1 MKIKKNKKI
10 ILTLLLAIILL
21 GTNIA
26 LASYTKRDDDSDDI
40 YIDKINEN
48 IVKKPAELD
57 EGEDIEKQLE
67 NPKYPNI
74 YTYRWDYK
82 IGVKENG
89 VDEDKIIFQPYI
101 ASVGE
106 NASPEERAE
115 VLKEINLPEVK
126 GYKKPNGIDSYDVT
140 YDFVKNNAKDTKKAS
155 FLFYGNHDYK
165 YEPEEK
171 DIKVKY
177 IFQNL
182 YDHEKYENPNG
193 EKEPLIREYKAKTG
207 DKFKIPELNKEDSE
221 KYAKGFEPEQN
232 NLEITVPE
240 NASETPLIYH
250 YNRKTFQLDFDTDG
264 GSYVPNMTLYY
275 GQTIPYFD
283 YKPTKYG
290 SVFKGWKSNKDLET
304 SDGKIIIKKGDLI
317 DMENYKDGLKDAM
330 PAENII
336 FTAVWE
342 EEPKAN
348 YKIQFWTQKAESD
361 GYDFIGAKVIKGA
374 DTGSRP
380 NLDSMLPEGF
390 KFPEIEKDLTKK
402 GKEKELNKY
411 YVRNTKKIKEE
422 NTENVKNDDGSSK
435 VLVKKVHSDG
445 STTYNIYYD
454 RQTYTMLFEKFC
466 IDDPDA
472 GFPAKEAKMVLPDGR
487 KYDSTKE
494 VNKPYKFT
502 AKFGERLT
510 KWPNDM
516 WLIEKGG
523 VDFDPNRSFI
533 GWQLNTENNNN
544 EDQSL
549 YLDTPPYWLTSKDF
563 IDRDFSELDPA
574 VRPATH
580 STSTGEKLP
589 ERTISLGPCS
599 SAEDQFAIYYM
610 EYLFEGFD
618 GKLHY
623 NPDMSYTKIDTSG
636 GYTYPAPGI
645 VGFKPKYDGIDPT
658 DDVLNRPANRKGRT
672 EYLSEYTF
680 DELKEKLA
688 ESESNRPADEKSF
701 FDPIGEK
708 GINGVPFKDIPKY
721 RFAFT
726 YHREKYKLYLDK
738 DPSDVNAHAEF
749 SGEEFSLSNGKDA
762 IISDVYYDLPLRKLN
777 LDEDYKLTEKDKPKN
792 LPDNYVFK
800 GWALDAQG
808 SKLIKDTIKE
818 AEKLESQIAE
828 KYKELE
834 NNSNDKEKKFKLQNE
849 IKELKSK
856 LDDAD
861 ANMPNYDVV
870 LYAKWGEPD
879 KNYKVKFDPNGV
891 DINSIEQKDIAT
903 HKDGERI
910 KISTEFGKVPYKAP
924 EKFGNEGNT
933 QVFDVANRM
942 TIKEPPKPQRDGYDF
957 LGWELVTYNENGSE
971 DTSYKDKHGV
981 PRLYSFGNE
990 IISDLHLRAIWVK
1003 NGLVDVKVYHH
1014 LLDKDFNE
1022 VKLVDGVIK
1031 NQRVKTNTTA
1041 YGVMQGEDY
1050 ILANDDEFDNK
1061 NVNEDT
1067 KNQYEK
1073 YKEETERE
1081 NSYYQNQVVQAE
1093 DDNTTYDDGNPQQ
1106 PIKLEFK
1113 NQFHFYYR
1121 PYRYRKYTVNYLLA
1135 KDGQDDFKAVG
1146 SQKDFE
1152 NVIEPEEVLN
1162 GNRHFDSVNYRKI
1175 RGFKL
1180 VSPPQTQLFFNINEK
1195 THELIDINGIKTKDV
1210 NFYYK
1215 DVRVIKTKNPK
1226 TPTPKGYHRI
1236 TFRALD
1242 NGSFGTDKD
1251 GKEIKEIYYDVID
1264 GLNFSN
1270 IPVPTDEEKNGIK
1283 ITPKNNYNIGSWSGK
1298 SEDGRKLKDL
1308 LDKNTSIK
1316 QNYEFEIDFVE
1327 DEYPEVKP
1335 IKVFE
1340 SSKDDGGN
1348 FINNFM
1354 PTNAQIEESI
1364 SDLIKLEKYKDYQV
1378 LGEDTIY
1385 DKVKEDEAYNN
1396 KPSDVKPKKDS
1407 IKVRVNFKNDTY
1419 KDFEIPLEI
1428 YKNIY
1433 RALDSKS
1440 KPNIVQNDEFLKDFV
1455 KVDVVPTNKAK
1466 DKQIKTYYVNPKAQ
1480 VRIPENDPEGE
1491 NDWKFEK
1498 WTADLDTLTDKDNF
1512 QMPNRHTFEKETVL
1526 TARYSKTPKDIVYPP
1541 SAEMITTY
1549 VGNYPTL
1556 EEYEQKI
1563 KAGKIGN
1570 SGKVA
1575 EIDSYYLIKDKKPNV
1590 DKEILDPENEIE
1602 DPEDPTKKVYTNY
1615 QRVKVTYKTGEV
1627 FLVDVPV
1634 KVLDTIKEVPD
1645 PDTIPGEDYKDYI
1658 LITVDPTDK
1667 AKDPTKKYYR
1677 VRKNVEVTI
1686 PANNPEGIE
1695 VTGENKVSH
1704 SYEFSEWREKEDTE
1718 PRKWEKGKKITGK
1731 FAKDTEIIAKY
1742 SLKAWQQEKPE
1753 KNIIPNDPDNPQK
1766 KPKGYVSVKFTSD
1779 DGLTLSG
1786 IQEYFVK
1793 KNLEITLK
1801 DIKWAQIEEKVG
1813 YTFDKWDKE
1822 EDLEIKDKDIVVN
1835 ATSIPLKDVIP
1846 KKDGEEQPKGY
1857 VKVDFK
1863 TDGNGTL
1870 EGVTTYYVNP
1880 TKEVKLKVPETK
1892 AKIGYEFKE
1901 WDKDATKPTKY
1912 EKDTTITAKF
1922 KVLDDVS
1929 ETPIKDYVKV
1939 IFQIKG
1945 EGGKIKEGEVET
1957 YYVNPE
1963 KKVIVTS
1970 PKLETEIG
1978 YKFKGWDKDTSKLTQ
1993 YTEEETI
2000 ITGTFEKIADIIPE
2014 IDEDG
2019 KPNDKPKGYVEVI
2032 FEKGK
2037 HGVLEG
2043 ITKYY
2048 VNPKAGKKLKE
2059 IKHPEIKANNG
2070 YGKYGWDKDDNTEID
2085 KKIIVTARYSKE
2097 LTPLAQE
2104 PSAEMITTYVEDY
2117 PKLKDYKAA
2126 IKAGEIGKTGKLAEI
2141 EAYEIVEGKEPD
2153 VSKEIL
2159 DADTKLPDPED
2170 PTNPKK
2176 TVYKNYQRVKVIYKT
2191 GEVFLVDVPVKVLD
2205 TIKEVPDPDTIPGED
2220 YKDYILVTVD
2230 PTDKAKD
2237 PTKKYYRVRKNVE
2250 VTIPANNPE
2259 GIEKAGLNGEKHQFD
2274 FIRWEENLDKNQRKW
2289 NKSNNIIAKFE
2300 KDTEIIAKYSLKAWQ
2315 IEETKK
2321 NIIPDPEEIPE
2332 GYVSVTFTNDNGLYL
2347 EGTQNYAV
2355 KKNVNVKLSDLKW
2368 PNVGENLGYKFEA
2381 WDKEKTLEIKDQ
2393 DIVVKASS
2401 KPIDDVIP
2409 NDGNHEKPKDY
2420 VKVDF
2425 KTDGNGSLSGQ
2436 LSYFVNPTKEVTL
2449 DVPKASPNT
2458 GFEFEA
2464 WDHDASM
2471 PSVYRVDT
2479 IITAYFNELN
2489 DVSTE
2494 PVEGYVEVSF
2504 VTQGE
2509 GGSIM
2514 DGELTKFYVNPEK
2527 EVILP
2532 PPSLNV
2538 EIGYLFNGWDFDT
2551 IQFVQYKENKVVTGT
2566 FAKLPDVI
2574 PEVDGN
2580 GNINDKPHGYVEVI
2594 FEKGDHGDLEG
2605 ITKYYVNPKAG
2616 KTLAEITHP
2625 KIVAKTDYKVK
2636 GWDTDDKTVIN
2647 NNIIVTAL
2655 YEKIEKA
2662 DPKPQE
2668 PKDPPQPSNPSS
2680 TEPSKEKPSS
2690 SNEKDKDKD
2699 KDGKLQKVS
2708 GDDKKG
2714 SNVGGTKMPKTGI
2727 ESNLGFYLST
2737 IGLSTI
2743 GLFILKKK
2751 NK

>member
-26 LASYTKRDDDSDDI
+26 LASYTKRDDDRDDI
-40 YIDKINEN
+40 YIDKINES
-48 IVKKPAELD
+48 IVKKPTELD
-57 EGEDIEKQLE
+57 ESKDIDEQLK
-67 NPKYPNI
+67 NPDYPDI

-89 VDEDKIIFQPYI
+89 LDKDKIIFQPYI

-106 NASPEERAE
+106 NASPEERAK

-126 GYKKPNGIDSYDVT
+126 GYDKPNGIESYDVT
-140 YDFVKNNAKDTKKAS
+140 YDFVKDNAQDTKKAS

-165 YEPEEK
+165 YEPK
-171 DIKVKY
+171 KSDIQVKY
-177 IFQNL
+177 LFQNL
-182 YDHEKYENPNG
+182 YDHEVYEDPKDG
-193 EKEPLIREYKAKTG
+193 EKPLIRKYTAKTG
-207 DKFKIPELNKEDSE
+207 DKFKIPELNEKDSE

-240 NASETPLIYH
+240 NASDTPLIYH
-250 YNRKTFQLDFDTDG
+250 YNRKTFQLDFDSDG

-283 YKPTKYG
+283 YKPTKRA
-290 SVFKGWKSNKDLET
+290 SEFKGWKSNIGLET
-304 SDGKIIIKKGDLI
+304 SDGKIIKKGELI
-317 DMENYKDGLKDAM
+317 DMKNYPDGLKEAM
-330 PAENII
+330 PAENIT
-336 FTAVWE
+336 FTAVWK
-342 EEPKAN
+342 EEPKAD

-361 GYDFIGAKVIKGA
+361 GYDFIGAKVIKQA

-380 NLDSMLPEGF
+380 DLDKMLPEGF

-435 VLVKKVHSDG
+435 VLVKKVQPDG

-454 RQTYTMLFEKFC
+454 RQTYTMLFEKFG
-466 IDDPDA
+466 IDDPDS
-472 GFPAKEAKMVLPDGR
+472 GYPAKEAKMVLPDGR
-487 KYDSTKE
+487 RYDSTKE

-533 GWQLNTENNNN
+533 GWQLNSENNNN

-563 IDRDFSELDPA
+563 IDRDFTELNPD
-574 VRPATH
+574 VIPATH
-580 STSTGEKLP
+580 STSTGEELP
-589 ERTISLGPCS
+589 ERTISLGPS
-599 SAEDQFAIYYM
+599 SSEEFQFAIYYM

-636 GYTYPAPGI
+636 AYNYPSPGI
-645 VGFKPKYDGIDPT
+645 VGFTPKYETINPYYDAFE
-658 DDVLNRPANRKGRT
+658 RPAKKIGYT
-672 EYLSEYTF
+672 EDLSKLTF
-680 DELKEKLA
+680 DELKNELDKYEEK
-688 ESESNRPADEKSF
+688 RPEDEKSL
-701 FDPIGEK
+701 FDPIAEN
-708 GINGVPFKDIPKY
+708 GINGVPFKDIPRY

-726 YHREKYKLYLDK
+726 YEREKYKLYLDK
-738 DPSDVNAHAEF
+738 DPSDVNAHADF
-749 SGEEFSLSNGKDA
+749 SGEKLSNGKEA
-762 IISDVYYDLPLRKLN
+762 IISDVYYDIPLRKLN
-777 LDEDYKLTEKDKPKN
+777 LDEEYKLTEADRPEN

-808 SKLIKDTIKE
+808 SRLIKDTIKE

-834 NNSNDKEKKFKLQNE
+834 KSANDKEKKFKLQNE

-910 KISTEFGKVPYKAP
+910 KISTEFAKVPYKSP
-924 EKFGNEGNT
+924 EKFDNEGNV

-942 TIKEPPKPQRDGYDF
+942 TIKEPPRPQRDGYDF
-957 LGWELVTYNENGSE
+957 LGWELVTYNEDGSE
-971 DTSYKDKHGV
+971 DTSYKDKYGV

-990 IISDLHLRAIWVK
+990 VISDLHLRAIWAK
-1003 NGLVDVKVYHH
+1003 NDLVDVKVYHH

-1022 VKLVDGVIK
+1022 VKLVEGVIK

-1041 YGVMQGEDY
+1041 YGVMQGEEY

-1067 KNQYEK
+1067 KEK
-1073 YKEETERE
+1073 YEAYKKETERK

-1093 DDNTTYDDGNPQQ
+1093 KDVTFDENQQ
-1106 PIKLEFK
+1106 PIKLDFK

-1180 VSPPQTQLFFNINEK
+1180 VSPPQTQLFFDINED
-1195 THELIDINGIKTKDV
+1195 THELTGINGIKTKDV

-1226 TPTPKGYHRI
+1226 TPIPDGYHRI
-1236 TFRALD
+1236 TFKALD
-1242 NGSFGTDKD
+1242 NGSFGTDEN

-1283 ITPKNNYNIGSWSGK
+1283 ITPDKNYNIGSWSGRREGGK
-1298 SEDGRKLKDL
+1298 ELGGL
-1308 LDKNTSIK
+1308 LDENTSIK
-1316 QNYEFEIDFVE
+1316 HNYEFEIDFIE
-1327 DEYPEVKP
+1327 DKYPEVKP

-1348 FINNFM
+1348 FINDFM

-1364 SDLIKLEKYKDYQV
+1364 SDLMKLEKYKDYQV
-1378 LGEDTIY
+1378 LEEDTIY
-1385 DKVKEDEAYNN
+1385 DKVKENEDYNN

-1419 KDFEIPLEI
+1419 KDFEIPVEI

-1433 RALDSKS
+1433 RALDSKT
-1440 KPNIVQNDEFLKDFV
+1440 KPNIVQDDEFLKDFV

-1466 DKQIKTYYVNPKAQ
+1466 DKQTKTYYVNPKAQ

-1491 NDWKFEK
+1491 NDWTFEK
-1498 WTADLDTLTDKDNF
+1498 WTADLDSLKDKDNF
-1512 QMPNRHTFEKETVL
+1512 QMTNRHTFEKETVI

-1549 VGNYPTL
+1549 VGKYPSL

-1563 KAGKIGN
+1563 KAGKIGKT
-1570 SGKVA
+1570 GEVA

-1645 PDTIPGEDYKDYI
+1645 PNTNPGEGYKDYI

-1686 PANNPEGIE
+1686 PSKNPEGKEI
-1695 VTGENKVSH
+1695 TSTNGESH
-1704 SYEFSEWREKEDTE
+1704 SYEFTKWKEKDTKPRE
-1718 PRKWEKGKKITGK
+1718 WEKDKEIIGK
-1731 FAKDTEIIAKY
+1731 FEKDTEIIAKY

-1753 KNIIPNDPDNPQK
+1753 KNIIPNDPDNPQE

-1793 KNLEITLK
+1793 KNLGITLK
-1801 DIKWAQIEEKVG
+1801 DITWAKAEEKVG
-1813 YTFDKWDKE
+1813 YKFDKWDKE
-1822 EDLEIKDKDIVVN
+1822 EDLEIKEEDIVVN

-1870 EGVTTYYVNP
+1870 EGETTYYVNP

-1892 AKIGYEFKE
+1892 AKIGYKFKE
-1901 WDKDATKPTKY
+1901 WDKDANKLTKY

-1922 KVLDDVS
+1922 KALDDVS

-1993 YTEEETI
+1993 YTEKETI

-2070 YGKYGWDKDDNTEID
+2070 YEKYGWDKDDNTEID

-2104 PSAEMITTYVEDY
+2104 PSAEMITTYVGKYPEFEDY
-2117 PKLKDYKAA
+2117 KKA
-2126 IKAGEIGKTGKLAEI
+2126 IKAGKNAEI
-2141 EAYEIVEGKEPD
+2141 TACEIVTDKKPD

-2159 DADTKLPDPED
+2159 DADTKIKDPKD
-2170 PTNPKK
+2170 PTKE
-2176 TVYKNYQRVKVIYKT
+2176 VYKNYQTVKVVYRT
-2191 GEVFLVDVPVKVLD
+2191 GEEYFVDVPVRVLD
-2205 TIKEVPDPDTIPGED
+2205 TIKEVPDPNTNPGED

-2250 VTIPANNPE
+2250 VTIPVNNPE

-2289 NKSNNIIAKFE
+2289 NKGNNIIAKFE

-2321 NIIPDPEEIPE
+2321 NIIPDPEEIPD

-2347 EGTQNYAV
+2347 DGTQNYAV
-2355 KKNVNVKLSDLKW
+2355 KKNSNIKLSDLKW
-2368 PNVGENLGYKFEA
+2368 PSVGENLGYKFEA

-2449 DVPKASPNT
+2449 DIPKASPNT

-2479 IITAYFNELN
+2479 TITAYFNELN

-2494 PVEGYVEVSF
+2494 LVEGYVEVSF

-2514 DGELTKFYVNPEK
+2514 DGQFTKFYVNPEK

-2551 IQFVQYKENKVVTGT
+2551 IQFVQYKENKIVTGT

-2574 PEVDGN
+2574 PEVDEN
-2580 GNINDKPHGYVEVI
+2580 GNMNDKPHGYVEVI

-2616 KTLAEITHP
+2616 KTLAEIAHP

-2662 DPKPQE
+2662 DPKPEE
-2668 PKDPPQPSNPSS
+2668 PKDPPQPSKPSS

-2690 SNEKDKDKD
+2690 SNEKDKTNNG
-2699 KDGKLQKVS
+2699 GKLKPVS

>member
-1 MKIKKNKKI
+1 MKSKKNKKI

-57 EGEDIEKQLE
+57 EGENIEKQLE

-89 VDEDKIIFQPYI
+89 LDKDKIIFQPYI

-106 NASPEERAE
+106 NASAEERAK
-115 VLKEINLPEVK
+115 VLKEIDLPEVK
-126 GYKKPNGIDSYDVT
+126 GYKKPNDTESYDVT

-171 DIKVKY
+171 YIKVKY

-193 EKEPLIREYKAKTG
+193 EKEPLIKEYKAKTG
-207 DKFKIPELNKEDSE
+207 DKFKIPGLNKEDSE

-232 NLEITVPE
+232 NLEVTVPE

-283 YKPTKYG
+283 YKPTKDG
-290 SVFKGWKSNKDLET
+290 SVFKGWKSNKKLET

-317 DMENYKDGLKDAM
+317 DMKNYPDGLKEAM
-330 PAENII
+330 LPENII

-342 EEPKAN
+342 EEPTAD

-361 GYDFIGAKVIKGA
+361 GYDFIGAKVIKNA
-374 DTGSRP
+374 ETGSRP
-380 NLDSMLPEGF
+380 DLDLMLPEGF
-390 KFPEIEKDLTKK
+390 KFPEIEKNLTKK

-466 IDDPDA
+466 IDDPNE

-533 GWQLNTENNNN
+533 GWQLNTENNGNL
-544 EDQSL
+544 DQSL

-563 IDRDFSELDPA
+563 IDKDFSQLDPPG
-574 VRPATH
+574 VRPTTH
-580 STSTGEKLP
+580 SISTGEKLP

-645 VGFKPKYDGIDPT
+645 VGFTPKYDGIDPI
-658 DDVLNRPANRKGRT
+658 DDALNRPANRKGRT

-879 KNYKVKFDPNGV
+879 KNYKVKFDPNLDPNDGE
-891 DINSIEQKDIAT
+891 INSIEQKDIAT

-910 KISTEFGKVPYKAP
+910 KISTEFGKVPYKSP
-924 EKFGNEGNT
+924 EKLENEGDV

-971 DTSYKDKHGV
+971 DTSYKDKYGV

-1093 DDNTTYDDGNPQQ
+1093 DDNTTYDDDGNPQQ

-1135 KDGQDDFKAVG
+1135 KDGQDKFEAVG
-1146 SQKDFE
+1146 SQGDKFE

-1226 TPTPKGYHRI
+1226 TPTPKSYHRI

-1283 ITPKNNYNIGSWSGK
+1283 ITPKKNYNIGSWSGRREGGK
-1298 SEDGRKLKDL
+1298 ELGGL
-1308 LDKNTSIK
+1308 LDENTSIK
-1316 QNYEFEIDFVE
+1316 HNYEFEINFVE

-1348 FINNFM
+1348 FINDFI

-1364 SDLIKLEKYKDYQV
+1364 SDLMKLEKYKDYQV
-1378 LGEDTIY
+1378 LEEDTIY
-1385 DKVKEDEAYNN
+1385 DKVKEDETYNN

-1407 IKVRVNFKNDTY
+1407 ITVRVNFKNDTF
-1419 KDFEIPLEI
+1419 KDFDIPVEI

-1433 RALDSKS
+1433 RALDSKT

-1466 DKQIKTYYVNPKAQ
+1466 DKQTKTYYVNPKAQ

-1491 NDWKFEK
+1491 NDWTFEK
-1498 WTADLDTLTDKDNF
+1498 WTADLDSLADKDNF
-1512 QMPNRHTFEKETVL
+1512 QMPDRHIFEKET
-1526 TARYSKTPKDIVYPP
+1526 I
-1541 SAEMITTY
+1541 
-1549 VGNYPTL
+1549 
-1556 EEYEQKI
+1556 I
-1563 KAGKIGN
+1563 K
-1570 SGKVA
+1570 
-1575 EIDSYYLIKDKKPNV
+1575 
-1590 DKEILDPENEIE
+1590 
-1602 DPEDPTKKVYTNY
+1602 
-1615 QRVKVTYKTGEV
+1615 
-1627 FLVDVPV
+1627 
-1634 KVLDTIKEVPD
+1634 
-1645 PDTIPGEDYKDYI
+1645 
-1658 LITVDPTDK
+1658 
-1667 AKDPTKKYYR
+1667 
-1677 VRKNVEVTI
+1677 
-1686 PANNPEGIE
+1686 
-1695 VTGENKVSH
+1695 
-1704 SYEFSEWREKEDTE
+1704 
-1718 PRKWEKGKKITGK
+1718 
-1731 FAKDTEIIAKY
+1731 
-1742 SLKAWQQEKPE
+1742 
-1753 KNIIPNDPDNPQK
+1753 
-1766 KPKGYVSVKFTSD
+1766 
-1779 DGLTLSG
+1779 
-1786 IQEYFVK
+1786 
-1793 KNLEITLK
+1793 
-1801 DIKWAQIEEKVG
+1801 
-1813 YTFDKWDKE
+1813 
-1822 EDLEIKDKDIVVN
+1822 
-1835 ATSIPLKDVIP
+1835 
-1846 KKDGEEQPKGY
+1846 
-1857 VKVDFK
+1857 
-1863 TDGNGTL
+1863 
-1870 EGVTTYYVNP
+1870 
-1880 TKEVKLKVPETK
+1880 
-1892 AKIGYEFKE
+1892 
-1901 WDKDATKPTKY
+1901 
-1912 EKDTTITAKF
+1912 
-1922 KVLDDVS
+1922 
-1929 ETPIKDYVKV
+1929 
-1939 IFQIKG
+1939 
-1945 EGGKIKEGEVET
+1945 
-1957 YYVNPE
+1957 
-1963 KKVIVTS
+1963 
-1970 PKLETEIG
+1970 
-1978 YKFKGWDKDTSKLTQ
+1978 
-1993 YTEEETI
+1993 
-2000 ITGTFEKIADIIPE
+2000 GTFEKIADIIPE

-2070 YGKYGWDKDDNTEID
+2070 YEKYGWDTDDNTEIT
-2085 KKIIVTARYSKE
+2085 KKIIVTAKYSKE

-2104 PSAEMITTYVEDY
+2104 PSAEMITTYVGKYPEFEDY
-2117 PKLKDYKAA
+2117 KKA
-2126 IKAGEIGKTGKLAEI
+2126 IKAGKNAEI
-2141 EAYEIVEGKEPD
+2141 TACEIVKDKKPD

-2159 DADTKLPDPED
+2159 DADTKIKDPKD
-2170 PTNPKK
+2170 PTKE
-2176 TVYKNYQRVKVIYKT
+2176 VYKNYQTVKVVYRT
-2191 GEVFLVDVPVKVLD
+2191 GEEYFVDVPVKVINKL
-2205 TIKEVPDPDTIPGED
+2205 ED
-2220 YKDYILVTVD
+2220 
-2230 PTDKAKD
+2230 
-2237 PTKKYYRVRKNVE
+2237 
-2250 VTIPANNPE
+2250 
-2259 GIEKAGLNGEKHQFD
+2259 
-2274 FIRWEENLDKNQRKW
+2274 
-2289 NKSNNIIAKFE
+2289 
-2300 KDTEIIAKYSLKAWQ
+2300 
-2315 IEETKK
+2315 
-2321 NIIPDPEEIPE
+2321 IIPDPEEIPD

-2368 PNVGENLGYKFEA
+2368 PSVGENLGYKFEA
-2381 WDKEKTLEIKDQ
+2381 WDKDETLEIKDQ

-2401 KPIDDVIP
+2401 KAIDDVIP
-2409 NDGNHEKPKDY
+2409 NDGKHEKPKDY

-2449 DVPKASPNT
+2449 DIPKASPNT
-2458 GFEFEA
+2458 GYEFGS

-2471 PSVYRVDT
+2471 PSVYSVDT
-2479 IITAYFNELN
+2479 TITAYFNGLN
-2489 DVSTE
+2489 DVSSE

-2514 DGELTKFYVNPEK
+2514 DGQITKFYVNPEK

-2538 EIGYLFNGWDFDT
+2538 EIGYAFNGWDFDT

-2580 GNINDKPHGYVEVI
+2580 GNFNDKPHGYVEVI

-2605 ITKYYVNPKAG
+2605 VTKYYVNPKAG
-2616 KTLAEITHP
+2616 KTLAEIAHP

-2668 PKDPPQPSNPSS
+2668 PTNPPQPSNPSS
-2680 TEPSKEKPSS
+2680 TEPSGEKTSS
-2690 SNEKDKDKD
+2690 SNEKDKEKD
-2699 KDGKLQKVS
+2699 VKLQKVS

>member
-1 MKIKKNKKI
+1 MKINKNKKI

-106 NASPEERAE
+106 NASPKERAK

-140 YDFVKNNAKDTKKAS
+140 YDFVKNNAQDTKKAS

-290 SVFKGWKSNKDLET
+290 SVFKGWKSNKDIET
-304 SDGKIIIKKGDLI
+304 SDGTIIIKKGELI
-317 DMENYKDGLKDAM
+317 VMDNYKNGLKDAM

-336 FTAVWE
+336 FTAAWE
-342 EEPKAN
+342 EEPTAD

-361 GYDFIGAKVIKGA
+361 GYDFIGAKVIKDA
-374 DTGSRP
+374 ATGSRP

-879 KNYKVKFDPNGV
+879 KNYNVKFDPNLDPNDGE
-891 DINSIEQKDIAT
+891 INSIEQKDIAT

-924 EKFGNEGNT
+924 EKLENEGNT
-933 QVFDVANRM
+933 QVFHVANRM

-957 LGWELVTYNENGSE
+957 LGWELVTYNEDGSE
-971 DTSYKDKHGV
+971 DTSYEKKYGV

-990 IISDLHLRAIWVK
+990 ITSDLHLRAIWVK

-1014 LLDKDFNE
+1014 LLDKDFKE
-1022 VKLVDGVIK
+1022 VKLVEGVIK

-1093 DDNTTYDDGNPQQ
+1093 DDNTTFDDGNPQQ
-1106 PIKLEFK
+1106 PIKMEFK

-1135 KDGQDDFKAVG
+1135 KDGQDKFEAVG
-1146 SQKDFE
+1146 SQGDKFE

-1180 VSPPQTQLFFNINEK
+1180 VSPPQTQLFFDINEY
-1195 THELIDINGIKTKDV
+1195 THELNGINGIKNTKDV

-1215 DVRVIKTKNPK
+1215 DVRVLKTKNPN
-1226 TPTPKGYHRI
+1226 TPIPKGYHRI
-1236 TFRALD
+1236 TFKALD

-1264 GLNFSN
+1264 GLNFKN
-1270 IPVPTDEEKNGIK
+1270 IPVPTDEEKNGVK
-1283 ITPKNNYNIGSWSGK
+1283 ITPDKNYNIGSWSGRREGGK
-1298 SEDGRKLKDL
+1298 ELGGL
-1308 LDKNTSIK
+1308 LDENTSIK
-1316 QNYEFEIDFVE
+1316 HNYEFEIDFIE
-1327 DEYPEVKP
+1327 DKYPEVKP

-1348 FINNFM
+1348 FINDFM
-1354 PTNAQIEESI
+1354 PTNVQIEESI
-1364 SDLIKLEKYKDYQV
+1364 SDLMKLEKYKDYQV
-1378 LGEDTIY
+1378 LEEDTIY
-1385 DKVKEDEAYNN
+1385 DKVKENEDYNN

-1419 KDFEIPLEI
+1419 KDFEIPVEI

-1440 KPNIVQNDEFLKDFV
+1440 KPNIVQDDEFLKDFV

-1491 NDWKFEK
+1491 NDWTFEK
-1498 WTADLDTLTDKDNF
+1498 WTANLDTLKDKDNF
-1512 QMPNRHTFEKETVL
+1512 QMPDRHIFEKETVL

-1549 VGNYPTL
+1549 VGKQPSL

-1575 EIDSYYLIKDKKPNV
+1575 EIDSYYLIDKKPDV
-1590 DKEILDPENEIE
+1590 SKEILHPEKEIE
-1602 DPEDPTKKVYTNY
+1602 DPTDPTKKVYTNY

-1634 KVLDTIKEVPD
+1634 
-1645 PDTIPGEDYKDYI
+1645 
-1658 LITVDPTDK
+1658 
-1667 AKDPTKKYYR
+1667 R
-1677 VRKNVEVTI
+1677 
-1686 PANNPEGIE
+1686 
-1695 VTGENKVSH
+1695 
-1704 SYEFSEWREKEDTE
+1704 
-1718 PRKWEKGKKITGK
+1718 
-1731 FAKDTEIIAKY
+1731 
-1742 SLKAWQQEKPE
+1742 
-1753 KNIIPNDPDNPQK
+1753 
-1766 KPKGYVSVKFTSD
+1766 
-1779 DGLTLSG
+1779 
-1786 IQEYFVK
+1786 
-1793 KNLEITLK
+1793 
-1801 DIKWAQIEEKVG
+1801 
-1813 YTFDKWDKE
+1813 
-1822 EDLEIKDKDIVVN
+1822 
-1835 ATSIPLKDVIP
+1835 
-1846 KKDGEEQPKGY
+1846 
-1857 VKVDFK
+1857 
-1863 TDGNGTL
+1863 
-1870 EGVTTYYVNP
+1870 
-1880 TKEVKLKVPETK
+1880 
-1892 AKIGYEFKE
+1892 
-1901 WDKDATKPTKY
+1901 
-1912 EKDTTITAKF
+1912 
-1922 KVLDDVS
+1922 
-1929 ETPIKDYVKV
+1929 
-1939 IFQIKG
+1939 
-1945 EGGKIKEGEVET
+1945 
-1957 YYVNPE
+1957 
-1963 KKVIVTS
+1963 
-1970 PKLETEIG
+1970 
-1978 YKFKGWDKDTSKLTQ
+1978 
-1993 YTEEETI
+1993 
-2000 ITGTFEKIADIIPE
+2000 
-2014 IDEDG
+2014 
-2019 KPNDKPKGYVEVI
+2019 
-2032 FEKGK
+2032 
-2037 HGVLEG
+2037 
-2043 ITKYY
+2043 
-2048 VNPKAGKKLKE
+2048 
-2059 IKHPEIKANNG
+2059 
-2070 YGKYGWDKDDNTEID
+2070 
-2085 KKIIVTARYSKE
+2085 
-2097 LTPLAQE
+2097 
-2104 PSAEMITTYVEDY
+2104 
-2117 PKLKDYKAA
+2117 
-2126 IKAGEIGKTGKLAEI
+2126 
-2141 EAYEIVEGKEPD
+2141 
-2153 VSKEIL
+2153 
-2159 DADTKLPDPED
+2159 
-2170 PTNPKK
+2170 
-2176 TVYKNYQRVKVIYKT
+2176 
-2191 GEVFLVDVPVKVLD
+2191 VLD

-2274 FIRWEENLDKNQRKW
+2274 FVRWEENLDKDQRKW
-2289 NKSNNIIAKFE
+2289 NKGNNIIAKFE
-2300 KDTEIIAKYSLKAWQ
+2300 KDTEIKAKYSLKAWQ

-2332 GYVSVTFTNDNGLYL
+2332 GYVSVTFTHDNGLYL

-2355 KKNVNVKLSDLKW
+2355 KKNVNVKLSDLTW
-2368 PNVGENLGYKFEA
+2368 PNIGEHLGYEFVS
-2381 WDKEKTLEIKDQ
+2381 WDQEKTLEIKDQ

-2401 KPIDDVIP
+2401 KAIDDVIP

-2425 KTDGNGSLSGQ
+2425 TTDGNGKLSGQ

-2449 DVPKASPNT
+2449 DIPKASPNT

-2464 WDHDASM
+2464 WDHDAGM

-2479 IITAYFNELN
+2479 TITAYFNELN

-2514 DGELTKFYVNPEK
+2514 DGQITKFYVNPEK

-2538 EIGYLFNGWDFDT
+2538 EIGYAFNGWDFDT
-2551 IQFVQYKENKVVTGT
+2551 IQFVQYKENKIVTGT

-2574 PEVDGN
+2574 PEVDEN
-2580 GNINDKPHGYVEVI
+2580 GNMNDKPHGYVEVI

-2616 KTLAEITHP
+2616 KTLAEIAHP

-2662 DPKPQE
+2662 DPNPPE
-2668 PKDPPQPSNPSS
+2668 PTNPPQPSKPSS

-2699 KDGKLQKVS
+2699 GKLKPAS

>member
-1 MKIKKNKKI
+1 MKSKKNKKI

-48 IVKKPAELD
+48 IVKKPTELD
-57 EGEDIEKQLE
+57 ESKDIDEQLE

-89 VDEDKIIFQPYI
+89 LDKDKIIFQPYI

-106 NASPEERAE
+106 NASPEEKKNVE
-115 VLKEINLPEVK
+115 KTINLPEIK
-126 GYKKPNGIDSYDVT
+126 GYDKPNGIDSYDVT
-140 YDFVKNNAKDTKKAS
+140 YDFVKNNAQDTKNAS
-155 FLFYGNHDYK
+155 FMFYGNHDYK
-165 YEPEEK
+165 YEPKEGK
-171 DIKVKY
+171 IQVKY
-177 IFQNL
+177 LFQNL
-182 YDHEKYENPNG
+182 YDHEKYEDPKVG
-193 EKEPLIREYKAKTG
+193 EKPLIRTYTAKTG
-207 DKFKIPELNKEDSE
+207 DKFKIPELNEKDSE

-232 NLEITVPE
+232 NLEVTVPE
-240 NASETPLIYH
+240 NASDTPLIYH
-250 YNRKTFQLDFDTDG
+250 YNRKTFQVDFDSDG

-283 YKPTKYG
+283 YKPTK
-290 SVFKGWKSNKDLET
+290 STSIFKGWKSNVKLET
-304 SDGKIIIKKGDLI
+304 SDGKIIKKGDLI
-317 DMENYKDGLKDAM
+317 DMKNYPDGLKEAM
-330 PAENII
+330 PAENIT
-336 FTAVWE
+336 FTAVWDE
-342 EEPKAN
+342 KPKAD

-361 GYDFIGAKVIKGA
+361 GYDFIGAKVIKDA
-374 DTGSRP
+374 DTNSRP
-380 NLDSMLPEGF
+380 DLDKMLPEGF

-422 NTENVKNDDGSSK
+422 NTENVKNDDGTSK
-435 VLVKKVHSDG
+435 VLVKKVHSDS

-466 IDDPDA
+466 IDEPDA

-523 VDFDPNRSFI
+523 VDFAPNHSFI
-533 GWQLNTENNNN
+533 GWQLNSENNGNL
-544 EDQSL
+544 DQNL

-563 IDRDFSELDPA
+563 IDKDFTELDPA

-599 SAEDQFAIYYM
+599 SAEFQFAIYYM

-623 NPDMSYTKIDTSG
+623 NPDMSYTKIDTNVP
-636 GYTYPAPGI
+636 YPYPSPGI
-645 VGFKPKYDGIDPT
+645 VGFTPKYESINPVEDAKK
-658 DDVLNRPANRKGRT
+658 RPAKKEGYT
-672 EYLSEYTF
+672 EDLSKLTF
-680 DELKEKLA
+680 DELKNELDKYEEK
-688 ESESNRPADEKSF
+688 RPEDEKSF
-701 FDPIGEK
+701 FDPIGK
-708 GINGVPFKDIPKY
+708 NGINGVPFKDIPRY

-726 YHREKYKLYLDK
+726 YEREKYKLYLDK
-738 DPSDVNAHAEF
+738 DPSDVNAHADF
-749 SGEEFSLSNGKDA
+749 SGKTFSNGKDA
-762 IISDVYYDLPLRKLN
+762 IISDVYYDIPLRKLN
-777 LDEDYKLTEKDKPKN
+777 LDKEYKLTEADKPEN
-792 LPDNYVFK
+792 LPDDYVFK

-808 SKLIKDTIKE
+808 SRLIKDTIKE

-834 NNSNDKEKKFKLQNE
+834 KNSTDKEKKFKLQNE

-879 KNYKVKFDPNGV
+879 KNYKVKFDPNGG
-891 DINSIEQKDIAT
+891 DINSIEQNDIAT

-910 KISTEFGKVPYKAP
+910 KISTEFGKVPYKSP
-924 EKFGNEGNT
+924 EKFENEGNV

-942 TIKEPPKPQRDGYDF
+942 TIKQPPKPQRDGYDF
-957 LGWELVTYNENGSE
+957 LGWELVTYNEDGSE
-971 DTSYKDKHGV
+971 DTSYKDKYKV

-990 IISDLHLRAIWVK
+990 IISDLHLRAIWAK
-1003 NGLVDVKVYHH
+1003 NSLVDVKVYHH
-1014 LLDKDFNE
+1014 LLDKDFKE

-1041 YGVMQGEDY
+1041 YGVMQGEEY

-1061 NVNEDT
+1061 NVDEDT
-1067 KNQYEK
+1067 KNEYEA
-1073 YKEETERE
+1073 YKKETERE
-1081 NSYYQNQVVQAE
+1081 NTYYQNQVVQAE
-1093 DDNTTYDDGNPQQ
+1093 DDNTTLDDNQQ

-1135 KDGQDDFKAVG
+1135 KDGQDKFEAVG
-1146 SQKDFE
+1146 SQGDKFE

-1180 VSPPQTQLFFNINEK
+1180 VSPPQTQLFFNINED
-1195 THELIDINGIKTKDV
+1195 THELLDINGVKTKDI

-1215 DVRVIKTKNPK
+1215 DVRVLKTKNPK
-1226 TPTPKGYHRI
+1226 TPIPKGYHRV
-1236 TFRALD
+1236 TFKALD
-1242 NGSFGTDKD
+1242 NGSFGTDEN

-1283 ITPKNNYNIGSWSGK
+1283 ITPDKNYNIGSWSGRR
-1298 SEDGRKLKDL
+1298 EDGKELNGL
-1308 LDKNTSIK
+1308 LDENTSIK
-1316 QNYEFEIDFVE
+1316 KSYEFEIDFVE

-1340 SSKDDGGN
+1340 SSKDDGGK
-1348 FINNFM
+1348 FINDFM

-1378 LGEDTIY
+1378 LEEDTIY
-1385 DKVKEDEAYNN
+1385 DKVKENEDYNN
-1396 KPSDVKPKKDS
+1396 KPSDVTPNKDS

-1419 KDFEIPLEI
+1419 KDFDIPVEI

-1491 NDWKFEK
+1491 NDWTFEK
-1498 WTADLDTLTDKDNF
+1498 WTADLDTLADKDNF
-1512 QMPNRHTFEKETVL
+1512 QMPDRHIFEKETVL

-1563 KAGKIGN
+1563 KAGKIGKT
-1570 SGKVA
+1570 GEVA
-1575 EIDSYYLIKDKKPNV
+1575 EIDSYYLIDKKPDV
-1590 DKEILDPENEIE
+1590 SKEILHPEKEIDDPT
-1602 DPEDPTKKVYTNY
+1602 DPTKKVYTNY

-1658 LITVDPTDK
+1658 LVTVDPTDK

-1686 PANNPEGIE
+1686 PANIPEGKEI
-1695 VTGENKVSH
+1695 TSTNGESH
-1704 SYEFSEWREKEDTE
+1704 SYEFTKWKEKEATK
-1718 PRKWEKGKKITGK
+1718 PREWEKGKEITGK
-1731 FAKDTEIIAKY
+1731 FEKDTEIIAKY
-1742 SLKAWQQEKPE
+1742 SLKAWEQEKPE
-1753 KNIIPNDPDNPQK
+1753 KNVIPNDPDNPQK

-1813 YTFDKWDKE
+1813 YKFDKWDKE
-1822 EDLEIKDKDIVVN
+1822 KDLEIKDQDIVVN

-1870 EGVTTYYVNP
+1870 EGETTYYVNP
-1880 TKEVKLKVPETK
+1880 TKEVKLTVPETK
-1892 AKIGYEFKE
+1892 AKIGYKFKE

-1993 YTEEETI
+1993 YTEKETI

-2070 YGKYGWDKDDNTEID
+2070 YEKYGWDKDENTEIT
-2085 KKIIVTARYSKE
+2085 KKIIVTAKYSKE

-2104 PSAEMITTYVEDY
+2104 PSAKMITTYVGDY

-2126 IKAGEIGKTGKLAEI
+2126 IKAGEIGKTGKFAEI

-2191 GEVFLVDVPVKVLD
+2191 GEVFLVDVPVRVLN
-2205 TIKEVPDPDTIPGED
+2205 K
-2220 YKDYILVTVD
+2220 
-2230 PTDKAKD
+2230 
-2237 PTKKYYRVRKNVE
+2237 
-2250 VTIPANNPE
+2250 
-2259 GIEKAGLNGEKHQFD
+2259 
-2274 FIRWEENLDKNQRKW
+2274 LD
-2289 NKSNNIIAKFE
+2289 
-2300 KDTEIIAKYSLKAWQ
+2300 D
-2315 IEETKK
+2315 
-2321 NIIPDPEEIPE
+2321 IIPDPKEIPD

-2368 PNVGENLGYKFEA
+2368 PSVGENLGYKFEA
-2381 WDKEKTLEIKDQ
+2381 WDKDETLEIKDQ
-2393 DIVVKASS
+2393 NIVVKASS
-2401 KPIDDVIP
+2401 KAIDDVIP

-2425 KTDGNGSLSGQ
+2425 KTDGHGSLSGQ

-2449 DVPKASPNT
+2449 EFPQASPNT
-2458 GFEFEA
+2458 GYEFGS
-2464 WDHDASM
+2464 WDPDNINK
-2471 PSVYRVDT
+2471 PTVYKVDT
-2479 IITAYFNELN
+2479 TITAYFNELN

-2514 DGELTKFYVNPEK
+2514 DGEFTKFYVNPEK

-2538 EIGYLFNGWDFDT
+2538 EIGYAFNGWDFDT

-2574 PEVDGN
+2574 PEVDEN
-2580 GNINDKPHGYVEVI
+2580 GNMNDKPHGYVEVI

-2616 KTLAEITHP
+2616 KTLAEIAHP

-2668 PKDPPQPSNPSS
+2668 PTNPPQPSNPSS
-2680 TEPSKEKPSS
+2680 TEPSGEKTSS
-2690 SNEKDKDKD
+2690 SNEKDKTNNG
-2699 KDGKLQKVS
+2699 GKLKPVS

-2737 IGLSTI
+2737 IAFSTI
-2743 GLFILKKK
+2743 GLFALKKK

>member
-1 MKIKKNKKI
+1 MKIRKNRKI

-40 YIDKINEN
+40 YIDKINES
-48 IVKKPAELD
+48 IVKKPTELN
-57 EGEDIEKQLE
+57 EGEDIKKQLE
-67 NPKYPNI
+67 NPKYPDI

-89 VDEDKIIFQPYI
+89 LDKDKIIYQPYI

-106 NASPEERAE
+106 NASPEEKKNVE
-115 VLKEINLPEVK
+115 KTINLPEIK
-126 GYKKPNGIDSYDVT
+126 GYDKPNGIDSYDVT
-140 YDFVKNNAKDTKKAS
+140 YDFVKNNAQDTKNAS
-155 FLFYGNHDYK
+155 FMFYGNHDYK
-165 YEPEEK
+165 YEPKEGK
-171 DIKVKY
+171 IQVKY
-177 IFQNL
+177 LFQNL
-182 YDHEKYENPNG
+182 YDHEIYENPKDE
-193 EKEPLIREYKAKTG
+193 EKPLIREYKAKTG
-207 DKFKIPELNKEDSE
+207 DKFKIPELNEKDSE

-232 NLEITVPE
+232 NLEVTVPE
-240 NASETPLIYH
+240 NASDTPLIYH
-250 YNRKTFQLDFDTDG
+250 YNRKTFQVDFDSDG

-283 YKPTKYG
+283 YKPTK
-290 SVFKGWKSNKDLET
+290 STSIFKGWKSNVKLET
-304 SDGKIIIKKGDLI
+304 SDGKIIKKGDLI
-317 DMENYKDGLKDAM
+317 DMKNYPDGLKEAM
-330 PAENII
+330 PAENIT
-336 FTAVWE
+336 FTAVWDE
-342 EEPKAN
+342 KPKAD

-361 GYDFIGAKVIKGA
+361 GYDFIGAKVIKDA
-374 DTGSRP
+374 DTNSRP
-380 NLDSMLPEGF
+380 DLDKMLPEGF

-422 NTENVKNDDGSSK
+422 NTENVKNDDGTSE
-435 VLVKKVHSDG
+435 VLVKKVHSDS

-466 IDDPDA
+466 IDEPDA

-523 VDFDPNRSFI
+523 VDFEPNRSFI
-533 GWQLNTENNNN
+533 GWQLNSENNENL
-544 EDQSL
+544 DQSL

-563 IDRDFSELDPA
+563 IDRDFTELDPA

-589 ERTISLGPCS
+589 ERTISLGPCE
-599 SAEDQFAIYYM
+599 SAEFQFAIYYM

-636 GYTYPAPGI
+636 PYLYPSPGI
-645 VGFKPKYDGIDPT
+645 VGFKPKYEGIKPV
-658 DDVLNRPANRKGRT
+658 DDALESPEKRIGYT
-672 EYLSEYTF
+672 ENLSKLTF
-680 DELKEKLA
+680 DELKNELDNYEEK
-688 ESESNRPADEKSF
+688 RPEDEKSF
-701 FDPIGEK
+701 FDPIAEN
-708 GINGVPFKDIPKY
+708 GINGVPFKDIPRY

-726 YHREKYKLYLDK
+726 YGREKYKLYLDK
-738 DPSDVNAHAEF
+738 DPSDVNAHADF
-749 SGEEFSLSNGKDA
+749 SGKTFSNGKDA
-762 IISDVYYDLPLRKLN
+762 IISDVYYDIPLRKLN
-777 LDEDYKLTEKDKPKN
+777 LDEEYKLTEADKPEN
-792 LPDNYVFK
+792 LPDDYVFK
-800 GWALDAQG
+800 GWAMDAQG
-808 SKLIKDTIKE
+808 SRLIKDTIKE
-818 AEKLESQIAE
+818 SEKIESQIAE

-834 NNSNDKEKKFKLQNE
+834 KNSNDKEKKFKIQNE

-879 KNYKVKFDPNGV
+879 KNYKVKFDPNGG
-891 DINSIEQKDIAT
+891 DINSIEQNDIAT

-910 KISTEFGKVPYKAP
+910 KISTEFGKVPYKSP
-924 EKFGNEGNT
+924 EKFENEGNV

-942 TIKEPPKPQRDGYDF
+942 TIKEPPRPQRDGYDF
-957 LGWELVTYNENGSE
+957 LGWELVTYNEDGSE
-971 DTSYKDKHGV
+971 DTSYKDKYEV

-990 IISDLHLRAIWVK
+990 ITSDLYLRAIWAK
-1003 NGLVDVKVYHH
+1003 NSLVDVKVYHH

-1041 YGVMQGEDY
+1041 YGVMQGEEY

-1061 NVNEDT
+1061 NVSEDT
-1067 KNQYEK
+1067 KNEYEA
-1073 YKEETERE
+1073 YKKETERE
-1081 NSYYQNQVVQAE
+1081 NTYYQNQVVQAE
-1093 DDNTTYDDGNPQQ
+1093 NNDKKSDDNQQ

-1135 KDGQDDFKAVG
+1135 KDGQVKFEAVG
-1146 SQKDFE
+1146 SQGDKYE

-1180 VSPPQTQLFFNINEK
+1180 VSPPQTQLFFDINED
-1195 THELIDINGIKTKDV
+1195 THELTGINGVKTKDI

-1215 DVRVIKTKNPK
+1215 DVRVLKTKNPK
-1226 TPTPKGYHRI
+1226 TPIPDGYHRI
-1236 TFRALD
+1236 TFKALD

-1283 ITPKNNYNIGSWSGK
+1283 ITPDKNYNIGSWSGRR
-1298 SEDGRKLKDL
+1298 EDGKELNDL
-1308 LDKNTSIK
+1308 LDENTPIK
-1316 QNYEFEIDFVE
+1316 QNYEFKIDFVE
-1327 DEYPEVKP
+1327 DEYPQVKP

-1340 SSKDDGGN
+1340 SSKDDGRN

-1364 SDLIKLEKYKDYQV
+1364 SELMKLEKYKDYQV
-1378 LGEDTIY
+1378 LEEEKIY
-1385 DKVKEDEAYNN
+1385 DKVKENEDYNN
-1396 KPSDVKPKKDS
+1396 KPSDVKPNKDS

-1419 KDFEIPLEI
+1419 KDFEIPVEI

-1466 DKQIKTYYVNPKAQ
+1466 DSQIKTYYVNPKAK
-1480 VRIPENDPEGE
+1480 VKIPENDPEGE
-1491 NDWKFEK
+1491 NDWTFEK
-1498 WTADLDTLTDKDNF
+1498 WTADLDTLEDKDNF
-1512 QMPNRHTFEKETVL
+1512 KMPNRHIFEKETVL

-1541 SAEMITTY
+1541 SAKMITTY
-1549 VGNYPTL
+1549 VGKDPTL

-1602 DPEDPTKKVYTNY
+1602 DPEDPTKKVYKNY
-1615 QRVKVTYKTGEV
+1615 QRVKVIYKTGEV

-1634 KVLDTIKEVPD
+1634 RVLDKIKEVPD

-1686 PANNPEGIE
+1686 PANNPEGKEI
-1695 VTGENKVSH
+1695 TSTNGESH
-1704 SYEFSEWREKEDTE
+1704 SYEFTKWKEKEDKK
-1718 PRKWEKGKKITGK
+1718 PREWEKGKEIIGK
-1731 FAKDTEIIAKY
+1731 FEKDTEIKAKY
-1742 SLKAWQQEKPE
+1742 SLKAWKPEKPE
-1753 KNIIPNDPDNPQK
+1753 KNIIPNDPDNPQE

-1779 DGLTLSG
+1779 EGLTLSG

-1813 YTFDKWDKE
+1813 YKFDKWDKE
-1822 EDLEIKDKDIVVN
+1822 EDLEIKEEDIVVN

-1870 EGVTTYYVNP
+1870 EGETTYYVNP
-1880 TKEVKLKVPETK
+1880 TKKVKLKVPEIK
-1892 AKIGYEFKE
+1892 ANIGYKFKE
-1901 WDKDATKPTKY
+1901 LDKDANKPTKY

-1922 KVLDDVS
+1922 KALDDVS

-1963 KKVIVTS
+1963 KKVIVTT

-1993 YTEEETI
+1993 YTEKETI
-2000 ITGTFEKIADIIPE
+2000 IKGTFEKIADIIPE

-2070 YGKYGWDKDDNTEID
+2070 YEKYGWDTDDNTEIT
-2085 KKIIVTARYSKE
+2085 KKIIVTAKYSKE

-2104 PSAEMITTYVEDY
+2104 PSAEMITTYVGKYPEFEDY
-2117 PKLKDYKAA
+2117 KKA
-2126 IKAGEIGKTGKLAEI
+2126 IKAGKNAEI
-2141 EAYEIVEGKEPD
+2141 TACEIVKDKKPD

-2159 DADTKLPDPED
+2159 DADTKIKDPKD
-2170 PTNPKK
+2170 PTKE
-2176 TVYKNYQRVKVIYKT
+2176 VYKNYQTVKVVYRT
-2191 GEVFLVDVPVKVLD
+2191 GEEYFVDVPVKVINKL
-2205 TIKEVPDPDTIPGED
+2205 ED
-2220 YKDYILVTVD
+2220 
-2230 PTDKAKD
+2230 
-2237 PTKKYYRVRKNVE
+2237 
-2250 VTIPANNPE
+2250 
-2259 GIEKAGLNGEKHQFD
+2259 
-2274 FIRWEENLDKNQRKW
+2274 
-2289 NKSNNIIAKFE
+2289 
-2300 KDTEIIAKYSLKAWQ
+2300 
-2315 IEETKK
+2315 
-2321 NIIPDPEEIPE
+2321 IIPDPKEIPD
-2332 GYVSVTFTNDNGLYL
+2332 GYVSVTFTHDDGLYL

-2355 KKNVNVKLSDLKW
+2355 KKNSNIKLSDLKW
-2368 PNVGENLGYKFEA
+2368 PSVGEHLGYEFVS
-2381 WDKEKTLEIKDQ
+2381 WDQEKTLEIKDQ
-2393 DIVVKASS
+2393 DIVVRASS
-2401 KPIDDVIP
+2401 KAIDDVIP

-2425 KTDGNGSLSGQ
+2425 KTDGHGSLSGQ

-2449 DVPKASPNT
+2449 EFPQASPNT
-2458 GFEFEA
+2458 GYEFGS
-2464 WDHDASM
+2464 WDPDNINK
-2471 PSVYRVDT
+2471 PTVYKVDT
-2479 IITAYFNELN
+2479 TITAYFNELN

-2514 DGELTKFYVNPEK
+2514 DGEFTKFYVNPEK

-2538 EIGYLFNGWDFDT
+2538 EIGYVFNGWDFDT

-2566 FAKLPDVI
+2566 FAKLPDII
-2574 PEVDGN
+2574 PEVDEN
-2580 GNINDKPHGYVEVI
+2580 GNMNDKPHGYVEVI

-2616 KTLAEITHP
+2616 KTLAEIAHP

-2647 NNIIVTAL
+2647 NNLIVTAL
-2655 YEKIEKA
+2655 YEKIKKA

-2668 PKDPPQPSNPSS
+2668 PKDPKDPPQPSNPSS

-2690 SNEKDKDKD
+2690 SNEKDKE

-2708 GDDKKG
+2708 GDNKKG

>member
-1 MKIKKNKKI
+1 MKIKKNKKLI
-10 ILTLLLAIILL
+10 SALLLAIILL

-26 LASYTKRDDDSDDI
+26 WAYTKRDDDRDDI
-40 YIDKINEN
+40 YIDKINES
-48 IVKKPAELD
+48 IVKKPTELD
-57 EGEDIEKQLE
+57 ESKDIEKQLE

-89 VDEDKIIFQPYI
+89 LDKDKIIYQPYI
-101 ASVGE
+101 VSVGE
-106 NASPEERAE
+106 NASQDERAK
-115 VLKEINLPEVK
+115 VLKTINLPEVEGYNKPK
-126 GYKKPNGIDSYDVT
+126 GIESYDVT

-165 YEPEEK
+165 YEPKEGK
-171 DIKVKY
+171 IQVKY
-177 IFQNL
+177 LFQNL
-182 YDHEKYENPNG
+182 YDHEIYENPDG
-193 EKEPLIREYKAKTG
+193 GKELIREYKAKTG
-207 DKFKIPELNKEDSE
+207 DKFKIPELNKEDYE

-232 NLEITVPE
+232 NLEVTVPE
-240 NASETPLIYH
+240 NASDTPLIYH
-250 YNRKTFQLDFDTDG
+250 YNRKTFQVDFDSDG

-283 YKPTKYG
+283 YKPTKRA
-290 SVFKGWKSNKDLET
+290 SDFIGWKSNKDLET
-304 SDGKIIIKKGDLI
+304 SDGKIIKKGDLI
-317 DMENYKDGLKDAM
+317 DMEKYKDGLKEAM

-342 EEPKAN
+342 EKPKAD

-374 DTGSRP
+374 DTNSRP
-380 NLDSMLPEGF
+380 DLDSMLPEGF
-390 KFPEIEKDLTKK
+390 KFPEIEKNLTEK

-422 NTENVKNDDGSSK
+422 NTENVKKEDGTSE
-435 VLVKKVHSDG
+435 VLVKKVHSDS

-466 IDDPDA
+466 IDEPDA

-516 WLIEKGG
+516 WLIGKGG
-523 VDFDPNRSFI
+523 VDFEPNRSFI
-533 GWQLNTENNNN
+533 GWQLNSEDNGNL
-544 EDQSL
+544 DQSL

-563 IDRDFSELDPA
+563 IDRDFTELDPA
-574 VRPATH
+574 VKPATH

-589 ERTISLGPCS
+589 ERTISLGPCES
-599 SAEDQFAIYYM
+599 LEFQFAIYYM

-618 GKLHY
+618 GKFHY
-623 NPDMSYTKIDTSG
+623 NPDMSYTKIDTVVD
-636 GYTYPAPGI
+636 YDYPSPGI
-645 VGFKPKYDGIDPT
+645 VGFTPKYESINPVEDAKK
-658 DDVLNRPANRKGRT
+658 RPAKKEGYT
-672 EYLSEYTF
+672 ENLSELTF
-680 DELKEKLA
+680 DELKNELDEYEK
-688 ESESNRPADEKSF
+688 ERPEDEKSF
-701 FDPIGEK
+701 FDPIGQN
-708 GINGVPFKDIPKY
+708 GINGVPFKDIHKY

-726 YHREKYKLYLDK
+726 YEREKYKLYLDK
-738 DPSDVNAHAEF
+738 DPSDVNAHADF
-749 SGEEFSLSNGKDA
+749 TGKTFSNGKDA
-762 IISDVYYDLPLRKLN
+762 IISDVYYDIPLRKLN
-777 LDEDYKLTEKDKPKN
+777 LDEEYKLTEADRPKDLPK
-792 LPDNYVFK
+792 DYVFK

-808 SKLIKDTIKE
+808 SRLIKDTIKE

-834 NNSNDKEKKFKLQNE
+834 KNSNDKEKKFKLQNE

-856 LDDAD
+856 LDEAD

-879 KNYKVKFDPNGV
+879 KNYKVKFDPNLDPNDGE
-891 DINSIEQKDIAT
+891 INSIEQKDIAT

-910 KISTEFGKVPYKAP
+910 KISTEFGKVPYKSP
-924 EKFGNEGNT
+924 EKLENDGDV

-971 DTSYKDKHGV
+971 DKSYKDKYKV

-990 IISDLHLRAIWVK
+990 ITSDLHLRAIWAK
-1003 NGLVDVKVYHH
+1003 NSLVDVKVYHH
-1014 LLDKDFNE
+1014 LLDKDFKE
-1022 VKLVDGVIK
+1022 VKVVDGVIK

-1041 YGVMQGEDY
+1041 YGVMQGEEY

-1067 KNQYEK
+1067 KKDYEA
-1073 YKEETERE
+1073 YKAETQRK

-1093 DDNTTYDDGNPQQ
+1093 NNDKKSDENPQ
-1106 PIKLEFK
+1106 PIELKFK

-1135 KDGQDDFKAVG
+1135 KDGQDKFEAVG
-1146 SQKDFE
+1146 SQGDKFE

-1180 VSPPQTQLFFNINEK
+1180 VSPPQTQLFFNINEA
-1195 THELIDINGIKTKDV
+1195 THEIIDINGIKTKDV

-1226 TPTPKGYHRI
+1226 TPIPDGYHRI
-1236 TFRALD
+1236 TFKALD
-1242 NGSFGTDKD
+1242 NGSFGTDEN

-1283 ITPKNNYNIGSWSGK
+1283 ITPDKNYNIGSWSGK
-1298 SEDGRKLKDL
+1298 REDGKELKDL
-1308 LDKNTSIK
+1308 LDENTPIK

-1327 DEYPEVKP
+1327 DKYSEVKP

-1348 FINNFM
+1348 FINDFM

-1378 LGEDTIY
+1378 LEKDTIY
-1385 DKVKEDEAYNN
+1385 DKVKENEEYNN
-1396 KPSDVKPKKDS
+1396 KPSDIEPKKVS
-1407 IKVRVNFKNDTY
+1407 ITVRVNFKNDTY
-1419 KDFEIPLEI
+1419 KDFDIPVEI

-1440 KPNIVQNDEFLKDFV
+1440 KPNIVQKDEFLKDFV

-1466 DKQIKTYYVNPKAQ
+1466 DSQTKTYYVNPKAQ

-1491 NDWKFEK
+1491 NDWTFEK
-1498 WTADLDTLTDKDNF
+1498 WTADLDSLADKDNF
-1512 QMPNRHTFEKETVL
+1512 QMPDRHIFEKETVL

-1549 VGNYPTL
+1549 VGKYPTL

-1590 DKEILDPENEIE
+1590 NQKILDPYKEIE
-1602 DPEDPTKKVYTNY
+1602 DPKDPTKKVY
-1615 QRVKVTYKTGEV
+1615 
-1627 FLVDVPV
+1627 
-1634 KVLDTIKEVPD
+1634 
-1645 PDTIPGEDYKDYI
+1645 
-1658 LITVDPTDK
+1658 
-1667 AKDPTKKYYR
+1667 
-1677 VRKNVEVTI
+1677 
-1686 PANNPEGIE
+1686 
-1695 VTGENKVSH
+1695 
-1704 SYEFSEWREKEDTE
+1704 
-1718 PRKWEKGKKITGK
+1718 
-1731 FAKDTEIIAKY
+1731 
-1742 SLKAWQQEKPE
+1742 
-1753 KNIIPNDPDNPQK
+1753 
-1766 KPKGYVSVKFTSD
+1766 
-1779 DGLTLSG
+1779 
-1786 IQEYFVK
+1786 
-1793 KNLEITLK
+1793 
-1801 DIKWAQIEEKVG
+1801 
-1813 YTFDKWDKE
+1813 
-1822 EDLEIKDKDIVVN
+1822 
-1835 ATSIPLKDVIP
+1835 
-1846 KKDGEEQPKGY
+1846 
-1857 VKVDFK
+1857 
-1863 TDGNGTL
+1863 
-1870 EGVTTYYVNP
+1870 
-1880 TKEVKLKVPETK
+1880 
-1892 AKIGYEFKE
+1892 
-1901 WDKDATKPTKY
+1901 
-1912 EKDTTITAKF
+1912 
-1922 KVLDDVS
+1922 
-1929 ETPIKDYVKV
+1929 
-1939 IFQIKG
+1939 
-1945 EGGKIKEGEVET
+1945 
-1957 YYVNPE
+1957 
-1963 KKVIVTS
+1963 
-1970 PKLETEIG
+1970 
-1978 YKFKGWDKDTSKLTQ
+1978 
-1993 YTEEETI
+1993 
-2000 ITGTFEKIADIIPE
+2000 
-2014 IDEDG
+2014 
-2019 KPNDKPKGYVEVI
+2019 
-2032 FEKGK
+2032 
-2037 HGVLEG
+2037 
-2043 ITKYY
+2043 
-2048 VNPKAGKKLKE
+2048 
-2059 IKHPEIKANNG
+2059 
-2070 YGKYGWDKDDNTEID
+2070 
-2085 KKIIVTARYSKE
+2085 
-2097 LTPLAQE
+2097 
-2104 PSAEMITTYVEDY
+2104 
-2117 PKLKDYKAA
+2117 
-2126 IKAGEIGKTGKLAEI
+2126 
-2141 EAYEIVEGKEPD
+2141 
-2153 VSKEIL
+2153 
-2159 DADTKLPDPED
+2159 
-2170 PTNPKK
+2170 
-2176 TVYKNYQRVKVIYKT
+2176 KNYQTVKVIYKT
-2191 GEVFLVDVPVKVLD
+2191 GEVFLVDVPVKVIDKL
-2205 TIKEVPDPDTIPGED
+2205 ED
-2220 YKDYILVTVD
+2220 
-2230 PTDKAKD
+2230 
-2237 PTKKYYRVRKNVE
+2237 
-2250 VTIPANNPE
+2250 
-2259 GIEKAGLNGEKHQFD
+2259 
-2274 FIRWEENLDKNQRKW
+2274 
-2289 NKSNNIIAKFE
+2289 
-2300 KDTEIIAKYSLKAWQ
+2300 
-2315 IEETKK
+2315 
-2321 NIIPDPEEIPE
+2321 IIPDPKEIPDD
-2332 GYVSVTFTNDNGLYL
+2332 YVSVTFTHDNGLYL

-2355 KKNVNVKLSDLKW
+2355 KKNANIKLSDLEW
-2368 PNVGENLGYKFEA
+2368 PSVGENLGYEFKTWNKDE
-2381 WDKEKTLEIKDQ
+2381 TLEIKDQ
-2393 DIVVKASS
+2393 EIVVMASS
-2401 KPIDDVIP
+2401 KAIDDVIP

-2425 KTDGNGSLSGQ
+2425 KTDGHGSLSGQ

-2449 DVPKASPNT
+2449 DVPQASPNT
-2458 GFEFEA
+2458 GYEFGA

-2479 IITAYFNELN
+2479 TITAYFNELN

-2514 DGELTKFYVNPEK
+2514 DGQFTKFYVNPEK

-2574 PEVDGN
+2574 PEVDEN

-2616 KTLAEITHP
+2616 KTLAEIAHP

-2636 GWDTDDKTVIN
+2636 EWDTDDKTVIN
-2647 NNIIVTAL
+2647 NNLIVTAL
-2655 YEKIEKA
+2655 YEKIDKA
-2662 DPKPQE
+2662 DPE
-2668 PKDPPQPSNPSS
+2668 PEEPINPPQTSNPSS
-2680 TEPSKEKPSS
+2680 TEPSKENPSS
-2690 SNEKDKDKD
+2690 SNEKYKEKDV
-2699 KDGKLQKVS
+2699 KLQKVS

>member
-40 YIDKINEN
+40 YIDKINES
-48 IVKKPAELD
+48 IVKKPTELD
-57 EGEDIEKQLE
+57 ESKDIDEQLK
-67 NPKYPNI
+67 NPDYPDI
-74 YTYRWDYK
+74 HTYRWDYK

-89 VDEDKIIFQPYI
+89 LDKDKIIFQPYI

-106 NASPEERAE
+106 NASPEERAK
-115 VLKEINLPEVK
+115 VLKKINLPEVE
-126 GYKKPNGIDSYDVT
+126 GYNKPNGIESYDVT
-140 YDFVKNNAKDTKKAS
+140 YDFVKDNAEDTKKAS

-165 YEPEEK
+165 YEPK
-171 DIKVKY
+171 KSDIQIKY
-177 IFQNL
+177 LFQNL
-182 YDHEKYENPNG
+182 YDHEVYEDPKDG
-193 EKEPLIREYKAKTG
+193 EKPLIRKYTAKTG
-207 DKFKIPELNKEDSE
+207 EKFKIPKLNKEDSE

-232 NLEITVPE
+232 NLEVTVPE
-240 NASETPLIYH
+240 NASKTPLIYH
-250 YNRKTFQLDFDTDG
+250 YNRKTFQLDFDSDG

-283 YKPTKYG
+283 YKPEKRA
-290 SVFKGWKSNKDLET
+290 SKFIGWKSNKDIET
-304 SDGKIIIKKGDLI
+304 SDGKIIEKGELI
-317 DMENYKDGLKDAM
+317 DMEKYPNGLKEAM

-336 FTAVWE
+336 FTAVWDE
-342 EEPKAN
+342 NQKAD

-361 GYDFIGAKVIKGA
+361 GYDFIGAKVIKQA

-380 NLDSMLPEGF
+380 DLDSMLPEGF
-390 KFPEIEKDLTKK
+390 KFPEIEKNLTEK

-435 VLVKKVHSDG
+435 VLVKKVQPDG

-466 IDDPDA
+466 IDNPES
-472 GFPAKEAKMVLPDGR
+472 GYPAKEAKMVLPDGR

-494 VNKPYKFT
+494 VNNPYKFT

-516 WLIEKGG
+516 WLIGEGG

-533 GWQLNTENNNN
+533 GWQLNSENNYN

-563 IDRDFSELDPA
+563 IDRDFNELDPD

-580 STSTGEKLP
+580 STSTGEELP
-589 ERTISLGPCS
+589 ERTISLGPAS
-599 SAEDQFAIYYM
+599 SEEFQFAIYYM

-618 GKLHY
+618 GQYHY
-623 NPDMSYTKIDTSG
+623 NPDMSYTKIDTDSE
-636 GYTYPAPGI
+636 YTYPSPGI
-645 VGFKPKYDGIDPT
+645 VGFTPKYEGIDPI
-658 DDVLNRPANRKGRT
+658 DDVRQLPSKRIGYTEDLSKITFDKLKNELDKSEANR
-672 EYLSEYTF
+672 SE
-680 DELKEKLA
+680 
-688 ESESNRPADEKSF
+688 DEKSF
-701 FDPIGEK
+701 FDPIAEN

-726 YHREKYKLYLDK
+726 YDREKYKLYLDT
-738 DPSDVNAHAEF
+738 DPSDVNAHADF
-749 SGEEFSLSNGKDA
+749 SGEKLSNGKEA
-762 IISDVYYDLPLRKLN
+762 IISDVYYDIPLRKLN
-777 LDEDYKLTEKDKPKN
+777 LDEEYKLTEADKPKN

-808 SKLIKDTIKE
+808 SRLIKDTIKE

-834 NNSNDKEKKFKLQNE
+834 KSANDKEKKYKLQNE

-879 KNYKVKFDPNGV
+879 KNFKVKFDPNGV

-910 KISTEFGKVPYKAP
+910 KISTEFAKVPYKAP
-924 EKFGNEGNT
+924 EKLDNEDDV

-942 TIKEPPKPQRDGYDF
+942 TIKEPPRPQRDGYDF
-957 LGWELVTYNENGSE
+957 LGWELVTYNEDGNE
-971 DTSYKDKHGV
+971 DTSYKDKYGV

-990 IISDLHLRAIWVK
+990 VISDLNLRAIWAK
-1003 NGLVDVKVYHH
+1003 NDLVDVKVYHH

-1022 VKLVDGVIK
+1022 VKLVEGVIK

-1041 YGVMQGEDY
+1041 YGVMQGEEY

-1067 KNQYEK
+1067 KEK
-1073 YKEETERE
+1073 YEAYKKETERK

-1093 DDNTTYDDGNPQQ
+1093 KDITFDENQQ
-1106 PIKLEFK
+1106 PIKLDFK

-1135 KDGQDDFKAVG
+1135 KDGQDKFEAVG
-1146 SQKDFE
+1146 SQGDKFE

-1180 VSPPQTQLFFNINEK
+1180 VSPPQTQLFFNINED
-1195 THELIDINGIKTKDV
+1195 THELLDINGVKTKDI

-1215 DVRVIKTKNPK
+1215 DVRVLKTKNPK
-1226 TPTPKGYHRI
+1226 TKTPDGYHRI

-1283 ITPKNNYNIGSWSGK
+1283 ITPDKNYNIGSWSGRR
-1298 SEDGRKLKDL
+1298 EDGKELKGL
-1308 LDKNTSIK
+1308 LDENTSIK
-1316 QNYEFEIDFVE
+1316 QNYEFEIDFIE
-1327 DEYPEVKP
+1327 DKYPEVKP

-1364 SDLIKLEKYKDYQV
+1364 SDLMKLEKYEDYQV
-1378 LGEDTIY
+1378 LEEEKVY
-1385 DKVKEDEAYNN
+1385 DKVKENEDYNN

-1419 KDFEIPLEI
+1419 KDFEIPVEI

-1440 KPNIVQNDEFLKDFV
+1440 KPDIVQNDEFLKDFV

-1466 DKQIKTYYVNPKAQ
+1466 DKQTKTYYVNPKAQ

-1491 NDWKFEK
+1491 NDWTFEK
-1498 WTADLDTLTDKDNF
+1498 WTANLDSLNDKDDF
-1512 QMPNRHTFEKETVL
+1512 KMSARHIFEKETVL

-1549 VGNYPTL
+1549 VGKYPTL

-1590 DKEILDPENEIE
+1590 DKEILDPEKEIE
-1602 DPEDPTKKVYTNY
+1602 DPT
-1615 QRVKVTYKTGEV
+1615 
-1627 FLVDVPV
+1627 
-1634 KVLDTIKEVPD
+1634 
-1645 PDTIPGEDYKDYI
+1645 
-1658 LITVDPTDK
+1658 
-1667 AKDPTKKYYR
+1667 
-1677 VRKNVEVTI
+1677 
-1686 PANNPEGIE
+1686 
-1695 VTGENKVSH
+1695 
-1704 SYEFSEWREKEDTE
+1704 
-1718 PRKWEKGKKITGK
+1718 
-1731 FAKDTEIIAKY
+1731 
-1742 SLKAWQQEKPE
+1742 
-1753 KNIIPNDPDNPQK
+1753 
-1766 KPKGYVSVKFTSD
+1766 
-1779 DGLTLSG
+1779 
-1786 IQEYFVK
+1786 
-1793 KNLEITLK
+1793 
-1801 DIKWAQIEEKVG
+1801 
-1813 YTFDKWDKE
+1813 
-1822 EDLEIKDKDIVVN
+1822 
-1835 ATSIPLKDVIP
+1835 
-1846 KKDGEEQPKGY
+1846 
-1857 VKVDFK
+1857 
-1863 TDGNGTL
+1863 
-1870 EGVTTYYVNP
+1870 
-1880 TKEVKLKVPETK
+1880 
-1892 AKIGYEFKE
+1892 
-1901 WDKDATKPTKY
+1901 
-1912 EKDTTITAKF
+1912 
-1922 KVLDDVS
+1922 
-1929 ETPIKDYVKV
+1929 
-1939 IFQIKG
+1939 
-1945 EGGKIKEGEVET
+1945 
-1957 YYVNPE
+1957 
-1963 KKVIVTS
+1963 
-1970 PKLETEIG
+1970 
-1978 YKFKGWDKDTSKLTQ
+1978 
-1993 YTEEETI
+1993 
-2000 ITGTFEKIADIIPE
+2000 
-2014 IDEDG
+2014 
-2019 KPNDKPKGYVEVI
+2019 
-2032 FEKGK
+2032 
-2037 HGVLEG
+2037 
-2043 ITKYY
+2043 
-2048 VNPKAGKKLKE
+2048 
-2059 IKHPEIKANNG
+2059 
-2070 YGKYGWDKDDNTEID
+2070 
-2085 KKIIVTARYSKE
+2085 
-2097 LTPLAQE
+2097 
-2104 PSAEMITTYVEDY
+2104 
-2117 PKLKDYKAA
+2117 
-2126 IKAGEIGKTGKLAEI
+2126 
-2141 EAYEIVEGKEPD
+2141 
-2153 VSKEIL
+2153 
-2159 DADTKLPDPED
+2159 D
-2170 PTNPKK
+2170 PTNK
-2176 TVYKNYQRVKVIYKT
+2176 VYKNYQRVKVTYKT

-2250 VTIPANNPE
+2250 VTIPEKDPT
-2259 GIEKAGLNGEKHQFD
+2259 GIEVTGENKVSHSYEFSEWREKED
-2274 FIRWEENLDKNQRKW
+2274 TNPRKW
-2289 NKSNNIIAKFE
+2289 EKGKKITGKFA
-2300 KDTEIIAKYSLKAWQ
+2300 KDTEIKAKYSLKAWQ

-2347 EGTQNYAV
+2347 DGTQNYAV
-2355 KKNVNVKLSDLKW
+2355 KKNSNIKLSDLKW
-2368 PNVGENLGYKFEA
+2368 PSVGENLGYKFEA
-2381 WDKEKTLEIKDQ
+2381 WDKDETLEIKDQ

-2449 DVPKASPNT
+2449 DIPKASPNT

-2479 IITAYFNELN
+2479 TITAYFNELN

-2514 DGELTKFYVNPEK
+2514 DGQITKFYVNPEK

-2580 GNINDKPHGYVEVI
+2580 GNMNDKPHGYVEVI

-2616 KTLAEITHP
+2616 KTLAEIAHP

-2662 DPKPQE
+2662 DPKPEE

-2680 TEPSKEKPSS
+2680 TEPSGEKPSS
-2690 SNEKDKDKD
+2690 SNEKDKTNNG
-2699 KDGKLQKVS
+2699 GKLKPVS

>member
-40 YIDKINEN
+40 YIDKINES
-48 IVKKPAELD
+48 IVKKPTELD
-57 EGEDIEKQLE
+57 ESKDIDEQLK
-67 NPKYPNI
+67 NPDYPDI

-89 VDEDKIIFQPYI
+89 LDKDKIIYQPYI

-106 NASPEERAE
+106 NASPEERAK
-115 VLKEINLPEVK
+115 VLKTINLPEIE
-126 GYKKPNGIDSYDVT
+126 GYYKPNDNDSYDVT
-140 YDFVKNNAKDTKKAS
+140 YDFVKDNAQDTKNAS
-155 FLFYGNHDYK
+155 FMFYGNHDYK
-165 YEPEEK
+165 YEPKEG
-171 DIKVKY
+171 DIQVKY
-177 IFQNL
+177 LFQNL
-182 YDHEKYENPNG
+182 YDHEKYEDPKVG
-193 EKEPLIREYKAKTG
+193 EKPLIKTYTAKTG
-207 DKFKIPELNKEDSE
+207 DKFKIPELNKEDYA

-232 NLEITVPE
+232 NLEVTVPE
-240 NASETPLIYH
+240 NASKTPLIYH
-250 YNRKTFQLDFDTDG
+250 YNRKTFQVDFDSDG

-283 YKPTKYG
+283 YKPTK
-290 SVFKGWKSNKDLET
+290 STSLFKGWKSNIDLET
-304 SDGKIIIKKGDLI
+304 SDGKIIKKGDLI
-317 DMENYKDGLKDAM
+317 DMKNYPDGLKEAM
-330 PAENII
+330 PAENIT
-336 FTAVWE
+336 FTAVWDE
-342 EEPKAN
+342 KPKAD

-361 GYDFIGAKVIKGA
+361 GYDFIGAKVIKDA
-374 DTGSRP
+374 KTNSRP
-380 NLDSMLPEGF
+380 DLDKMLPEGF
-390 KFPEIEKDLTKK
+390 KFPEIEKDLTNK

-422 NTENVKNDDGSSK
+422 NTENVKNDDGTSE
-435 VLVKKVHSDG
+435 VLVKKVHSDS

-466 IDDPDA
+466 IDEPDA

-502 AKFGERLT
+502 AKFGERMT

-523 VDFDPNRSFI
+523 VDFGPNHSFI
-533 GWQLNTENNNN
+533 GWQLNSENNGNL
-544 EDQSL
+544 DQGL

-563 IDRDFSELDPA
+563 IDKDFTELDPA

-589 ERTISLGPCS
+589 ERTISLGPCE
-599 SAEDQFAIYYM
+599 SAEFQFAIYYM

-623 NPDMSYTKIDTSG
+623 NPDMSYTKIDTNVS
-636 GYTYPAPGI
+636 YPYPSPGI
-645 VGFKPKYDGIDPT
+645 VGFTPKYESINPVEDAKK
-658 DDVLNRPANRKGRT
+658 RPEEKEGYT
-672 EYLSEYTF
+672 ENLSKLTF
-680 DELKEKLA
+680 DELKNELDNYEEK
-688 ESESNRPADEKSF
+688 RPEDEKSF
-701 FDPIGEK
+701 FDPIAEN
-708 GINGVPFKDIPKY
+708 GINGVPFKDIPRY

-726 YHREKYKLYLDK
+726 YGREKYKLYLDK
-738 DPSDVNAHAEF
+738 DPSDVNAHADF
-749 SGEEFSLSNGKDA
+749 SGKTFSNGKDA
-762 IISDVYYDLPLRKLN
+762 IISDVYYDIPLRKLN
-777 LDEDYKLTEKDKPKN
+777 LDEEYKLTEADKPEN
-792 LPDNYVFK
+792 LPDDYVFK

-808 SKLIKDTIKE
+808 SRLIKDTIKE

-834 NNSNDKEKKFKLQNE
+834 KNSTDKEKKFKLQNE

-879 KNYKVKFDPNGV
+879 KNYKVKFDPNGG
-891 DINSIEQKDIAT
+891 DIDSIGQNDIAT

-910 KISTEFGKVPYKAP
+910 KISTEFGKVPYKVP
-924 EKFGNEGNT
+924 EKLDDEGNV

-942 TIKEPPKPQRDGYDF
+942 TIKEPPTPQRDGYDF
-957 LGWELVTYNENGSE
+957 LGWELVTYNEDGSE
-971 DTSYKDKHGV
+971 DTSYKDKYEV

-990 IISDLHLRAIWVK
+990 ITSDLYLRAIWAK
-1003 NGLVDVKVYHH
+1003 NSLVDVKVYHH

-1041 YGVMQGEDY
+1041 YGVMQGEEY

-1061 NVNEDT
+1061 NVSEDT
-1067 KNQYEK
+1067 KNEYEA
-1073 YKEETERE
+1073 YKKETERE
-1081 NSYYQNQVVQAE
+1081 NTYYQNQVVQAE
-1093 DDNTTYDDGNPQQ
+1093 NNDKKSDDNQQ

-1135 KDGQDDFKAVG
+1135 KDGQVKFEAVG
-1146 SQKDFE
+1146 SQGDKYE

-1180 VSPPQTQLFFNINEK
+1180 VSPPQTQLFFDINED
-1195 THELIDINGIKTKDV
+1195 THELTGINGVKTKDI

-1215 DVRVIKTKNPK
+1215 DVRVLKTKNPK
-1226 TPTPKGYHRI
+1226 TPIPDGYHRI
-1236 TFRALD
+1236 TFKALD

-1283 ITPKNNYNIGSWSGK
+1283 ITPAKNYNIGSWSGRR
-1298 SEDGRKLKDL
+1298 EDGKELKGL
-1308 LDKNTSIK
+1308 LDENTSIK

-1327 DEYPEVKP
+1327 DKYPQVKP

-1348 FINNFM
+1348 FINDFM

-1364 SDLIKLEKYKDYQV
+1364 NELMKLEKYKDYQV
-1378 LGEDTIY
+1378 LEEDTIY
-1385 DKVKEDEAYNN
+1385 DKVKENEDYNN
-1396 KPSDVKPKKDS
+1396 KPSDVTPKKDS

-1419 KDFEIPLEI
+1419 KDFEIPVEI

-1491 NDWKFEK
+1491 NDWTFEK
-1498 WTADLDTLTDKDNF
+1498 WTANLDSLNDKDDF
-1512 QMPNRHTFEKETVL
+1512 KMPNRHIFEKETVL

-1549 VGNYPTL
+1549 VGKYPSL

-1677 VRKNVEVTI
+1677 VRKDVEVTI
-1686 PANNPEGIE
+1686 PEKDPTGIE

-1718 PRKWEKGKKITGK
+1718 PRKWEKGKKITG
-1731 FAKDTEIIAKY
+1731 
-1742 SLKAWQQEKPE
+1742 
-1753 KNIIPNDPDNPQK
+1753 
-1766 KPKGYVSVKFTSD
+1766 
-1779 DGLTLSG
+1779 
-1786 IQEYFVK
+1786 
-1793 KNLEITLK
+1793 
-1801 DIKWAQIEEKVG
+1801 
-1813 YTFDKWDKE
+1813 
-1822 EDLEIKDKDIVVN
+1822 
-1835 ATSIPLKDVIP
+1835 
-1846 KKDGEEQPKGY
+1846 
-1857 VKVDFK
+1857 
-1863 TDGNGTL
+1863 
-1870 EGVTTYYVNP
+1870 
-1880 TKEVKLKVPETK
+1880 
-1892 AKIGYEFKE
+1892 
-1901 WDKDATKPTKY
+1901 
-1912 EKDTTITAKF
+1912 
-1922 KVLDDVS
+1922 
-1929 ETPIKDYVKV
+1929 
-1939 IFQIKG
+1939 
-1945 EGGKIKEGEVET
+1945 
-1957 YYVNPE
+1957 
-1963 KKVIVTS
+1963 
-1970 PKLETEIG
+1970 
-1978 YKFKGWDKDTSKLTQ
+1978 
-1993 YTEEETI
+1993 
-2000 ITGTFEKIADIIPE
+2000 
-2014 IDEDG
+2014 
-2019 KPNDKPKGYVEVI
+2019 
-2032 FEKGK
+2032 
-2037 HGVLEG
+2037 
-2043 ITKYY
+2043 
-2048 VNPKAGKKLKE
+2048 
-2059 IKHPEIKANNG
+2059 
-2070 YGKYGWDKDDNTEID
+2070 
-2085 KKIIVTARYSKE
+2085 
-2097 LTPLAQE
+2097 
-2104 PSAEMITTYVEDY
+2104 
-2117 PKLKDYKAA
+2117 
-2126 IKAGEIGKTGKLAEI
+2126 
-2141 EAYEIVEGKEPD
+2141 
-2153 VSKEIL
+2153 
-2159 DADTKLPDPED
+2159 
-2170 PTNPKK
+2170 
-2176 TVYKNYQRVKVIYKT
+2176 
-2191 GEVFLVDVPVKVLD
+2191 
-2205 TIKEVPDPDTIPGED
+2205 
-2220 YKDYILVTVD
+2220 
-2230 PTDKAKD
+2230 
-2237 PTKKYYRVRKNVE
+2237 
-2250 VTIPANNPE
+2250 
-2259 GIEKAGLNGEKHQFD
+2259 
-2274 FIRWEENLDKNQRKW
+2274 
-2289 NKSNNIIAKFE
+2289 KFE

-2347 EGTQNYAV
+2347 DGTQNYAA
-2355 KKNVNVKLSDLKW
+2355 KKNSNIKLSDLKW
-2368 PNVGENLGYKFEA
+2368 PSVGENLGYKFEA

-2449 DVPKASPNT
+2449 DIPKASPNT

-2479 IITAYFNELN
+2479 TITAYFNELN

-2494 PVEGYVEVSF
+2494 LVEGYVEVSF

-2514 DGELTKFYVNPEK
+2514 DGQITKFYVNPEK

-2538 EIGYLFNGWDFDT
+2538 EIGYVFNGWDFDT

-2566 FAKLPDVI
+2566 FVKLPDVI

-2580 GNINDKPHGYVEVI
+2580 GNMNDKPHGYVEVI

-2616 KTLAEITHP
+2616 KTLAEIAHP

-2668 PKDPPQPSNPSS
+2668 PKDPKDPPQPSKPSS

-2690 SNEKDKDKD
+2690 SNEKDKE

>member
-1 MKIKKNKKI
+1 MKSKKNKKI

-89 VDEDKIIFQPYI
+89 LDKDKIIFQPYI

-106 NASPEERAE
+106 NASPKERAK
-115 VLKEINLPEVK
+115 VLKEINLPEVE

-193 EKEPLIREYKAKTG
+193 EKEPLIKEYKAKTG
-207 DKFKIPELNKEDSE
+207 DKFKIPGLNKEDSE

-232 NLEITVPE
+232 NLEVTVPE
-240 NASETPLIYH
+240 NASKTPLIYH

-283 YKPTKYG
+283 YKPTKDG
-290 SVFKGWKSNKDLET
+290 SVFKGWKSNKKLET
-304 SDGKIIIKKGDLI
+304 SDGTKIEKGDLI
-317 DMENYKDGLKDAM
+317 DMKNYKNGLKEAM
-330 PAENII
+330 LPENII

-342 EEPKAN
+342 EEPTAD

-380 NLDSMLPEGF
+380 DLDKMLPEGF

-466 IDDPDA
+466 IDDPNE

-563 IDRDFSELDPA
+563 IDRDFSQLDPA
-574 VRPATH
+574 VRPTTH
-580 STSTGEKLP
+580 STSTGEELP
-589 ERTISLGPCS
+589 ERTISLGPCQ

-636 GYTYPAPGI
+636 GYTYPSPGI
-645 VGFKPKYDGIDPT
+645 VGFKPKYEGIDPI
-658 DDVLNRPANRKGRT
+658 DDALNRPANRKGRT

-708 GINGVPFKDIPKY
+708 GINGVPFKDIDKY

-777 LDEDYKLTEKDKPKN
+777 LDEDYKLTEDDKPKN

-818 AEKLESQIAE
+818 SEKLESQIAE

-834 NNSNDKEKKFKLQNE
+834 KNSNDKEKKFKLQNE

-879 KNYKVKFDPNGV
+879 KNYKVKFDPNLDPNDGE
-891 DINSIEQKDIAT
+891 INSIEQKDIAT

-957 LGWELVTYNENGSE
+957 LGWELVTYNEDGSE
-971 DTSYKDKHGV
+971 DTSYKDKYGV

-1067 KNQYEK
+1067 KKEYEA
-1073 YKEETERE
+1073 YKKETERE

-1093 DDNTTYDDGNPQQ
+1093 DDNTTFDDGNPQQ

-1226 TPTPKGYHRI
+1226 IPTPKGYHRI

-1264 GLNFSN
+1264 GLNFKN

-1283 ITPKNNYNIGSWSGK
+1283 ITPDKNYNIGSWSGRREGGK
-1298 SEDGRKLKDL
+1298 ELGGL
-1308 LDKNTSIK
+1308 LDENTSIK
-1316 QNYEFEIDFVE
+1316 HNYEFEIDFVE

-1348 FINNFM
+1348 FINDFI

-1364 SDLIKLEKYKDYQV
+1364 SDLIKLKKYKDYQV
-1378 LGEDTIY
+1378 LEEDTIY

-1419 KDFEIPLEI
+1419 KDFDIPVEI

-1455 KVDVVPTNKAK
+1455 KVDVVPTNEAK
-1466 DKQIKTYYVNPKAQ
+1466 DKQTKTYYVNPKAQ

-1491 NDWKFEK
+1491 NDWTFEK
-1498 WTADLDTLTDKDNF
+1498 WTADLDSLEDKDDF
-1512 QMPNRHTFEKETVL
+1512 KMPNRHIFENKTVL

-1541 SAEMITTY
+1541 SAKMITTY

-1563 KAGKIGN
+1563 KAGKIGKT
-1570 SGKVA
+1570 GEVA
-1575 EIDSYYLIKDKKPNV
+1575 EIDSYYLIDKKPDV
-1590 DKEILDPENEIE
+1590 SKEILHPEKEIE

-1658 LITVDPTDK
+1658 LVTVDPTDK

-1677 VRKNVEVTI
+1677 VRKDVEVTI
-1686 PANNPEGIE
+1686 PSKNPEGKEI
-1695 VTGENKVSH
+1695 TGKNDESH
-1704 SYEFSEWREKEDTE
+1704 SYEFTKWKEKDTKPRE
-1718 PRKWEKGKKITGK
+1718 WEKGKEITGK

-1753 KNIIPNDPDNPQK
+1753 KNVIPNDPNNPQE
-1766 KPKGYVSVKFTSD
+1766 KPEGYVSVKFTSD

-1786 IQEYFVK
+1786 IKEYFVK
-1793 KNLEITLK
+1793 KNLGMTLK

-1813 YTFDKWDKE
+1813 YKFDKWDKE
-1822 EDLEIKDKDIVVN
+1822 EDLEIKEEDIVVN
-1835 ATSIPLKDVIP
+1835 ARSIPLKDVIP

-1870 EGVTTYYVNP
+1870 EGETTYYVNP
-1880 TKEVKLKVPETK
+1880 TKKVKLKVPETK

-1922 KVLDDVS
+1922 KALDDVS

-1939 IFQIKG
+1939 TFQIEGK
-1945 EGGKIKEGEVET
+1945 GGKIKEGEVET

-1963 KKVIVTS
+1963 KKVIVTT

-1993 YTEEETI
+1993 YTEKETI
-2000 ITGTFEKIADIIPE
+2000 IKGTFEKIADIIPE

-2070 YGKYGWDKDDNTEID
+2070 YEKYGWDTDDNTEIT

-2104 PSAEMITTYVEDY
+2104 PSAEMITTYVGKYPEFEDY
-2117 PKLKDYKAA
+2117 KKA
-2126 IKAGEIGKTGKLAEI
+2126 IKAGKNAEI
-2141 EAYEIVEGKEPD
+2141 TACEIVKDKKPD

-2159 DADTKLPDPED
+2159 DADTKIKDPKD
-2170 PTNPKK
+2170 PTKE
-2176 TVYKNYQRVKVIYKT
+2176 VYKNYQTVKVVYRT
-2191 GEVFLVDVPVKVLD
+2191 GEEYFVDVPVKVINKL
-2205 TIKEVPDPDTIPGED
+2205 ED
-2220 YKDYILVTVD
+2220 
-2230 PTDKAKD
+2230 
-2237 PTKKYYRVRKNVE
+2237 
-2250 VTIPANNPE
+2250 
-2259 GIEKAGLNGEKHQFD
+2259 
-2274 FIRWEENLDKNQRKW
+2274 
-2289 NKSNNIIAKFE
+2289 
-2300 KDTEIIAKYSLKAWQ
+2300 
-2315 IEETKK
+2315 
-2321 NIIPDPEEIPE
+2321 IIPDPEEIPD

-2368 PNVGENLGYKFEA
+2368 PSVGENLGYKFEA
-2381 WDKEKTLEIKDQ
+2381 WDKDETLEIKDQ
-2393 DIVVKASS
+2393 NIVVKASS
-2401 KPIDDVIP
+2401 KAIDDVIP

-2425 KTDGNGSLSGQ
+2425 TTDGHGSLSGQ

-2449 DVPKASPNT
+2449 EFPQASPNT
-2458 GFEFEA
+2458 GYEFGS
-2464 WDHDASM
+2464 WDPDNTSK
-2471 PSVYRVDT
+2471 PTIYNVDT
-2479 IITAYFNELN
+2479 TITAYFNELN

-2514 DGELTKFYVNPEK
+2514 DGQITKFYVNPEK

-2538 EIGYLFNGWDFDT
+2538 EIGYAFNGWDFDT

-2574 PEVDGN
+2574 PEVDEN
-2580 GNINDKPHGYVEVI
+2580 GNFNDKPHGYVEVI

-2616 KTLAEITHP
+2616 KTLAEIAHP

-2655 YEKIEKA
+2655 YEKIGKA

-2668 PKDPPQPSNPSS
+2668 PTNPPQPSNPSS

-2690 SNEKDKDKD
+2690 SNEKDKEKD
-2699 KDGKLQKVS
+2699 VKLQKVS

-2737 IGLSTI
+2737 IAFSTI
-2743 GLFILKKK
+2743 GLFALKKK

>member
-40 YIDKINEN
+40 YIDKINES
-48 IVKKPAELD
+48 IVKKPTELD
-57 EGEDIEKQLE
+57 ESKDIDEQLK
-67 NPKYPNI
+67 NPDYPDI

-89 VDEDKIIFQPYI
+89 LDKDKIIYQPYI

-106 NASPEERAE
+106 NASPEERAK
-115 VLKEINLPEVK
+115 VLKTINLPEIE
-126 GYKKPNGIDSYDVT
+126 GYYKPNDNDSYDVT
-140 YDFVKNNAKDTKKAS
+140 YDFVKDNAQDTKNAS
-155 FLFYGNHDYK
+155 FMFYGNHDYK
-165 YEPEEK
+165 YEPKEG
-171 DIKVKY
+171 DIQVKY
-177 IFQNL
+177 LFQNL
-182 YDHEKYENPNG
+182 YDHEKYEDPKVG
-193 EKEPLIREYKAKTG
+193 EKPLIKTYTAKTG
-207 DKFKIPELNKEDSE
+207 DKFKIPELNKEDYA

-232 NLEITVPE
+232 NLEVTVPE
-240 NASETPLIYH
+240 NASKTPLIYH
-250 YNRKTFQLDFDTDG
+250 YNRKTFQVDFDSDG

-283 YKPTKYG
+283 YKPTK
-290 SVFKGWKSNKDLET
+290 STSLFKGWKSNIDLET
-304 SDGKIIIKKGDLI
+304 SDGKIIKKGDLI
-317 DMENYKDGLKDAM
+317 DMKNYPDGLKEAM
-330 PAENII
+330 PAENIT
-336 FTAVWE
+336 FTAEWDE
-342 EEPKAN
+342 KPKAD

-361 GYDFIGAKVIKGA
+361 GYDFIGAKVIKDA
-374 DTGSRP
+374 KTNSRP
-380 NLDSMLPEGF
+380 DLDKMLPEGF
-390 KFPEIEKDLTKK
+390 KFPEIEKDLTNK

-422 NTENVKNDDGSSK
+422 NTENVKNDDGTSE
-435 VLVKKVHSDG
+435 VRVKKVHSDS

-466 IDDPDA
+466 IDEPDA

-502 AKFGERLT
+502 AKFGERMT

-523 VDFDPNRSFI
+523 VDFGPNHSFI
-533 GWQLNTENNNN
+533 GWQLNSENNGNL
-544 EDQSL
+544 DQGL

-563 IDRDFSELDPA
+563 IDKDFTELDPA

-589 ERTISLGPCS
+589 ERTISLGPCE
-599 SAEDQFAIYYM
+599 SAEFQFAIYYM

-623 NPDMSYTKIDTSG
+623 NPDMSYTKIDTNVS
-636 GYTYPAPGI
+636 YPYPSPGI
-645 VGFKPKYDGIDPT
+645 VGFTPKYESINPVEDAKK
-658 DDVLNRPANRKGRT
+658 RPEEKEGYT
-672 EYLSEYTF
+672 ENLSKLTF
-680 DELKEKLA
+680 DELKNELDNYEEK
-688 ESESNRPADEKSF
+688 RPEDEKSF
-701 FDPIGEK
+701 FDPIAEN
-708 GINGVPFKDIPKY
+708 GINGVPFKDIPRY

-726 YHREKYKLYLDK
+726 YGREKYKLYLDK
-738 DPSDVNAHAEF
+738 DPSDVNAHADF
-749 SGEEFSLSNGKDA
+749 SGKTFSNGKDA
-762 IISDVYYDLPLRKLN
+762 IISDVYYDIPLRKLN
-777 LDEDYKLTEKDKPKN
+777 LDEEYKLTEADKPEN
-792 LPDNYVFK
+792 LPDDYVFK

-808 SKLIKDTIKE
+808 SRLIKDTIKE

-834 NNSNDKEKKFKLQNE
+834 KNSTDKEKKFKLQNE

-879 KNYKVKFDPNGV
+879 KNYKVKFDPNGG
-891 DINSIEQKDIAT
+891 DIDSIGQNDIAT

-910 KISTEFGKVPYKAP
+910 KISTEFGKVPYKVP
-924 EKFGNEGNT
+924 EKLDDEGNV

-942 TIKEPPKPQRDGYDF
+942 TIKEPPTPQRDGYDF
-957 LGWELVTYNENGSE
+957 LGWELVTYNEDGSE
-971 DTSYKDKHGV
+971 DTSYKDKYEV

-990 IISDLHLRAIWVK
+990 ITSDLYLRAIWAK
-1003 NGLVDVKVYHH
+1003 NSLVDVKVYHH

-1041 YGVMQGEDY
+1041 YGVMQGEEY

-1061 NVNEDT
+1061 NVSEDT
-1067 KNQYEK
+1067 KNEYEA
-1073 YKEETERE
+1073 YKKETERE
-1081 NSYYQNQVVQAE
+1081 NTYYQNQVVQAE
-1093 DDNTTYDDGNPQQ
+1093 NNDKKSDDNQQ

-1135 KDGQDDFKAVG
+1135 KDGQVKFEAVG
-1146 SQKDFE
+1146 SQGDKYE

-1180 VSPPQTQLFFNINEK
+1180 VSPPQTQLFFDINED
-1195 THELIDINGIKTKDV
+1195 THELTGINGVKTKDI

-1215 DVRVIKTKNPK
+1215 DVRVLKTKNPK
-1226 TPTPKGYHRI
+1226 TPIPDGYHRI
-1236 TFRALD
+1236 TFKALD

-1283 ITPKNNYNIGSWSGK
+1283 ITPAKNYNIGSWSGRR
-1298 SEDGRKLKDL
+1298 EDGKELKGL
-1308 LDKNTSIK
+1308 LDENTSIK

-1327 DEYPEVKP
+1327 DKYPQVKP

-1348 FINNFM
+1348 FINDFM

-1364 SDLIKLEKYKDYQV
+1364 NELMKLEKYKDYQV
-1378 LGEDTIY
+1378 LEEDTIY
-1385 DKVKEDEAYNN
+1385 DKVKENEDYNN
-1396 KPSDVKPKKDS
+1396 KPSDVTPKKDS

-1419 KDFEIPLEI
+1419 KDFEIPVEI

-1466 DKQIKTYYVNPKAQ
+1466 DKQTKTYYVNPKAQ

-1491 NDWKFEK
+1491 NDWTFEK
-1498 WTADLDTLTDKDNF
+1498 WTADLDTLEDKDDF
-1512 QMPNRHTFEKETVL
+1512 KMPNRHVFENETVL

-1549 VGNYPTL
+1549 VGKQPSL

-1658 LITVDPTDK
+1658 LVTVDPTDK

-1686 PANNPEGIE
+1686 PANNPEGKEI
-1695 VTGENKVSH
+1695 TSTNGESH
-1704 SYEFSEWREKEDTE
+1704 SYEFSEWREKEDTN

-1731 FAKDTEIIAKY
+1731 FVKDTEIIAKY

-1753 KNIIPNDPDNPQK
+1753 KNVIPNDPDNPQE
-1766 KPKGYVSVKFTSD
+1766 KPEGYVRVKFTSD
-1779 DGLTLSG
+1779 EGLTLSG

-1813 YTFDKWDKE
+1813 YKFDKWDKE
-1822 EDLEIKDKDIVVN
+1822 KDLEIKDKDIVVN

-1870 EGVTTYYVNP
+1870 EGETTYYVNP

-1901 WDKDATKPTKY
+1901 WDKDATKLTKY

-1922 KVLDDVS
+1922 KALDDVS

-1993 YTEEETI
+1993 YTEKETI
-2000 ITGTFEKIADIIPE
+2000 ITGTFEKIAEIIPE

-2070 YGKYGWDKDDNTEID
+2070 YEKYGWDKDENTEIT

-2104 PSAEMITTYVEDY
+2104 PSAEMITTYVGKYPEFEDY
-2117 PKLKDYKAA
+2117 KKA
-2126 IKAGEIGKTGKLAEI
+2126 IKAGKNAEI
-2141 EAYEIVEGKEPD
+2141 TACEIVKDKKPD

-2159 DADTKLPDPED
+2159 DADTKIKDPKD
-2170 PTNPKK
+2170 PTKE
-2176 TVYKNYQRVKVIYKT
+2176 VYKNYQTVKVVYRT
-2191 GEVFLVDVPVKVLD
+2191 GEEYFVDVPVKVINKL
-2205 TIKEVPDPDTIPGED
+2205 ED
-2220 YKDYILVTVD
+2220 
-2230 PTDKAKD
+2230 
-2237 PTKKYYRVRKNVE
+2237 
-2250 VTIPANNPE
+2250 
-2259 GIEKAGLNGEKHQFD
+2259 
-2274 FIRWEENLDKNQRKW
+2274 
-2289 NKSNNIIAKFE
+2289 
-2300 KDTEIIAKYSLKAWQ
+2300 
-2315 IEETKK
+2315 
-2321 NIIPDPEEIPE
+2321 IIPDPEEIPE

-2368 PNVGENLGYKFEA
+2368 PSVGENLGYKFED
-2381 WDKEKTLEIKDQ
+2381 WNKDETLEIKDQ

-2425 KTDGNGSLSGQ
+2425 TTDGHGSLSGQ
-2436 LSYFVNPTKEVTL
+2436 LSYFVNPTKYVTL
-2449 DVPKASPNT
+2449 DVPQASPNT
-2458 GFEFEA
+2458 GYEFGS
-2464 WDHDASM
+2464 WDHDARIST
-2471 PSVYRVDT
+2471 VYSVDT
-2479 IITAYFNELN
+2479 TITAYFNELN

-2514 DGELTKFYVNPEK
+2514 DGEFTKFYVNPEK

-2551 IQFVQYKENKVVTGT
+2551 IQFVQYKENKIVTGT

-2574 PEVDGN
+2574 PEVDEN
-2580 GNINDKPHGYVEVI
+2580 GNMNDKPHGYVEVI

-2616 KTLAEITHP
+2616 KTLAEIAHP

-2668 PKDPPQPSNPSS
+2668 PKDPQDPPQPSKPSS

-2699 KDGKLQKVS
+2699 GKLQKVS
-2708 GDDKKG
+2708 GDNKKG

>member
-40 YIDKINEN
+40 YIDKINES
-48 IVKKPAELD
+48 IVKKPTELD
-57 EGEDIEKQLE
+57 ESKDIDEQLK
-67 NPKYPNI
+67 NPDYPDI

-89 VDEDKIIFQPYI
+89 LDKDKIIFQPYI

-106 NASPEERAE
+106 NASPEERAK
-115 VLKEINLPEVK
+115 VLKTINLPEIK
-126 GYKKPNGIDSYDVT
+126 GYDKPNGIDSYDVT
-140 YDFVKNNAKDTKKAS
+140 YDFVKKNAEDTKKAS

-165 YEPEEK
+165 YEPKEGK
-171 DIKVKY
+171 IKVKY
-177 IFQNL
+177 LFQNL
-182 YDHEKYENPNG
+182 YEKEKYEDPKVG
-193 EKEPLIREYKAKTG
+193 EKPLIREYKAKTG
-207 DKFKIPELNKEDSE
+207 EKFKIPELNEKDSE

-232 NLEITVPE
+232 NLEVTVPE
-240 NASETPLIYH
+240 NASDTPLIYH
-250 YNRKTFQLDFDTDG
+250 YNRKTFQVDFDSDG

-283 YKPTKYG
+283 YKPIKST
-290 SVFKGWKSNKDLET
+290 SEFKGWKSNIELET
-304 SDGKIIIKKGDLI
+304 SDGKIIKKGDLI
-317 DMENYKDGLKDAM
+317 DMKNYPDGLKEAM
-330 PAENII
+330 PAENIT
-336 FTAVWE
+336 FTAVWDE
-342 EEPKAN
+342 KPKAD

-361 GYDFIGAKVIKGA
+361 GYDFIGAKVIKDA
-374 DTGSRP
+374 DTNSRP
-380 NLDSMLPEGF
+380 DLDKMLPEGF

-422 NTENVKNDDGSSK
+422 NTENVKNDDGTSK
-435 VLVKKVHSDG
+435 VVVKKVHSDS

-466 IDDPDA
+466 IDEPDA

-502 AKFGERLT
+502 AKFGERMT

-523 VDFDPNRSFI
+523 VDFGPNHSFI
-533 GWQLNTENNNN
+533 GWQLNSENNGNL
-544 EDQSL
+544 DQGL

-563 IDRDFSELDPA
+563 IDKDFTELDPA

-589 ERTISLGPCS
+589 ERTISLGPCE
-599 SAEDQFAIYYM
+599 SAEFQFAIYYM

-623 NPDMSYTKIDTSG
+623 NPDMSYTKIDTNVS
-636 GYTYPAPGI
+636 YPYPSPGI
-645 VGFKPKYDGIDPT
+645 VGFTPKYESINPVEDAKK
-658 DDVLNRPANRKGRT
+658 RPEEKEGYT
-672 EYLSEYTF
+672 ENLSKLTF
-680 DELKEKLA
+680 DELKNELDNYEEK
-688 ESESNRPADEKSF
+688 RPEDEKSF
-701 FDPIGEK
+701 FDPIAEN
-708 GINGVPFKDIPKY
+708 GINGVPFKDIPRY

-726 YHREKYKLYLDK
+726 YGREKYKLYLDK
-738 DPSDVNAHAEF
+738 DPSDVNAHADF
-749 SGEEFSLSNGKDA
+749 SGKTFSNGKDA
-762 IISDVYYDLPLRKLN
+762 IISDVYYDIPLRKLN
-777 LDEDYKLTEKDKPKN
+777 LDEEYKLTEADKPEN
-792 LPDNYVFK
+792 LPDDYVFK

-808 SKLIKDTIKE
+808 SRLIKDTIKE

-834 NNSNDKEKKFKLQNE
+834 KNSTDKEKKFKLQNE

-879 KNYKVKFDPNGV
+879 KNYKVKFDPNGG
-891 DINSIEQKDIAT
+891 DIDSIGQNDIAT

-910 KISTEFGKVPYKAP
+910 KISTEFGKVPYKVP
-924 EKFGNEGNT
+924 EKLDDEGNV

-942 TIKEPPKPQRDGYDF
+942 TIKEPPTPQRDGYDF
-957 LGWELVTYNENGSE
+957 LGWELVTYNEDGSE
-971 DTSYKDKHGV
+971 DTSYKDKYEV

-990 IISDLHLRAIWVK
+990 ITSDLYLRAIWAK
-1003 NGLVDVKVYHH
+1003 NSLVDVKVYHH

-1041 YGVMQGEDY
+1041 YGVMQGEEY

-1061 NVNEDT
+1061 NVSEDT
-1067 KNQYEK
+1067 KNEYEA
-1073 YKEETERE
+1073 YKKETERK
-1081 NSYYQNQVVQAE
+1081 NTYYQNQVVQAE
-1093 DDNTTYDDGNPQQ
+1093 NDDKKSDDNQQ

-1135 KDGQDDFKAVG
+1135 KDGQDKFEAVG
-1146 SQKDFE
+1146 SQDDFE

-1180 VSPPQTQLFFNINEK
+1180 VSPPQTQLFF
-1195 THELIDINGIKTKDV
+1195 TIDETSHKLLRINGKETKDI

-1215 DVRVIKTKNPK
+1215 DVRVLKTKNPK
-1226 TPTPKGYHRI
+1226 TKTPDGYHRI
-1236 TFRALD
+1236 TFKALD

-1283 ITPKNNYNIGSWSGK
+1283 ITPAKNYNIGSWSGK
-1298 SEDGRKLKDL
+1298 REDGKELKGL
-1308 LDKNTSIK
+1308 LDENTPIK
-1316 QNYEFEIDFVE
+1316 KSYEFEIDFIE
-1327 DEYPEVKP
+1327 DKYPEVKP

-1354 PTNAQIEESI
+1354 PTKDKDKIEESI
-1364 SDLIKLEKYKDYQV
+1364 SELMKLEKYKDYQV
-1378 LGEDTIY
+1378 LEEDTIY
-1385 DKVKEDEAYNN
+1385 DKVKENEDYNN

-1419 KDFEIPLEI
+1419 KDFVIPVEI

-1466 DKQIKTYYVNPKAQ
+1466 DSQIKTYYVNPKAQ

-1491 NDWKFEK
+1491 NDWTFEK
-1498 WTADLDTLTDKDNF
+1498 WTADLDSLADKDNF
-1512 QMPNRHTFEKETVL
+1512 QIPNRHIFEKETVL
-1526 TARYSKTPKDIVYPP
+1526 
-1541 SAEMITTY
+1541 
-1549 VGNYPTL
+1549 
-1556 EEYEQKI
+1556 
-1563 KAGKIGN
+1563 
-1570 SGKVA
+1570 
-1575 EIDSYYLIKDKKPNV
+1575 
-1590 DKEILDPENEIE
+1590 
-1602 DPEDPTKKVYTNY
+1602 
-1615 QRVKVTYKTGEV
+1615 
-1627 FLVDVPV
+1627 
-1634 KVLDTIKEVPD
+1634 
-1645 PDTIPGEDYKDYI
+1645 
-1658 LITVDPTDK
+1658 
-1667 AKDPTKKYYR
+1667 
-1677 VRKNVEVTI
+1677 
-1686 PANNPEGIE
+1686 
-1695 VTGENKVSH
+1695 
-1704 SYEFSEWREKEDTE
+1704 
-1718 PRKWEKGKKITGK
+1718 
-1731 FAKDTEIIAKY
+1731 
-1742 SLKAWQQEKPE
+1742 
-1753 KNIIPNDPDNPQK
+1753 
-1766 KPKGYVSVKFTSD
+1766 
-1779 DGLTLSG
+1779 
-1786 IQEYFVK
+1786 
-1793 KNLEITLK
+1793 
-1801 DIKWAQIEEKVG
+1801 
-1813 YTFDKWDKE
+1813 
-1822 EDLEIKDKDIVVN
+1822 
-1835 ATSIPLKDVIP
+1835 
-1846 KKDGEEQPKGY
+1846 
-1857 VKVDFK
+1857 
-1863 TDGNGTL
+1863 
-1870 EGVTTYYVNP
+1870 
-1880 TKEVKLKVPETK
+1880 
-1892 AKIGYEFKE
+1892 
-1901 WDKDATKPTKY
+1901 
-1912 EKDTTITAKF
+1912 
-1922 KVLDDVS
+1922 
-1929 ETPIKDYVKV
+1929 
-1939 IFQIKG
+1939 
-1945 EGGKIKEGEVET
+1945 
-1957 YYVNPE
+1957 
-1963 KKVIVTS
+1963 
-1970 PKLETEIG
+1970 
-1978 YKFKGWDKDTSKLTQ
+1978 
-1993 YTEEETI
+1993 
-2000 ITGTFEKIADIIPE
+2000 
-2014 IDEDG
+2014 
-2019 KPNDKPKGYVEVI
+2019 
-2032 FEKGK
+2032 
-2037 HGVLEG
+2037 
-2043 ITKYY
+2043 
-2048 VNPKAGKKLKE
+2048 
-2059 IKHPEIKANNG
+2059 
-2070 YGKYGWDKDDNTEID
+2070 
-2085 KKIIVTARYSKE
+2085 TARYSKE

-2104 PSAEMITTYVEDY
+2104 PSAKMITTYVEDY

-2159 DADTKLPDPED
+2159 DADKKLPDPED

-2205 TIKEVPDPDTIPGED
+2205 TIKEVPDENTIPGED

-2259 GIEKAGLNGEKHQFD
+2259 GIEKAGLNGEKHKFD

-2289 NKSNNIIAKFE
+2289 NKGDNIIAKFE
-2300 KDTEIIAKYSLKAWQ
+2300 KDTEIIAKYNIKAWQ

-2368 PNVGENLGYKFEA
+2368 PNIGEHLGYEFVS
-2381 WDKEKTLEIKDQ
+2381 WDQEKTLEIKDQ
-2393 DIVVKASS
+2393 DIVVRARSKA
-2401 KPIDDVIP
+2401 IDDVIP

-2425 KTDGNGSLSGQ
+2425 TTDGHGSLSGQ

-2449 DVPKASPNT
+2449 DIPQASPNT
-2458 GFEFEA
+2458 GYEFGS

-2471 PSVYRVDT
+2471 PSVYSVDT
-2479 IITAYFNELN
+2479 TITAYFNGLN
-2489 DVSTE
+2489 DVSSE

-2514 DGELTKFYVNPEK
+2514 DGQIAKFYVNPEK

-2538 EIGYLFNGWDFDT
+2538 EIGYVFNGWDFDT
-2551 IQFVQYKENKVVTGT
+2551 IQFVQYKEDKVVTGT

-2574 PEVDGN
+2574 PEVDEN

-2616 KTLAEITHP
+2616 KTLAEIAHP

-2647 NNIIVTAL
+2647 NNLIVTAL

-2668 PKDPPQPSNPSS
+2668 PTNPPQPSNPSS
-2680 TEPSKEKPSS
+2680 TEPSKENPSS
-2690 SNEKDKDKD
+2690 NNEKDKEKD
-2699 KDGKLQKVS
+2699 KLQKVS

>member
-1 MKIKKNKKI
+1 MKIKKNRKI

-40 YIDKINEN
+40 YIDKINES
-48 IVKKPAELD
+48 IVKKPTELN
-57 EGEDIEKQLE
+57 EGEDIKKQLE
-67 NPKYPNI
+67 NPKYPDI

-89 VDEDKIIFQPYI
+89 LDKDKIIYQPYI

-106 NASPEERAE
+106 NASPEEKKNVE
-115 VLKEINLPEVK
+115 KTINLPEIK
-126 GYKKPNGIDSYDVT
+126 GYDKPNGIDSYDVT
-140 YDFVKNNAKDTKKAS
+140 YDFVKNNAQDTKNAS
-155 FLFYGNHDYK
+155 FMFYGNHDYK
-165 YEPEEK
+165 YEPKEGK
-171 DIKVKY
+171 IQVKY
-177 IFQNL
+177 LFQNL
-182 YDHEKYENPNG
+182 YDHEIYENPKDE
-193 EKEPLIREYKAKTG
+193 EKPLIREYKAKTG
-207 DKFKIPELNKEDSE
+207 DKFKIPELNEKDSE

-232 NLEITVPE
+232 NLEVTVPE
-240 NASETPLIYH
+240 NASDTPLIYH
-250 YNRKTFQLDFDTDG
+250 YNRKTFQVDFDSDG

-283 YKPTKYG
+283 YKPTKRA
-290 SVFKGWKSNKDLET
+290 SNFIGWKSNKDLET
-304 SDGKIIIKKGDLI
+304 SDGKTIKKGDLI
-317 DMENYKDGLKDAM
+317 DMEKYKDGLKEAM

-336 FTAVWE
+336 FTAEWNE
-342 EEPKAN
+342 KPTAD

-361 GYDFIGAKVIKGA
+361 GYDFIGAKVIKDA
-374 DTGSRP
+374 KTNSRP
-380 NLDSMLPEGF
+380 DLDSMLPEGF

-422 NTENVKNDDGSSK
+422 NTENVKNDDGTSK
-435 VLVKKVHSDG
+435 VLVKKVHSDS

-466 IDDPDA
+466 IDEPDA

-502 AKFGERLT
+502 AKFGERMT

-523 VDFDPNRSFI
+523 VDFGPNHSFI
-533 GWQLNTENNNN
+533 GWQLNSENNGNL
-544 EDQSL
+544 DQGL

-563 IDRDFSELDPA
+563 IDKDFTELDPA

-589 ERTISLGPCS
+589 ERTISLGPCE
-599 SAEDQFAIYYM
+599 SAEFQFAIYYM

-623 NPDMSYTKIDTSG
+623 NPDMSYTKIDTNVS
-636 GYTYPAPGI
+636 YPYPSPGI
-645 VGFKPKYDGIDPT
+645 VGFTPKYESINPVEDAKK
-658 DDVLNRPANRKGRT
+658 RPEEKEGYT
-672 EYLSEYTF
+672 ENLSKLTF
-680 DELKEKLA
+680 DELKNELDKYEK
-688 ESESNRPADEKSF
+688 ERPEDEKSL
-701 FDPIGEK
+701 FDPIAEN
-708 GINGVPFKDIPKY
+708 GINGVPFKDIPRY

-726 YHREKYKLYLDK
+726 YGREKYKLFLDT
-738 DPSDVNAHAEF
+738 DPSDVNAHADF
-749 SGEEFSLSNGKDA
+749 SGKKLSNGKDA
-762 IISDVYYDLPLRKLN
+762 IISDVYYDIPLRKLN
-777 LDEDYKLTEKDKPKN
+777 LDEEYKLTEADKPEN
-792 LPDNYVFK
+792 LPDDYVFK

-808 SKLIKDTIKE
+808 SRLIKDTIKE

-834 NNSNDKEKKFKLQNE
+834 KNSTDKEKKFKLQNE

-879 KNYKVKFDPNGV
+879 KNYKVKFDPNGG
-891 DINSIEQKDIAT
+891 DINSIEQNDIAT

-910 KISTEFGKVPYKAP
+910 KISTEFGKVPYKSP
-924 EKFGNEGNT
+924 KKLENEGNV

-942 TIKEPPKPQRDGYDF
+942 TIKQPPKPQRDGYDF
-957 LGWELVTYNENGSE
+957 LGWELVTYNEDGSE
-971 DTSYKDKHGV
+971 DKSYKDKYKV

-990 IISDLHLRAIWVK
+990 IISDLHLRAIWAK
-1003 NGLVDVKVYHH
+1003 NSLVDVKVYHH
-1014 LLDKDFNE
+1014 LLDKDFKE

-1093 DDNTTYDDGNPQQ
+1093 DDNTTFDDGNPQQ

-1135 KDGQDDFKAVG
+1135 KDGQDKFEAVG

-1264 GLNFSN
+1264 GLNFKN
-1270 IPVPTDEEKNGIK
+1270 IPVPTDKEKNGIK
-1283 ITPKNNYNIGSWSGK
+1283 ITPKKNYNIGSWSGRR
-1298 SEDGRKLKDL
+1298 EDGKELKGL
-1308 LDKNTSIK
+1308 LDENTQIK
-1316 QNYEFEIDFVE
+1316 KSYEFEINFVE

-1348 FINNFM
+1348 FINDFI

-1364 SDLIKLEKYKDYQV
+1364 SELMKLEKYKDYQV
-1378 LGEDTIY
+1378 LEEDTIY
-1385 DKVKEDEAYNN
+1385 DKVKEDETYNN

-1407 IKVRVNFKNDTY
+1407 ITVRVNFKNDTF
-1419 KDFEIPLEI
+1419 KDFDIPVEI

-1466 DKQIKTYYVNPKAQ
+1466 DKQTKTYYVNPKAQ

-1491 NDWKFEK
+1491 NDWTFEK
-1498 WTADLDTLTDKDNF
+1498 WTADLDTLEDKDVF
-1512 QMPNRHTFEKETVL
+1512 KMPNRHVFENETVL

-1549 VGNYPTL
+1549 VGKQPSL

-1575 EIDSYYLIKDKKPNV
+1575 EIDSYYLIDKKPDV
-1590 DKEILDPENEIE
+1590 SKEILHPEKEIDDPT
-1602 DPEDPTKKVYTNY
+1602 DPTKKVYTNY

-1634 KVLDTIKEVPD
+1634 RVLDTIKEVPD

-1658 LITVDPTDK
+1658 LVTVDPTDK

-1686 PANNPEGIE
+1686 PSKNPEGKEI
-1695 VTGENKVSH
+1695 TSTNGESH
-1704 SYEFSEWREKEDTE
+1704 SYEFTKWKEKEATK
-1718 PRKWEKGKKITGK
+1718 PREWEKGKEIIGK
-1731 FAKDTEIIAKY
+1731 FEKDTEIIAKY
-1742 SLKAWQQEKPE
+1742 SLKAWEQEKPE
-1753 KNIIPNDPDNPQK
+1753 KNVIPNDPDNPQK

-1779 DGLTLSG
+1779 EGLTLSG

-1813 YTFDKWDKE
+1813 YKFDKWDKE
-1822 EDLEIKDKDIVVN
+1822 KDLEIKDQDIVVN

-1870 EGVTTYYVNP
+1870 EGETTYYVNP
-1880 TKEVKLKVPETK
+1880 TKEVKLTVPETK
-1892 AKIGYEFKE
+1892 ANIGYKFKE
-1901 WDKDATKPTKY
+1901 WDKDANKPTKY

-1922 KVLDDVS
+1922 KALDDVS

-1939 IFQIKG
+1939 TFQIEGK
-1945 EGGKIKEGEVET
+1945 GGKIKEGEVET

-1963 KKVIVTS
+1963 KKVIVTT

-1993 YTEEETI
+1993 YTEKETI
-2000 ITGTFEKIADIIPE
+2000 IKGTFEKIADIIPE

-2070 YGKYGWDKDDNTEID
+2070 YEKYGWDTDDNTEIT

-2104 PSAEMITTYVEDY
+2104 PSAEMITTYVGKYPEFEDY
-2117 PKLKDYKAA
+2117 KKA
-2126 IKAGEIGKTGKLAEI
+2126 IKAGKNAEI
-2141 EAYEIVEGKEPD
+2141 TACEIVKDKKPD

-2159 DADTKLPDPED
+2159 DADTKIKDPKD
-2170 PTNPKK
+2170 PTKE
-2176 TVYKNYQRVKVIYKT
+2176 VYKNYQTVKVVYRT
-2191 GEVFLVDVPVKVLD
+2191 GEEYFVDVPVKVINKL
-2205 TIKEVPDPDTIPGED
+2205 ED
-2220 YKDYILVTVD
+2220 
-2230 PTDKAKD
+2230 
-2237 PTKKYYRVRKNVE
+2237 
-2250 VTIPANNPE
+2250 
-2259 GIEKAGLNGEKHQFD
+2259 
-2274 FIRWEENLDKNQRKW
+2274 
-2289 NKSNNIIAKFE
+2289 
-2300 KDTEIIAKYSLKAWQ
+2300 
-2315 IEETKK
+2315 
-2321 NIIPDPEEIPE
+2321 IIPDPEEIPE

-2368 PNVGENLGYKFEA
+2368 PNIGEHLGYEFVS
-2381 WDKEKTLEIKDQ
+2381 WDQEKTLEIKDQ
-2393 DIVVKASS
+2393 DIVVRARSKA
-2401 KPIDDVIP
+2401 IDDVIP

-2425 KTDGNGSLSGQ
+2425 TTDGHGSLSGQ

-2449 DVPKASPNT
+2449 DIPQASPNT
-2458 GFEFEA
+2458 GYEFGS

-2471 PSVYRVDT
+2471 PSVYSVDT
-2479 IITAYFNELN
+2479 TITAYFNGLN
-2489 DVSTE
+2489 DVSSE

-2514 DGELTKFYVNPEK
+2514 DGQIAKFYVNPEK

-2538 EIGYLFNGWDFDT
+2538 EIGYVFNGWDFDT
-2551 IQFVQYKENKVVTGT
+2551 IQFVQYKEDKVVTGT

-2574 PEVDGN
+2574 PEVDEN

-2616 KTLAEITHP
+2616 KTLAEIAHP

-2668 PKDPPQPSNPSS
+2668 PTNPPQPSNPSS
-2680 TEPSKEKPSS
+2680 TEPSKENPSS
-2690 SNEKDKDKD
+2690 NNEKDKEKD
-2699 KDGKLQKVS
+2699 KLQKVS

>member
-1 MKIKKNKKI
+1 MKSKKNKKI

-89 VDEDKIIFQPYI
+89 LDKDKIIFQPYI

-115 VLKEINLPEVK
+115 VLKKINLPEIE
-126 GYKKPNGIDSYDVT
+126 GYNKPNGIDSYDVT

-171 DIKVKY
+171 YIKVKY

-193 EKEPLIREYKAKTG
+193 EKEPLIKEYKAKTG
-207 DKFKIPELNKEDSE
+207 EKFKIPELNEKDSE

-232 NLEITVPE
+232 NLEVTVPE
-240 NASETPLIYH
+240 NASKTPLIYH

-283 YKPTKYG
+283 YKPTKDG
-290 SVFKGWKSNKDLET
+290 SVFKGWKSNKKLET

-317 DMENYKDGLKDAM
+317 DMENYKNGLKEAM
-330 PAENII
+330 LPENII

-342 EEPKAN
+342 EEPTAD

-361 GYDFIGAKVIKGA
+361 GYDFIGAKVIKNA
-374 DTGSRP
+374 ETGSRP

-390 KFPEIEKDLTKK
+390 KFPEIEKNLTKK

-466 IDDPDA
+466 IDDPNE

-533 GWQLNTENNNN
+533 GWQLNTENNGNL
-544 EDQSL
+544 DQSL

-563 IDRDFSELDPA
+563 IDKDFSQLDPPG
-574 VRPATH
+574 VRPTTH
-580 STSTGEKLP
+580 SISTGEKLP

-645 VGFKPKYDGIDPT
+645 VGFTPKYDGIDPI
-658 DDVLNRPANRKGRT
+658 DDALNRPANRKGRT

-738 DPSDVNAHAEF
+738 DPSDVNEHAEF

-777 LDEDYKLTEKDKPKN
+777 LDEDYKLTEDDKPKN

-808 SKLIKDTIKE
+808 SRLIKDTIKE
-818 AEKLESQIAE
+818 SKKLESQIAE

-879 KNYKVKFDPNGV
+879 KNYKVKFDPNLDPNDGK
-891 DINSIEQKDIAT
+891 INSIEQKDIAT

-924 EKFGNEGNT
+924 EKFKNEGNT

-957 LGWELVTYNENGSE
+957 LGWELVTYNEDGSE
-971 DTSYKDKHGV
+971 DTSYRDKYGV

-1093 DDNTTYDDGNPQQ
+1093 DDNTTFDDGNPQQ

-1264 GLNFSN
+1264 GLNFKN

-1283 ITPKNNYNIGSWSGK
+1283 ITPNKNYNIGSWSGRREGGK
-1298 SEDGRKLKDL
+1298 ELGGL
-1308 LDKNTSIK
+1308 LDENTSIK
-1316 QNYEFEIDFVE
+1316 HNYEFEIDFVE

-1348 FINNFM
+1348 FINDFM

-1364 SDLIKLEKYKDYQV
+1364 SDLIKLKKYKDYQV
-1378 LGEDTIY
+1378 LEEDTIY
-1385 DKVKEDEAYNN
+1385 DKVKENEEYNN

-1419 KDFEIPLEI
+1419 KDFDIPVEI

-1433 RALDSKS
+1433 RALDSKT

-1455 KVDVVPTNKAK
+1455 KVDVIPTNKAK
-1466 DKQIKTYYVNPKAQ
+1466 DKQTKTYYVNPKAQ

-1491 NDWKFEK
+1491 NDWTFEK
-1498 WTADLDTLTDKDNF
+1498 WTADLDTLEDKDNF

-1549 VGNYPTL
+1549 VGKQPSL

-1575 EIDSYYLIKDKKPNV
+1575 EIDSYYLIDKKPDV
-1590 DKEILDPENEIE
+1590 SKEILHPEKEIE

-1658 LITVDPTDK
+1658 LVTVDPTDK

-1677 VRKNVEVTI
+1677 VRKDVEVTI
-1686 PANNPEGIE
+1686 PSKNPEGKEI
-1695 VTGENKVSH
+1695 TSTNGESH
-1704 SYEFSEWREKEDTE
+1704 SYEFTKWKEKEATK
-1718 PRKWEKGKKITGK
+1718 PREWEKGKEIIEK
-1731 FAKDTEIIAKY
+1731 FEKDTEIIAKY
-1742 SLKAWQQEKPE
+1742 SLKAWEQEKPE
-1753 KNIIPNDPDNPQK
+1753 KNVIPNDPDNPQK

-1793 KNLEITLK
+1793 KKLEITLK

-1813 YTFDKWDKE
+1813 YKFDKWDKE
-1822 EDLEIKDKDIVVN
+1822 KDLEIKDQDIVVN

-1870 EGVTTYYVNP
+1870 EGETTYYVNP
-1880 TKEVKLKVPETK
+1880 TKEVKLTVPETK
-1892 AKIGYEFKE
+1892 ANIGYKFKE
-1901 WDKDATKPTKY
+1901 WDKDANKPTKY

-1922 KVLDDVS
+1922 KALDDIS

-1939 IFQIKG
+1939 TFQIEGK
-1945 EGGKIKEGEVET
+1945 GGKIKEGEVET

-1963 KKVIVTS
+1963 KKVIVTT

-1993 YTEEETI
+1993 YTEKETI
-2000 ITGTFEKIADIIPE
+2000 IKGTFEKIADIIPE

-2048 VNPKAGKKLKE
+2048 VNPTAGKKLKE

-2070 YGKYGWDKDDNTEID
+2070 YEKYGWDTDDNTEIT
-2085 KKIIVTARYSKE
+2085 KKIIVTAKYSKE

-2104 PSAEMITTYVEDY
+2104 PSAEMITTYVGKYPEFEDY
-2117 PKLKDYKAA
+2117 KKA
-2126 IKAGEIGKTGKLAEI
+2126 IKAGKNAEI
-2141 EAYEIVEGKEPD
+2141 TACEIVKDKKPD

-2159 DADTKLPDPED
+2159 DADTKIKDPKD
-2170 PTNPKK
+2170 PTKE
-2176 TVYKNYQRVKVIYKT
+2176 VYKNYQTVKVVYRT
-2191 GEVFLVDVPVKVLD
+2191 GEEYFVDVPVKVINKL
-2205 TIKEVPDPDTIPGED
+2205 ED
-2220 YKDYILVTVD
+2220 
-2230 PTDKAKD
+2230 
-2237 PTKKYYRVRKNVE
+2237 
-2250 VTIPANNPE
+2250 
-2259 GIEKAGLNGEKHQFD
+2259 
-2274 FIRWEENLDKNQRKW
+2274 
-2289 NKSNNIIAKFE
+2289 
-2300 KDTEIIAKYSLKAWQ
+2300 
-2315 IEETKK
+2315 
-2321 NIIPDPEEIPE
+2321 IIPDPEEIPD

-2355 KKNVNVKLSDLKW
+2355 KKNTNIKLSDLKW
-2368 PNVGENLGYKFEA
+2368 PSVGENLGYKFEA
-2381 WDKEKTLEIKDQ
+2381 WDKDETLEIKDQ
-2393 DIVVKASS
+2393 NIVVKASS
-2401 KPIDDVIP
+2401 KAIDDVIP
-2409 NDGNHEKPKDY
+2409 NDGKHEKPKDY

-2425 KTDGNGSLSGQ
+2425 TTDGHGSLSGQ

-2449 DVPKASPNT
+2449 EFPQASPNT
-2458 GFEFEA
+2458 GYEFGS
-2464 WDHDASM
+2464 WDPDNTSK
-2471 PSVYRVDT
+2471 PTVYNVDT
-2479 IITAYFNELN
+2479 TITAYFNELN

-2514 DGELTKFYVNPEK
+2514 DGQITKFYVNPEK

-2538 EIGYLFNGWDFDT
+2538 EIGYAFNGWDFDT

-2566 FAKLPDVI
+2566 FAKLPDII
-2574 PEVDGN
+2574 PEVDEN
-2580 GNINDKPHGYVEVI
+2580 GNMNDKPHGYVEVI

-2616 KTLAEITHP
+2616 KTLAEIAHP

-2662 DPKPQE
+2662 DSKPQE
-2668 PKDPPQPSNPSS
+2668 PTNPPQPSNPSS

-2690 SNEKDKDKD
+2690 SNEKDKEKD
-2699 KDGKLQKVS
+2699 VKLQKVS

>member
-1 MKIKKNKKI
+1 MKSKKNKKI

-48 IVKKPAELD
+48 IVKKPTELD
-57 EGEDIEKQLE
+57 ESKDIDEQLE

-89 VDEDKIIFQPYI
+89 LDKDKIIFQPYI

-171 DIKVKY
+171 YIKVKY

-193 EKEPLIREYKAKTG
+193 EKEPLIKEYKAKTG
-207 DKFKIPELNKEDSE
+207 DKFKIPGLNKEDSE

-232 NLEITVPE
+232 NLEVTVPE

-283 YKPTKYG
+283 YKPTKDG
-290 SVFKGWKSNKDLET
+290 SVFKGWKSNKDIET
-304 SDGKIIIKKGDLI
+304 SDGTKIKKGDLI
-317 DMENYKDGLKDAM
+317 DMKNYPDGLKDAM
-330 PAENII
+330 PSENII

-342 EEPKAN
+342 EEPTAD

-361 GYDFIGAKVIKGA
+361 GYDFIGAKVIKDA

-466 IDDPDA
+466 IDSPEE

-563 IDRDFSELDPA
+563 IDRDFTSEWGPD

-580 STSTGEKLP
+580 STSTGEVLP
-589 ERTISLGPCS
+589 ERTISLGPCQ

-623 NPDMSYTKIDTSG
+623 NPDMSYTKIDTNAQ
-636 GYTYPAPGI
+636 YEYPSPGI
-645 VGFKPKYDGIDPT
+645 VGFKPKYEGIDPY
-658 DDVLNRPANRKGRT
+658 DDVLQRPAKKKGYT
-672 EYLSEYTF
+672 ERLTEYTF

-688 ESESNRPADEKSF
+688 EYEKDRSTDEKSF

-708 GINGVPFKDIPKY
+708 GINGVPFKDIERY

-726 YHREKYKLYLDK
+726 YEREKYTLYLDK
-738 DPSDVNAHAEF
+738 DPSDVNAHADF
-749 SGEEFSLSNGKDA
+749 SGEKFSNGKDA

-777 LDEDYKLTEKDKPKN
+777 LDEDYKLTEDDKPKN

-818 AEKLESQIAE
+818 SEKLESQIAE

-834 NNSNDKEKKFKLQNE
+834 KNSNDKEKKFKLQNE

-879 KNYKVKFDPNGV
+879 KNYKVKFDPNLDPNDGE
-891 DINSIEQKDIAT
+891 INSIEQKDIAT

-910 KISTEFGKVPYKAP
+910 KISTEFGKVPYKSP
-924 EKFGNEGNT
+924 EKLKNEGNT

-971 DTSYKDKHGV
+971 DTSYKDKYGV

-1093 DDNTTYDDGNPQQ
+1093 DDNTTYDDDGNPQQ
-1106 PIKLEFK
+1106 PIKLDFK

-1135 KDGQDDFKAVG
+1135 KDGQDSFETVG

-1180 VSPPQTQLFFNINEK
+1180 VSPPQTQLFFDINEY
-1195 THELIDINGIKTKDV
+1195 THELNGINGIKNTKDV

-1215 DVRVIKTKNPK
+1215 DVRVLKTKNPN
-1226 TPTPKGYHRI
+1226 TPIPKGYHRI
-1236 TFRALD
+1236 TFKALD

-1264 GLNFSN
+1264 GLNFKN

-1283 ITPKNNYNIGSWSGK
+1283 ITPDKNYNIGSWSGRREGGK
-1298 SEDGRKLKDL
+1298 ELGGL
-1308 LDKNTSIK
+1308 LDENTSIK
-1316 QNYEFEIDFVE
+1316 HNYEFEIDFIE
-1327 DEYPEVKP
+1327 DKYPEVKP

-1348 FINNFM
+1348 FINDFM

-1378 LGEDTIY
+1378 LEKEKIY

-1419 KDFEIPLEI
+1419 KDFEIPVEI

-1440 KPNIVQNDEFLKDFV
+1440 KPNIVQDDEFLKDFV

-1466 DKQIKTYYVNPKAQ
+1466 DKQTKTYYVNPKAQ

-1491 NDWKFEK
+1491 NDWTFEK
-1498 WTADLDTLTDKDNF
+1498 WTADLDSLEDKDDF
-1512 QMPNRHTFEKETVL
+1512 KMPNRHIFENETVL

-1541 SAEMITTY
+1541 SAKMITTY

-1563 KAGKIGN
+1563 KAGKIGKT
-1570 SGKVA
+1570 GEVA
-1575 EIDSYYLIKDKKPNV
+1575 EIDSYYLIDKKPDV
-1590 DKEILDPENEIE
+1590 SKEILHPEKEIDDPT
-1602 DPEDPTKKVYTNY
+1602 DPTKKVYTNY

-1634 KVLDTIKEVPD
+1634 RVLDTIKEVPD
-1645 PDTIPGEDYKDYI
+1645 ENTIPGEDYKDYI
-1658 LITVDPTDK
+1658 LVTVDPTDK

-1677 VRKNVEVTI
+1677 VRKDVEVTI
-1686 PANNPEGIE
+1686 PSNNPEGIE
-1695 VTGENKVSH
+1695 VTSKNGESH
-1704 SYEFSEWREKEDTE
+1704 SYEFTKWKEKDTKPRE
-1718 PRKWEKGKKITGK
+1718 WEKDKKIIGK
-1731 FAKDTEIIAKY
+1731 FEKDTEIIAKY

-1753 KNIIPNDPDNPQK
+1753 KNVIPNDPDNPQK

-1813 YTFDKWDKE
+1813 YKFDKWDKE
-1822 EDLEIKDKDIVVN
+1822 KDLEIKDQDIVVN

-1870 EGVTTYYVNP
+1870 EGETSYYVNP
-1880 TKEVKLKVPETK
+1880 TKEVTLEVPETK
-1892 AKIGYEFKE
+1892 ANIGYKFKE
-1901 WDKDATKPTKY
+1901 WDKDANKPTKY

-1922 KVLDDVS
+1922 KALDDVS

-1939 IFQIKG
+1939 TFQIEGK
-1945 EGGKIKEGEVET
+1945 GGKIKEGEVET

-1963 KKVIVTS
+1963 KKVIVTT

-1993 YTEEETI
+1993 YTEKETI
-2000 ITGTFEKIADIIPE
+2000 IKGTFEKIADIIPE

-2070 YGKYGWDKDDNTEID
+2070 YEKYGWDTDDNTEIT

-2097 LTPLAQE
+2097 FTPLAQE
-2104 PSAEMITTYVEDY
+2104 PSAKMITTYVGNY
-2117 PKLKDYKAA
+2117 PTLEEYEQK
-2126 IKAGEIGKTGKLAEI
+2126 IKAGKIGNSGKVAEI
-2141 EAYEIVEGKEPD
+2141 DSYYLIDKKPD

-2159 DADTKLPDPED
+2159 DPEKEIDD
-2170 PTNPKK
+2170 PTDPTKK
-2176 TVYKNYQRVKVIYKT
+2176 VYTNYQRVKVTYKT

-2205 TIKEVPDPDTIPGED
+2205 TIKEVPDENTIPGED
-2220 YKDYILVTVD
+2220 YKDYILVTVN
-2230 PTDKAKD
+2230 PTDKAVNKE
-2237 PTKKYYRVRKNVE
+2237 KSYYRVRRDVE
-2250 VTIPANNPE
+2250 VTIPEKDPT
-2259 GIEKAGLNGEKHQFD
+2259 GIEVKSEKDSHSYEFSEWREKED
-2274 FIRWEENLDKNQRKW
+2274 TEPRKW
-2289 NKSNNIIAKFE
+2289 EKGKKITGKFE

-2347 EGTQNYAV
+2347 DGTQNYAV

-2368 PNVGENLGYKFEA
+2368 PNIGEHLGYEFVS
-2381 WDKEKTLEIKDQ
+2381 WDQEKTLEIKDK
-2393 DIVVKASS
+2393 DIVVRASS
-2401 KPIDDVIP
+2401 KAIDDVIP

-2425 KTDGNGSLSGQ
+2425 TTDGHGSLSGQ

-2449 DVPKASPNT
+2449 EFPQASPNT
-2458 GFEFEA
+2458 GYEFGS
-2464 WDHDASM
+2464 WDPDNTSK
-2471 PSVYRVDT
+2471 PTVYNVDT
-2479 IITAYFNELN
+2479 TITAYFNELN

-2514 DGELTKFYVNPEK
+2514 DGQITKFYVNPEK

-2538 EIGYLFNGWDFDT
+2538 EIGYAFNGWDFDT
-2551 IQFVQYKENKVVTGT
+2551 IQFVQYKENKIVTGT

-2616 KTLAEITHP
+2616 KTLAEIAHP

-2668 PKDPPQPSNPSS
+2668 PTNPPQPSNPSS
-2680 TEPSKEKPSS
+2680 TEPSVEKPSS
-2690 SNEKDKDKD
+2690 SNEKDKEKD
-2699 KDGKLQKVS
+2699 VKLQKVS

>member
-40 YIDKINEN
+40 YIDKINES
-48 IVKKPAELD
+48 IVKKPTELD
-57 EGEDIEKQLE
+57 ESKDIDEQLK
-67 NPKYPNI
+67 NPDYPDI
-74 YTYRWDYK
+74 HTYRWDYK

-89 VDEDKIIFQPYI
+89 LDKDKIIFQPYI

-106 NASPEERAE
+106 NASPEERAK

-126 GYKKPNGIDSYDVT
+126 GYDKPNGIESYDVT
-140 YDFVKNNAKDTKKAS
+140 YDFVKNNAQDTKKAS

-165 YEPEEK
+165 YEPK
-171 DIKVKY
+171 KSDIQVKY
-177 IFQNL
+177 LFQKL

-193 EKEPLIREYKAKTG
+193 GEKELIKTYTAKTG
-207 DKFKIPELNKEDSE
+207 DKFKIPELNKEDYA

-240 NASETPLIYH
+240 NASDTPLIYH
-250 YNRKTFQLDFDTDG
+250 YNRKTFQVDFDSDG

-283 YKPTKYG
+283 YKPEKRA
-290 SVFKGWKSNKDLET
+290 SKFIGWKSNKDIET
-304 SDGKIIIKKGDLI
+304 SDGKIIEKGELI
-317 DMENYKDGLKDAM
+317 DMEKYPDGLKEAM

-336 FTAVWE
+336 FTAVWDE
-342 EEPKAN
+342 NQKAD

-361 GYDFIGAKVIKGA
+361 GYDFIGAKVIKQA
-374 DTGSRP
+374 ATGSRP
-380 NLDSMLPEGF
+380 DLDSMLPEGF
-390 KFPEIEKDLTKK
+390 KFPEIEKNLTEK

-435 VLVKKVHSDG
+435 VLVKKVQPDG

-466 IDDPDA
+466 IDNPES
-472 GFPAKEAKMVLPDGR
+472 GYPAKEAKMVLPDGR
-487 KYDSTKE
+487 KYDSTEE
-494 VNKPYKFT
+494 VNNPYKFT

-533 GWQLNTENNNN
+533 GWQLNSENNYN

-563 IDRDFSELDPA
+563 IDRDFTELNPD

-589 ERTISLGPCS
+589 ERTISLGPAS
-599 SAEDQFAIYYM
+599 SEEFQFAIYYM

-618 GKLHY
+618 GQYHY
-623 NPDMSYTKIDTSG
+623 NPDMSYTKIDTDSE
-636 GYTYPAPGI
+636 YTYPSPGI
-645 VGFKPKYDGIDPT
+645 VGFTPKYEGIDPI
-658 DDVLNRPANRKGRT
+658 DDVRQLPSKRIGYT
-672 EYLSEYTF
+672 ENLSKFTF
-680 DELKEKLA
+680 DKLKNELDKSEEK
-688 ESESNRPADEKSF
+688 RPEDEKSF
-701 FDPIGEK
+701 FDPIAEN

-726 YHREKYKLYLDK
+726 YEREKYKLYLDT
-738 DPSDVNAHAEF
+738 DPSDVNAHADF
-749 SGEEFSLSNGKDA
+749 SGKKLSNGKDA
-762 IISDVYYDLPLRKLN
+762 IISDVYYDIPLRKLN
-777 LDEDYKLTEKDKPKN
+777 LDEEYKLTEADRPEN

-808 SKLIKDTIKE
+808 SRLIKDTIKE

-834 NNSNDKEKKFKLQNE
+834 KSANDKEKKFKLQNE

-879 KNYKVKFDPNGV
+879 QNYKVKFDPNGV

-910 KISTEFGKVPYKAP
+910 KISTEFGKVPYKSP
-924 EKFGNEGNT
+924 EKLENEDDV

-942 TIKEPPKPQRDGYDF
+942 TIKEPPRPQRDGYDF
-957 LGWELVTYNENGSE
+957 LGWELVTYNEDGSE
-971 DTSYKDKHGV
+971 DDSYRKKYGV

-990 IISDLHLRAIWVK
+990 VISDLHLRAIWAK

-1022 VKLVDGVIK
+1022 EKLVEGVIK

-1041 YGVMQGEDY
+1041 YGVMQGEEY

-1067 KNQYEK
+1067 KEK
-1073 YKEETERE
+1073 YEAYKKETERK

-1093 DDNTTYDDGNPQQ
+1093 KDVTFDDNQQ

-1135 KDGQDDFKAVG
+1135 KDGQDKFEAVG
-1146 SQKDFE
+1146 SQGDEFE

-1195 THELIDINGIKTKDV
+1195 THELLDINGIKTKDV

-1226 TPTPKGYHRI
+1226 TPIPDGYHRI
-1236 TFRALD
+1236 TFKALD

-1283 ITPKNNYNIGSWSGK
+1283 ITPNKNYNIGSWSGRR
-1298 SEDGRKLKDL
+1298 EDGKELKGL
-1308 LDKNTSIK
+1308 LDENTSIK
-1316 QNYEFEIDFVE
+1316 QNYEFEIDFIE
-1327 DEYPEVKP
+1327 DKYPEVKP

-1348 FINNFM
+1348 FINDFM
-1354 PTNAQIEESI
+1354 PTNVQIEESI
-1364 SDLIKLEKYKDYQV
+1364 SDLIKLKKYKDYQV
-1378 LGEDTIY
+1378 LEEEKIY
-1385 DKVKEDEAYNN
+1385 DKVKENEAYNN

-1419 KDFEIPLEI
+1419 KDFEIPVEI

-1440 KPNIVQNDEFLKDFV
+1440 KPNIVQDDEFLKDFV

-1491 NDWKFEK
+1491 NDWTFEK
-1498 WTADLDTLTDKDNF
+1498 WTANLDSLNDKDDF
-1512 QMPNRHTFEKETVL
+1512 KMPNRHIFEKETVL

-1549 VGNYPTL
+1549 VGKYPTL

-1575 EIDSYYLIKDKKPNV
+1575 EIDSYYLIKDKKPDV
-1590 DKEILDPENEIE
+1590 DKEILDPEKEIE
-1602 DPEDPTKKVYTNY
+1602 DPTDPTNKVYKNY
-1615 QRVKVTYKTGEV
+1615 QTIKVTYKTGEV

-1645 PDTIPGEDYKDYI
+1645 PDTNPGEDYKDYI
-1658 LITVDPTDK
+1658 LVTVDPTDK

-1686 PANNPEGIE
+1686 PSKNPEGKEI
-1695 VTGENKVSH
+1695 TSTNGESH
-1704 SYEFSEWREKEDTE
+1704 SYEFTKWKEKEDTK
-1718 PRKWEKGKKITGK
+1718 PREWEKDKEIIGK
-1731 FAKDTEIIAKY
+1731 FEKDTEIKAKY

-1753 KNIIPNDPDNPQK
+1753 KNIIPNDPDNPQE

-1793 KNLEITLK
+1793 KNLGITLK
-1801 DIKWAQIEEKVG
+1801 DITWAQIEEKVG
-1813 YTFDKWDKE
+1813 YKFDKWDKE
-1822 EDLEIKDKDIVVN
+1822 EDLEIKEEDIIVN

-1870 EGVTTYYVNP
+1870 EGETTYYVNP

-1892 AKIGYEFKE
+1892 AKIGYKFKE

-1922 KVLDDVS
+1922 KALDDVS

-1993 YTEEETI
+1993 YTEKETI

-2070 YGKYGWDKDDNTEID
+2070 YEKYGWDKDENTEID

-2104 PSAEMITTYVEDY
+2104 PSAKMITTYVGKY
-2117 PKLKDYKAA
+2117 PELKDYKAA
-2126 IKAGEIGKTGKLAEI
+2126 IKAGEIGKTGKFAEI

-2220 YKDYILVTVD
+2220 YKDYILITVD

-2289 NKSNNIIAKFE
+2289 NKGNNIIAKFE
-2300 KDTEIIAKYSLKAWQ
+2300 KDTEIIAKYNIKAWEV
-2315 IEETKK
+2315 EEAKK
-2321 NIIPDPEEIPE
+2321 NIIPDPEEIPD
-2332 GYVSVTFTNDNGLYL
+2332 GYVSVTFTHDNGLYL

-2355 KKNVNVKLSDLKW
+2355 KKNSNIKLSDLKW
-2368 PNVGENLGYKFEA
+2368 PSVGENLGYKFEA

-2401 KPIDDVIP
+2401 KAIDDVIP
-2409 NDGNHEKPKDY
+2409 NDGKHEKPKDY
-2420 VKVDF
+2420 VKVEF
-2425 KTDGNGSLSGQ
+2425 TTDGNGRLSGQ

-2449 DVPKASPNT
+2449 DIPKASPNT

-2479 IITAYFNELN
+2479 TITAYFNELN

-2514 DGELTKFYVNPEK
+2514 DGQITKFYVNPEK

-2574 PEVDGN
+2574 PEVDEN
-2580 GNINDKPHGYVEVI
+2580 GNMNDKPHGYVEVI

-2616 KTLAEITHP
+2616 KTLAEIAHP
-2625 KIVAKTDYKVK
+2625 KIVSKTDYKVK

-2662 DPKPQE
+2662 DPKPKDPKE
-2668 PKDPPQPSNPSS
+2668 PKDPPQPSKPSS

-2690 SNEKDKDKD
+2690 SNEKDKE

>member
-1 MKIKKNKKI
+1 MKIKKNKKLI
-10 ILTLLLAIILL
+10 SALLLAIILL

-26 LASYTKRDDDSDDI
+26 WAYTKRDDDRDDI
-40 YIDKINEN
+40 YIDKINES
-48 IVKKPAELD
+48 IVKKPTELD
-57 EGEDIEKQLE
+57 ESKDIEKQLE

-89 VDEDKIIFQPYI
+89 LDKDKIIYQPYI

-106 NASPEERAE
+106 NASAEERAK
-115 VLKEINLPEVK
+115 VLKTINLPEVE
-126 GYKKPNGIDSYDVT
+126 GYNKPNKPSGIESYDVT
-140 YDFVKNNAKDTKKAS
+140 YDFVKNNAKDTKKDS

-165 YEPEEK
+165 YEPKERK
-171 DIKVKY
+171 IQVKY
-177 IFQNL
+177 LFQKL
-182 YDHEKYENPNG
+182 DKHDEYEDPKDG
-193 EKEPLIREYKAKTG
+193 ELIREYKAKTG
-207 DKFKIPELNKEDSE
+207 EKFKIPELNEKDSE

-232 NLEITVPE
+232 NLEVTVPE
-240 NASETPLIYH
+240 NASDTPLIYH
-250 YNRKTFQLDFDTDG
+250 YNRKTFQVDFDSDG

-283 YKPTKYG
+283 YKPTKRA
-290 SVFKGWKSNKDLET
+290 SDFIGWKSNKDLET
-304 SDGKIIIKKGDLI
+304 SDGKIIKKGDLI
-317 DMENYKDGLKDAM
+317 DMKNYPDGLKEAM
-330 PAENII
+330 PAENIT
-336 FTAVWE
+336 FTAVWDE
-342 EEPKAN
+342 KPKAD

-361 GYDFIGAKVIKGA
+361 GYDFIGAKVIKDA
-374 DTGSRP
+374 DTNSRP
-380 NLDSMLPEGF
+380 DLDKMLPEGF
-390 KFPEIEKDLTKK
+390 KFPEIEKDLTNK

-422 NTENVKNDDGSSK
+422 NTENVKNDDGTSE
-435 VLVKKVHSDG
+435 VLVKKVHSDS

-466 IDDPDA
+466 IDEPDA

-533 GWQLNTENNNN
+533 GWQLNSENNGNL
-544 EDQSL
+544 DQSL

-563 IDRDFSELDPA
+563 IDRDFTELDPA

-589 ERTISLGPCS
+589 ERTISLGPCES
-599 SAEDQFAIYYM
+599 LEFQFAIYYM

-623 NPDMSYTKIDTSG
+623 NPDMSYTKIDTIVS
-636 GYTYPAPGI
+636 YPYPSPGI
-645 VGFKPKYDGIDPT
+645 VGFTPKYKKINPV
-658 DDVLNRPANRKGRT
+658 DDAEKHPEEKEGYT
-672 EYLSEYTF
+672 ENLSKLTF
-680 DELKEKLA
+680 DELKNELDKYEEK
-688 ESESNRPADEKSF
+688 RPEDEKSF
-701 FDPIGEK
+701 FDPIAEN
-708 GINGVPFKDIPKY
+708 GINGVPFKDIPRY

-726 YHREKYKLYLDK
+726 YEREKYTLYLDK
-738 DPSDVNAHAEF
+738 DPSDVNAHADF
-749 SGEEFSLSNGKDA
+749 SGKKLSNGKDA
-762 IISDVYYDLPLRKLN
+762 IISDVYYDIPLRKLN
-777 LDEDYKLTEKDKPKN
+777 LDEEYKLTEADKPEN
-792 LPDNYVFK
+792 LPDDYVFK

-808 SKLIKDTIKE
+808 SRLIKDTIKE

-834 NNSNDKEKKFKLQNE
+834 KNSNDKEKKFKLQNE

-879 KNYKVKFDPNGV
+879 KNYKVKFDPNGG
-891 DINSIEQKDIAT
+891 DINSIGQKDIAT

-910 KISTEFGKVPYKAP
+910 KISTEFGKVPYKLP
-924 EKFGNEGNT
+924 EKLANEGNV

-942 TIKEPPKPQRDGYDF
+942 TIKQPPKPQRDGYDF
-957 LGWELVTYNENGSE
+957 LGWELVTYNEDGSE
-971 DTSYKDKHGV
+971 DKSYKDKYKV

-990 IISDLHLRAIWVK
+990 IISDLHLRAIWAK
-1003 NGLVDVKVYHH
+1003 NSLVDVKVYHH

-1041 YGVMQGEDY
+1041 YGVMQGEEY

-1061 NVNEDT
+1061 SVSEDT
-1067 KNQYEK
+1067 KNEYEA
-1073 YKEETERE
+1073 YKKETERE
-1081 NSYYQNQVVQAE
+1081 NTYYQNQVVQAE
-1093 DDNTTYDDGNPQQ
+1093 NDNTTLDDENPQ
-1106 PIKLEFK
+1106 PVELKFK

-1135 KDGQDDFKAVG
+1135 KDGQDKFEAVG
-1146 SQKDFE
+1146 SQGDKFE

-1180 VSPPQTQLFFNINEK
+1180 VSPPQTQLFFNINED
-1195 THELIDINGIKTKDV
+1195 THELLDINGVKTKDI

-1215 DVRVIKTKNPK
+1215 DVRVLKTKNPK
-1226 TPTPKGYHRI
+1226 TPIPKGYHRI
-1236 TFRALD
+1236 TFKALD
-1242 NGSFGTDKD
+1242 NGSFGTDEN

-1283 ITPKNNYNIGSWSGK
+1283 ITPAKNYNIGSWSGRR
-1298 SEDGRKLKDL
+1298 EDGKELKGL
-1308 LDKNTSIK
+1308 LDENTQIK
-1316 QNYEFEIDFVE
+1316 KSYEFEIDFVE
-1327 DEYPEVKP
+1327 DKYPEVKP

-1348 FINNFM
+1348 FINDFM

-1364 SDLIKLEKYKDYQV
+1364 SELMKLEKYKDYQV
-1378 LGEDTIY
+1378 LEEDTIY
-1385 DKVKEDEAYNN
+1385 DKVKENEDYNN
-1396 KPSDVKPKKDS
+1396 KPSDVKPNKDS

-1419 KDFEIPLEI
+1419 KDFDIPVEI

-1466 DKQIKTYYVNPKAQ
+1466 DSQIKTYYVNPKAK

-1491 NDWKFEK
+1491 NDWTFEK
-1498 WTADLDTLTDKDNF
+1498 WTADLDSLADKDDF
-1512 QMPNRHTFEKETVL
+1512 QMPDRHTFEKETVI
-1526 TARYSKTPKDIVYPP
+1526 TARYSK
-1541 SAEMITTY
+1541 
-1549 VGNYPTL
+1549 
-1556 EEYEQKI
+1556 
-1563 KAGKIGN
+1563 
-1570 SGKVA
+1570 
-1575 EIDSYYLIKDKKPNV
+1575 
-1590 DKEILDPENEIE
+1590 
-1602 DPEDPTKKVYTNY
+1602 
-1615 QRVKVTYKTGEV
+1615 
-1627 FLVDVPV
+1627 
-1634 KVLDTIKEVPD
+1634 
-1645 PDTIPGEDYKDYI
+1645 
-1658 LITVDPTDK
+1658 
-1667 AKDPTKKYYR
+1667 
-1677 VRKNVEVTI
+1677 
-1686 PANNPEGIE
+1686 
-1695 VTGENKVSH
+1695 
-1704 SYEFSEWREKEDTE
+1704 
-1718 PRKWEKGKKITGK
+1718 
-1731 FAKDTEIIAKY
+1731 
-1742 SLKAWQQEKPE
+1742 
-1753 KNIIPNDPDNPQK
+1753 
-1766 KPKGYVSVKFTSD
+1766 
-1779 DGLTLSG
+1779 
-1786 IQEYFVK
+1786 
-1793 KNLEITLK
+1793 
-1801 DIKWAQIEEKVG
+1801 
-1813 YTFDKWDKE
+1813 
-1822 EDLEIKDKDIVVN
+1822 
-1835 ATSIPLKDVIP
+1835 
-1846 KKDGEEQPKGY
+1846 
-1857 VKVDFK
+1857 
-1863 TDGNGTL
+1863 
-1870 EGVTTYYVNP
+1870 
-1880 TKEVKLKVPETK
+1880 
-1892 AKIGYEFKE
+1892 
-1901 WDKDATKPTKY
+1901 
-1912 EKDTTITAKF
+1912 
-1922 KVLDDVS
+1922 
-1929 ETPIKDYVKV
+1929 
-1939 IFQIKG
+1939 
-1945 EGGKIKEGEVET
+1945 
-1957 YYVNPE
+1957 
-1963 KKVIVTS
+1963 
-1970 PKLETEIG
+1970 
-1978 YKFKGWDKDTSKLTQ
+1978 
-1993 YTEEETI
+1993 
-2000 ITGTFEKIADIIPE
+2000 
-2014 IDEDG
+2014 
-2019 KPNDKPKGYVEVI
+2019 
-2032 FEKGK
+2032 
-2037 HGVLEG
+2037 
-2043 ITKYY
+2043 
-2048 VNPKAGKKLKE
+2048 
-2059 IKHPEIKANNG
+2059 
-2070 YGKYGWDKDDNTEID
+2070 
-2085 KKIIVTARYSKE
+2085 
-2097 LTPLAQE
+2097 PLAQE
-2104 PSAEMITTYVEDY
+2104 PSAKMITTYVGKD
-2117 PKLKDYKAA
+2117 PDLKDYKAA
-2126 IKAGEIGKTGKLAEI
+2126 IKAGEIGKTGKFAEI

-2159 DADTKLPDPED
+2159 DADTKIKDPKD
-2170 PTNPKK
+2170 PTKE
-2176 TVYKNYQRVKVIYKT
+2176 VYKNYQTIKVIYKT
-2191 GEVFLVDVPVKVLD
+2191 GEVFLVDVPVKVINKL
-2205 TIKEVPDPDTIPGED
+2205 ED
-2220 YKDYILVTVD
+2220 
-2230 PTDKAKD
+2230 
-2237 PTKKYYRVRKNVE
+2237 
-2250 VTIPANNPE
+2250 
-2259 GIEKAGLNGEKHQFD
+2259 
-2274 FIRWEENLDKNQRKW
+2274 
-2289 NKSNNIIAKFE
+2289 
-2300 KDTEIIAKYSLKAWQ
+2300 
-2315 IEETKK
+2315 
-2321 NIIPDPEEIPE
+2321 IIPDPKEIPD

-2355 KKNVNVKLSDLKW
+2355 KKNANIKLSDLKW
-2368 PNVGENLGYKFEA
+2368 PSVGENLGYKFEA
-2381 WDKEKTLEIKDQ
+2381 WDKDETLEIKDQ
-2393 DIVVKASS
+2393 DKVVVKASS
-2401 KPIDDVIP
+2401 KAIDDVIP

-2425 KTDGNGSLSGQ
+2425 TTDGNGKLSGQ

-2449 DVPKASPNT
+2449 DVPQASPNT
-2458 GFEFEA
+2458 GYEFGA

-2479 IITAYFNELN
+2479 TITAYFNELN

-2514 DGELTKFYVNPEK
+2514 DGEFTKFYVNPEK

-2566 FAKLPDVI
+2566 FAKLPDII
-2574 PEVDGN
+2574 PEVDEN

-2616 KTLAEITHP
+2616 KTLAEIAHP

-2647 NNIIVTAL
+2647 NNLIVTAL

-2662 DPKPQE
+2662 DPEPQE
-2668 PKDPPQPSNPSS
+2668 PINPPQPSNPSS
-2680 TEPSKEKPSS
+2680 TEPSKENPSS
-2690 SNEKDKDKD
+2690 SNEKDKNKD
-2699 KDGKLQKVS
+2699 VKLQKVS

>member
-1 MKIKKNKKI
+1 MKMKKNKKI

-26 LASYTKRDDDSDDI
+26 LASYTKRDDDRDDI
-40 YIDKINEN
+40 YIDKINES
-48 IVKKPAELD
+48 IVKKPTELD
-57 EGEDIEKQLE
+57 ESKDIDEQLK
-67 NPKYPNI
+67 NPDYPDI
-74 YTYRWDYK
+74 HTYRWDYK

-89 VDEDKIIFQPYI
+89 LDKDKIIFQPYI

-106 NASPEERAE
+106 NASPEERAK

-126 GYKKPNGIDSYDVT
+126 GYDKPNGIDSYDVT
-140 YDFVKNNAKDTKKAS
+140 YDFVKDNAQDTKKAS

-165 YEPEEK
+165 YEPK
-171 DIKVKY
+171 KSDIQVKY
-177 IFQNL
+177 LFQNL
-182 YDHEKYENPNG
+182 YDHEVYEDPKDG
-193 EKEPLIREYKAKTG
+193 EKPLIRKYTAKTG
-207 DKFKIPELNKEDSE
+207 DKFKIPELNEKDSE

-240 NASETPLIYH
+240 NASDTPLIYH
-250 YNRKTFQLDFDTDG
+250 YNRKTFQVDFDSDG

-283 YKPTKYG
+283 YKPEKRA
-290 SVFKGWKSNKDLET
+290 SIFKGWKSNKKIET
-304 SDGKIIIKKGDLI
+304 SDGKIIEKGELI
-317 DMENYKDGLKDAM
+317 DMEKYPNGLKEAM
-330 PAENII
+330 PAENIT

-342 EEPKAN
+342 EQAKAD

-361 GYDFIGAKVIKGA
+361 GYDFIGAKVIKQA

-380 NLDSMLPEGF
+380 DLDKMLPEGF
-390 KFPEIEKDLTKK
+390 KFPEIEKNLTEK

-422 NTENVKNDDGSSK
+422 NTENVKNDDGSSE
-435 VLVKKVHSDG
+435 VLVKKVQSDG

-454 RQTYTMLFEKFC
+454 RQTYTMLFEKFG
-466 IDDPDA
+466 IDDPDS
-472 GFPAKEAKMVLPDGR
+472 GYPAKEAKMVLPDGR

-533 GWQLNTENNNN
+533 GWQLNSENNNN

-563 IDRDFSELDPA
+563 IDRDFNELDPD

-599 SAEDQFAIYYM
+599 SEEFQFAIYYM

-618 GKLHY
+618 GKYHY
-623 NPDMSYTKIDTSG
+623 NPDMSYTKIDTDS
-636 GYTYPAPGI
+636 GYTYPSPGI
-645 VGFKPKYDGIDPT
+645 VGFTPKYEGIDPI
-658 DDVLNRPANRKGRT
+658 DDVKQLPAKRKGYT
-672 EYLSEYTF
+672 EDLSKITF
-680 DELKEKLA
+680 DELKNELDKYEEK
-688 ESESNRPADEKSF
+688 RPEDEKSL
-701 FDPIGEK
+701 FDPIAEN
-708 GINGVPFKDIPKY
+708 GINGVPFKDIPRY

-726 YHREKYKLYLDK
+726 YEREKYKLYLDK
-738 DPSDVNAHAEF
+738 DPSDVNAHADF
-749 SGEEFSLSNGKDA
+749 SGEKLSNGKEA
-762 IISDVYYDLPLRKLN
+762 IISDVYYDIPLRKLN
-777 LDEDYKLTEKDKPKN
+777 LDEEYKLTEADKPKN

-808 SKLIKDTIKE
+808 SRLIKDTIKE

-834 NNSNDKEKKFKLQNE
+834 KSANDKEKKYKLQNE

-879 KNYKVKFDPNGV
+879 KNFKVKFDPNGV

-910 KISTEFGKVPYKAP
+910 KISTEFAKVPYKAP
-924 EKFGNEGNT
+924 EKLEDEDDV

-942 TIKEPPKPQRDGYDF
+942 TIKEPPRPQRDGYDF
-957 LGWELVTYNENGSE
+957 LGWELVTYNEDGSE
-971 DTSYKDKHGV
+971 DTSYRKKYGV

-990 IISDLHLRAIWVK
+990 VISDLHLRAIWAK
-1003 NGLVDVKVYHH
+1003 NDLVDVKVYHH

-1022 VKLVDGVIK
+1022 VKLVEDVIK

-1041 YGVMQGEDY
+1041 YGVMQGEEY

-1061 NVNEDT
+1061 NINEDT
-1067 KNQYEK
+1067 KEK
-1073 YKEETERE
+1073 YEAYKKETERK

-1093 DDNTTYDDGNPQQ
+1093 KDVTFDENQQ
-1106 PIKLEFK
+1106 PIKLDFK

-1135 KDGQDDFKAVG
+1135 KDGQDKFEAVG

-1180 VSPPQTQLFFNINEK
+1180 VSPPQTQLFFDINED
-1195 THELIDINGIKTKDV
+1195 THELTGINGIKTKDV

-1226 TPTPKGYHRI
+1226 TPIPDGYHRI
-1236 TFRALD
+1236 TFKALD
-1242 NGSFGTDKD
+1242 NGSFGKDKD

-1270 IPVPTDEEKNGIK
+1270 IPVPTDEEKNGIR
-1283 ITPKNNYNIGSWSGK
+1283 ITPDKNYNIGSWSGRR
-1298 SEDGRKLKDL
+1298 EDGKELRGL
-1308 LDKNTSIK
+1308 LDENTSIK
-1316 QNYEFEIDFVE
+1316 QNYEFEIDFIE
-1327 DEYPEVKP
+1327 DKYPEVKP

-1348 FINNFM
+1348 FINDFM

-1364 SDLIKLEKYKDYQV
+1364 SELMKLEKYKDYQV
-1378 LGEDTIY
+1378 LEEEKIY
-1385 DKVKEDEAYNN
+1385 DKVKENEEYNN

-1419 KDFEIPLEI
+1419 KDFEIPVEI

-1440 KPNIVQNDEFLKDFV
+1440 KPNIVQDDEFLKDFV

-1466 DKQIKTYYVNPKAQ
+1466 DKQTKTYYVNPKAQ

-1491 NDWKFEK
+1491 NDWTFEK
-1498 WTADLDTLTDKDNF
+1498 WTANLDSLKDKDNF
-1512 QMPNRHTFEKETVL
+1512 QMPNRHIFEKETVL

-1549 VGNYPTL
+1549 VGKYPSL

-1658 LITVDPTDK
+1658 LVTVDPTDK

-1686 PANNPEGIE
+1686 PSKNPEGKEI
-1695 VTGENKVSH
+1695 TSKNGESH
-1704 SYEFSEWREKEDTE
+1704 SYEFTKWKEKEDTK
-1718 PRKWEKGKKITGK
+1718 PREWEKDKEIIGK
-1731 FAKDTEIIAKY
+1731 FEKDTEIIAKY

-1753 KNIIPNDPDNPQK
+1753 KNIIPNDPENPQE

-1779 DGLTLSG
+1779 EGLTLSG

-1801 DIKWAQIEEKVG
+1801 DIKWAKAEEKVG
-1813 YTFDKWDKE
+1813 YKFDKWDKE
-1822 EDLEIKDKDIVVN
+1822 EDLEIKEEDIVVN

-1870 EGVTTYYVNP
+1870 EGETTYYVNP

-1892 AKIGYEFKE
+1892 AKIGYKFKE

-1922 KVLDDVS
+1922 KALDDVS

-1993 YTEEETI
+1993 YTEKETI

-2070 YGKYGWDKDDNTEID
+2070 YEKYGWDKDENTEIT
-2085 KKIIVTARYSKE
+2085 KKIIVTAKYSKE

-2104 PSAEMITTYVEDY
+2104 PSAKMITTYVGKY
-2117 PKLKDYKAA
+2117 PELKDYKAA
-2126 IKAGEIGKTGKLAEI
+2126 IKAGEIGKTGKFAEI
-2141 EAYEIVEGKEPD
+2141 EAYEILEGKEPD

-2176 TVYKNYQRVKVIYKT
+2176 TVYKNYQTIKVIYKT
-2191 GEVFLVDVPVKVLD
+2191 GEVFLVDVPVKVINKL
-2205 TIKEVPDPDTIPGED
+2205 ED
-2220 YKDYILVTVD
+2220 
-2230 PTDKAKD
+2230 
-2237 PTKKYYRVRKNVE
+2237 
-2250 VTIPANNPE
+2250 
-2259 GIEKAGLNGEKHQFD
+2259 
-2274 FIRWEENLDKNQRKW
+2274 
-2289 NKSNNIIAKFE
+2289 
-2300 KDTEIIAKYSLKAWQ
+2300 
-2315 IEETKK
+2315 
-2321 NIIPDPEEIPE
+2321 IIPDPEEIPE

-2347 EGTQNYAV
+2347 DGTQNYAV
-2355 KKNVNVKLSDLKW
+2355 KKNANIKLSDLKW
-2368 PNVGENLGYKFEA
+2368 PSVGENLGYKFEA
-2381 WDKEKTLEIKDQ
+2381 WDKDETLEIKDQ

-2449 DVPKASPNT
+2449 DIPKASPNT

-2464 WDHDASM
+2464 WDHNASM

-2479 IITAYFNELN
+2479 TITAYFNELN

-2514 DGELTKFYVNPEK
+2514 DGQITKFYVNPEK

-2538 EIGYLFNGWDFDT
+2538 EIGYVFNGWDFDT

-2574 PEVDGN
+2574 PEVDEN
-2580 GNINDKPHGYVEVI
+2580 GNMNDKPHGYVEVI

-2616 KTLAEITHP
+2616 KTLAEIAHP

-2662 DPKPQE
+2662 DPKPKD
-2668 PKDPPQPSNPSS
+2668 PKDPRDPPQPSKPSS
-2680 TEPSKEKPSS
+2680 TEPSGEKPSS
-2690 SNEKDKDKD
+2690 SNEKDKD

>member
-1 MKIKKNKKI
+1 MKSKKNRKI

-57 EGEDIEKQLE
+57 EGENIEKQLE

-140 YDFVKNNAKDTKKAS
+140 YDFVKNNAQDTKKAS

-336 FTAVWE
+336 FTAAWE
-342 EEPKAN
+342 EEPTAD

-361 GYDFIGAKVIKGA
+361 GYDFIGAKVIKNA
-374 DTGSRP
+374 ATGSRP
-380 NLDSMLPEGF
+380 DLDLMLPEGF
-390 KFPEIEKDLTKK
+390 KFPEIEKNLTKK

-422 NTENVKNDDGSSK
+422 NTENVKNDDGTSK
-435 VLVKKVHSDG
+435 VVVKKVHSDS

-466 IDDPDA
+466 IDDPNE

-533 GWQLNTENNNN
+533 GWQLNTENNGNL
-544 EDQSL
+544 DQSL

-563 IDRDFSELDPA
+563 IDKDFTELDPG
-574 VRPATH
+574 VRPTTH
-580 STSTGEKLP
+580 SISTGEKLP

-645 VGFKPKYDGIDPT
+645 VGFTPKYDGIDPT

-680 DELKEKLA
+680 DKLKEKLA

-818 AEKLESQIAE
+818 SEKLESQIAE

-971 DTSYKDKHGV
+971 DTSYKDKYGV

-1215 DVRVIKTKNPK
+1215 DVRVLKTKNPK

-1264 GLNFSN
+1264 GLNFKN

-1283 ITPKNNYNIGSWSGK
+1283 ITPAKNYNIGSWSGK
-1298 SEDGRKLKDL
+1298 DEKGNDLKGL
-1308 LDKNTSIK
+1308 LDENTPIK
-1316 QNYEFEIDFVE
+1316 KSYEFEIDFVE

-1348 FINNFM
+1348 FINDFM

-1364 SDLIKLEKYKDYQV
+1364 SDLMKLEKYKDYQV
-1378 LGEDTIY
+1378 LEEEKIY
-1385 DKVKEDEAYNN
+1385 DKVKENEEYNN

-1491 NDWKFEK
+1491 NDWTFEK
-1498 WTADLDTLTDKDNF
+1498 WTANLDSLNDKDDF
-1512 QMPNRHTFEKETVL
+1512 KMSDHHIFEKETVL

-1575 EIDSYYLIKDKKPNV
+1575 EIDSYYLIDKKPDV
-1590 DKEILDPENEIE
+1590 SKEILHPEKEIE

-1615 QRVKVTYKTGEV
+1615 QRVKVT
-1627 FLVDVPV
+1627 
-1634 KVLDTIKEVPD
+1634 
-1645 PDTIPGEDYKDYI
+1645 
-1658 LITVDPTDK
+1658 
-1667 AKDPTKKYYR
+1667 
-1677 VRKNVEVTI
+1677 
-1686 PANNPEGIE
+1686 
-1695 VTGENKVSH
+1695 
-1704 SYEFSEWREKEDTE
+1704 
-1718 PRKWEKGKKITGK
+1718 
-1731 FAKDTEIIAKY
+1731 
-1742 SLKAWQQEKPE
+1742 
-1753 KNIIPNDPDNPQK
+1753 
-1766 KPKGYVSVKFTSD
+1766 
-1779 DGLTLSG
+1779 
-1786 IQEYFVK
+1786 
-1793 KNLEITLK
+1793 
-1801 DIKWAQIEEKVG
+1801 
-1813 YTFDKWDKE
+1813 
-1822 EDLEIKDKDIVVN
+1822 
-1835 ATSIPLKDVIP
+1835 
-1846 KKDGEEQPKGY
+1846 
-1857 VKVDFK
+1857 
-1863 TDGNGTL
+1863 
-1870 EGVTTYYVNP
+1870 
-1880 TKEVKLKVPETK
+1880 
-1892 AKIGYEFKE
+1892 
-1901 WDKDATKPTKY
+1901 
-1912 EKDTTITAKF
+1912 
-1922 KVLDDVS
+1922 
-1929 ETPIKDYVKV
+1929 
-1939 IFQIKG
+1939 
-1945 EGGKIKEGEVET
+1945 
-1957 YYVNPE
+1957 
-1963 KKVIVTS
+1963 
-1970 PKLETEIG
+1970 
-1978 YKFKGWDKDTSKLTQ
+1978 
-1993 YTEEETI
+1993 
-2000 ITGTFEKIADIIPE
+2000 
-2014 IDEDG
+2014 
-2019 KPNDKPKGYVEVI
+2019 
-2032 FEKGK
+2032 
-2037 HGVLEG
+2037 
-2043 ITKYY
+2043 
-2048 VNPKAGKKLKE
+2048 
-2059 IKHPEIKANNG
+2059 
-2070 YGKYGWDKDDNTEID
+2070 
-2085 KKIIVTARYSKE
+2085 
-2097 LTPLAQE
+2097 
-2104 PSAEMITTYVEDY
+2104 
-2117 PKLKDYKAA
+2117 
-2126 IKAGEIGKTGKLAEI
+2126 
-2141 EAYEIVEGKEPD
+2141 
-2153 VSKEIL
+2153 
-2159 DADTKLPDPED
+2159 
-2170 PTNPKK
+2170 
-2176 TVYKNYQRVKVIYKT
+2176 YKT

-2250 VTIPANNPE
+2250 VTIPSKNPE
-2259 GIEKAGLNGEKHQFD
+2259 GIEKTSTNGESHSYEFTKWKEKED
-2274 FIRWEENLDKNQRKW
+2274 TKPREWEKDKE
-2289 NKSNNIIAKFE
+2289 IIGKFA

-2315 IEETKK
+2315 QEKPEKNIIPNDPDNPQEKPKGYVSVKFTSDDGLTLSGIQEYFVKKNLGITLKDITWAKAEEKLGYKFDKWDKEETLEIKEEDIVVKATSIPLKDVIPKK
-2321 NIIPDPEEIPE
+2321 DGEEQPKGYVKVDFKTDGNGTLEGETTYYVNPNKEVKLTVPETKAKIGYEFKEWDKDATKPTKYEKDTTITAKFKVLDDVSETPIEDYVKVIFQIKGEGGKIKEGEVETYYVNPEKKVIVTSPKLETEIGYKFKGWDKDTSKLTQYTEKETIITGTFEKIADIIPEIDEDGKPNDKPKGYVEVIFEKGKHGVLEGITKYYVNPTAGKKLKEIKHPEIKANNGYEKYGWDKDDNTEIDKKIIVTARYSKELTPLAQEPSAEMITTYVGKYPEFEDYKKAIKAGKNAEITACEIVTDKKPDVSKEILDADTKIKDPKDPTKEIYKNYQTVKVVYRTGEEYFVDVPVKVINKLEDIIPDPEEIPE

-2368 PNVGENLGYKFEA
+2368 PNIGEHLGYEFVS
-2381 WDKEKTLEIKDQ
+2381 WDQEKTLEIKDQ
-2393 DIVVKASS
+2393 DIVVNASS
-2401 KPIDDVIP
+2401 KAIDDVIP

-2425 KTDGNGSLSGQ
+2425 TTDGHGKLSGQ

-2449 DVPKASPNT
+2449 DIPKASPNT
-2458 GFEFEA
+2458 GYEFGS
-2464 WDHDASM
+2464 WDHDARIST
-2471 PSVYRVDT
+2471 VYSVDT

-2514 DGELTKFYVNPEK
+2514 DGQITKFYVNPEK

-2580 GNINDKPHGYVEVI
+2580 GNMNDKPHGYVEVI

-2616 KTLAEITHP
+2616 KTLVEIAHP

-2647 NNIIVTAL
+2647 NNLIVTAL

-2668 PKDPPQPSNPSS
+2668 PKDPQQPSKPSS

-2690 SNEKDKDKD
+2690 SNEKDKEKD
-2699 KDGKLQKVS
+2699 VKLQKVS

>member
-1 MKIKKNKKI
+1 MRENQKNKKLI
-10 ILTLLLAIILL
+10 SALLLAIILL

-26 LASYTKRDDDSDDI
+26 WAYTNRDDDRDDI
-40 YIDKINEN
+40 YIDKINEK
-48 IVKKPAELD
+48 IVKKPTELD
-57 EGEDIEKQLE
+57 ENKDIEKQLE

-89 VDEDKIIFQPYI
+89 LDKDKIIYQPYI

-106 NASPEERAE
+106 NASQDERAK
-115 VLKEINLPEVK
+115 VLKTIKLPEVEGYNKPK
-126 GYKKPNGIDSYDVT
+126 GIESYDVT
-140 YDFVKNNAKDTKKAS
+140 YDFVKDNAKDTKKDS

-165 YEPEEK
+165 YEPK
-171 DIKVKY
+171 KGTIQVKY
-177 IFQNL
+177 LFQNL
-182 YDHEKYENPNG
+182 YEHDVYEDPKNG
-193 EKEPLIREYKAKTG
+193 EKPLIREYTAKTG

-232 NLEITVPE
+232 NLEVTVPE

-283 YKPTKYG
+283 YKPTKDG
-290 SVFKGWKSNKDLET
+290 SVFKGWKSNKDIET
-304 SDGKIIIKKGDLI
+304 SDGKIIIKKGDFI
-317 DMENYKDGLKDAM
+317 DMENYRDGLKEAM

-342 EEPKAN
+342 EEPTAD

-361 GYDFIGAKVIKGA
+361 GYDFIGAKVIKDA

-380 NLDSMLPEGF
+380 DLDKMLPEGF

-466 IDDPDA
+466 IDSPEE
-472 GFPAKEAKMVLPDGR
+472 GYPAKEAKMVLPDGR

-494 VNKPYKFT
+494 VNNPYKFT

-533 GWQLNTENNNN
+533 GWQLNSENNMNL
-544 EDQSL
+544 DQSL

-563 IDRDFSELDPA
+563 IDRDFTELDPD

-580 STSTGEKLP
+580 SISTGEKLP

-599 SAEDQFAIYYM
+599 SEENQFAIYYM

-623 NPDMSYTKIDTSG
+623 NPDMSYTKIDTDG
-636 GYTYPAPGI
+636 PYEYPSPGI
-645 VGFKPKYDGIDPT
+645 VGFKPKYKGINPIDET
-658 DDVLNRPANRKGRT
+658 KKLPAKRKGLT
-672 EYLSEYTF
+672 ENLSENTF
-680 DELKEKLA
+680 DELKNELDKYEKD
-688 ESESNRPADEKSF
+688 RPVDEKSF
-701 FDPIGEK
+701 FDPIGEN

-726 YHREKYKLYLDK
+726 YEREKYKLYLDK

-749 SGEEFSLSNGKDA
+749 SGKKLSNGKDA

-777 LDEDYKLTEKDKPKN
+777 LDEEYKLTEDDKPKN

-808 SKLIKDTIKE
+808 SRLIKDTIKE
-818 AEKLESQIAE
+818 SKKLESQIAE

-879 KNYKVKFDPNGV
+879 KNYKVKFDPNGE
-891 DINSIEQKDIAT
+891 DIKSIEQKDIAT

-910 KISTEFGKVPYKAP
+910 KISTEFGKVPYKSP
-924 EKFGNEGNT
+924 EKFKNEGDV

-957 LGWELVTYNENGSE
+957 LGWELVTYNEDGSE
-971 DTSYKDKHGV
+971 DTSYEKKYGV

-990 IISDLHLRAIWVK
+990 ITSDLHLRAIWVK

-1041 YGVMQGEDY
+1041 YGVMQGEEY

-1073 YKEETERE
+1073 YKEETERK

-1093 DDNTTYDDGNPQQ
+1093 DDNTTYDDDGNPQQ
-1106 PIKLEFK
+1106 PIKLDFK

-1135 KDGQDDFKAVG
+1135 KDGQKEFKAVG
-1146 SQKDFE
+1146 SQGDEYE

-1180 VSPPQTQLFFNINEK
+1180 VSPPQTQLFFDINEA
-1195 THELIDINGIKTKDV
+1195 THELTGINGIKNTRDI

-1226 TPTPKGYHRI
+1226 TKTPDGYHRI

-1270 IPVPTDEEKNGIK
+1270 IPVPTDKEKNGIK
-1283 ITPKNNYNIGSWSGK
+1283 ITPAKNYNIGSWSGRR
-1298 SEDGRKLKDL
+1298 EDGKELKGL
-1308 LDKNTSIK
+1308 LDENTQIK
-1316 QNYEFEIDFVE
+1316 KSYEFEINFVE
-1327 DEYPEVKP
+1327 DEYSQVKP

-1348 FINNFM
+1348 FINDFM

-1364 SDLIKLEKYKDYQV
+1364 SELMKLEKYKDYQV
-1378 LGEDTIY
+1378 LEKEKIY
-1385 DKVKEDEAYNN
+1385 DKVKENEDYNN
-1396 KPSDVKPKKDS
+1396 NPRDDTPKKDS

-1419 KDFEIPLEI
+1419 KDFEIPVEI

-1466 DKQIKTYYVNPKAQ
+1466 DKQTKTYYVNPKAQ

-1491 NDWKFEK
+1491 NDWTFEK
-1498 WTADLDTLTDKDNF
+1498 WTADLDSLNDKDDF
-1512 QMPNRHTFEKETVL
+1512 KMPNRHIFENETVL
-1526 TARYSKTPKDIVYPP
+1526 TAKYSKPLAQEP
-1541 SAEMITTY
+1541 SAKMITTY
-1549 VGNYPTL
+1549 VKNYPDL
-1556 EEYEQKI
+1556 KDYKAAI
-1563 KAGKIGN
+1563 KAGEIGN
-1570 SGKVA
+1570 TGKFA
-1575 EIDSYYLIKDKKPNV
+1575 EIEAYEIVEGKEPDVS
-1590 DKEILDPENEIE
+1590 KEILDADTKIE
-1602 DPEDPTKKVYTNY
+1602 DPKDPTKKVYKNY
-1615 QRVKVTYKTGEV
+1615 QTIKVIYKTGEV

-1686 PANNPEGIE
+1686 PA
-1695 VTGENKVSH
+1695 K
-1704 SYEFSEWREKEDTE
+1704 
-1718 PRKWEKGKKITGK
+1718 
-1731 FAKDTEIIAKY
+1731 
-1742 SLKAWQQEKPE
+1742 
-1753 KNIIPNDPDNPQK
+1753 
-1766 KPKGYVSVKFTSD
+1766 
-1779 DGLTLSG
+1779 
-1786 IQEYFVK
+1786 
-1793 KNLEITLK
+1793 
-1801 DIKWAQIEEKVG
+1801 
-1813 YTFDKWDKE
+1813 
-1822 EDLEIKDKDIVVN
+1822 
-1835 ATSIPLKDVIP
+1835 
-1846 KKDGEEQPKGY
+1846 
-1857 VKVDFK
+1857 
-1863 TDGNGTL
+1863 
-1870 EGVTTYYVNP
+1870 
-1880 TKEVKLKVPETK
+1880 
-1892 AKIGYEFKE
+1892 
-1901 WDKDATKPTKY
+1901 
-1912 EKDTTITAKF
+1912 
-1922 KVLDDVS
+1922 
-1929 ETPIKDYVKV
+1929 
-1939 IFQIKG
+1939 
-1945 EGGKIKEGEVET
+1945 
-1957 YYVNPE
+1957 
-1963 KKVIVTS
+1963 
-1970 PKLETEIG
+1970 
-1978 YKFKGWDKDTSKLTQ
+1978 
-1993 YTEEETI
+1993 
-2000 ITGTFEKIADIIPE
+2000 
-2014 IDEDG
+2014 
-2019 KPNDKPKGYVEVI
+2019 
-2032 FEKGK
+2032 
-2037 HGVLEG
+2037 
-2043 ITKYY
+2043 
-2048 VNPKAGKKLKE
+2048 
-2059 IKHPEIKANNG
+2059 
-2070 YGKYGWDKDDNTEID
+2070 
-2085 KKIIVTARYSKE
+2085 
-2097 LTPLAQE
+2097 
-2104 PSAEMITTYVEDY
+2104 
-2117 PKLKDYKAA
+2117 
-2126 IKAGEIGKTGKLAEI
+2126 
-2141 EAYEIVEGKEPD
+2141 
-2153 VSKEIL
+2153 
-2159 DADTKLPDPED
+2159 
-2170 PTNPKK
+2170 
-2176 TVYKNYQRVKVIYKT
+2176 
-2191 GEVFLVDVPVKVLD
+2191 
-2205 TIKEVPDPDTIPGED
+2205 
-2220 YKDYILVTVD
+2220 
-2230 PTDKAKD
+2230 
-2237 PTKKYYRVRKNVE
+2237 
-2250 VTIPANNPE
+2250 NPE

-2289 NKSNNIIAKFE
+2289 NKGNNIIAKFE
-2300 KDTEIIAKYSLKAWQ
+2300 KDTEIIAKYNIKAWEV
-2315 IEETKK
+2315 EEAKK
-2321 NIIPDPEEIPE
+2321 NIIPDPKEIPD

-2355 KKNVNVKLSDLKW
+2355 KKNANIKLSDLKW
-2368 PNVGENLGYKFEA
+2368 PNIGEHLGYEFVS
-2381 WDKEKTLEIKDQ
+2381 WDQEKTLEIKDK
-2393 DIVVKASS
+2393 DIVVRASS
-2401 KPIDDVIP
+2401 KAIDDVIP

-2425 KTDGNGSLSGQ
+2425 KTDGHGSLSGQ
-2436 LSYFVNPTKEVTL
+2436 LSYFVNPTKKVTL
-2449 DVPKASPNT
+2449 DIPKASPNT
-2458 GFEFEA
+2458 GYEFGS

-2479 IITAYFNELN
+2479 TITAYFNELN

-2514 DGELTKFYVNPEK
+2514 DGQITKFYVNPEK
-2527 EVILP
+2527 GVILP

-2574 PEVDGN
+2574 PEVDEN

-2616 KTLAEITHP
+2616 KTLAEIAHP

-2647 NNIIVTAL
+2647 NNLIVTAL

-2662 DPKPQE
+2662 DPKPEE
-2668 PKDPPQPSNPSS
+2668 PTNPPQPSNPSS
-2680 TEPSKEKPSS
+2680 TEPSGENPSS
-2690 SNEKDKDKD
+2690 SNEKDKEKD
-2699 KDGKLQKVS
+2699 VKLQKVS

-2727 ESNLGFYLST
+2727 ESNLGFYLTT
-2737 IGLSTI
+2737 IAFSTI
-2743 GLFILKKK
+2743 GLFALKKK

>member
-1 MKIKKNKKI
+1 MKSKKNKKI

-57 EGEDIEKQLE
+57 ESKDIDEQLK
-67 NPKYPNI
+67 NPDYPDI

-89 VDEDKIIFQPYI
+89 LDKDKIIFQPYI

-106 NASPEERAE
+106 NASPEERAK

-171 DIKVKY
+171 YIKVKY

-193 EKEPLIREYKAKTG
+193 EKEPLIKEYKAKTG
-207 DKFKIPELNKEDSE
+207 DKFKIPGLNKEDSE

-232 NLEITVPE
+232 NLEVTVPE

-283 YKPTKYG
+283 YKPTKDG
-290 SVFKGWKSNKDLET
+290 SEFKGWKSNKDIET
-304 SDGKIIIKKGDLI
+304 SDGTKIEKGDLI
-317 DMENYKDGLKDAM
+317 DMKNYPDGLKEAM
-330 PAENII
+330 LPENII

-342 EEPKAN
+342 EEPTAD

-361 GYDFIGAKVIKGA
+361 GYDFIGAKVIKNA
-374 DTGSRP
+374 ETGSRP
-380 NLDSMLPEGF
+380 DLDKMLPEGF

-466 IDDPDA
+466 IDDPNE

-533 GWQLNTENNNN
+533 GWQLNTENNGNL
-544 EDQSL
+544 DQSL

-563 IDRDFSELDPA
+563 IDKDFSELDPPG
-574 VRPATH
+574 VRPTTH
-580 STSTGEKLP
+580 SISTGEKLP

-645 VGFKPKYDGIDPT
+645 VGFTPKYDGIDPI
-658 DDVLNRPANRKGRT
+658 DDALNRPANRKGRT

-879 KNYKVKFDPNGV
+879 KNYKVKFDPNLDPNDGE
-891 DINSIEQKDIAT
+891 INSIEQKDIAT

-957 LGWELVTYNENGSE
+957 LGWELVTYNEDGSE
-971 DTSYKDKHGV
+971 DTSYKDKYGV

-1067 KNQYEK
+1067 KKEYEA
-1073 YKEETERE
+1073 YKKETERE

-1093 DDNTTYDDGNPQQ
+1093 DDNTTFDDGNPQQ

-1264 GLNFSN
+1264 GLNFKN

-1283 ITPKNNYNIGSWSGK
+1283 ITPDKNYNIGSWSGRREGGK
-1298 SEDGRKLKDL
+1298 ELGGL
-1308 LDKNTSIK
+1308 LDENTSIK
-1316 QNYEFEIDFVE
+1316 HNYEFEIDFVE

-1348 FINNFM
+1348 FINDFI

-1364 SDLIKLEKYKDYQV
+1364 SELMKLEKYKDYQV
-1378 LGEDTIY
+1378 LEEDTIY

-1419 KDFEIPLEI
+1419 KDFDIPVEI

-1433 RALDSKS
+1433 RALDSKT

-1466 DKQIKTYYVNPKAQ
+1466 DKQTKTYYVNPKAQ

-1491 NDWKFEK
+1491 NDWTFEK
-1498 WTADLDTLTDKDNF
+1498 WTADLDSLADKDNF
-1512 QMPNRHTFEKETVL
+1512 QMPDRHIFEKETVL

-1541 SAEMITTY
+1541 SAKMITTY

-1575 EIDSYYLIKDKKPNV
+1575 EIDSYYLIDKKPDV
-1590 DKEILDPENEIE
+1590 SKEILDPEKEID
-1602 DPEDPTKKVYTNY
+1602 DPTDPTKKVYTNY

-1645 PDTIPGEDYKDYI
+1645 PNTIPGEDYKDYI
-1658 LITVDPTDK
+1658 LVTVDPTDK

-1686 PANNPEGIE
+1686 PANIPEGIE
-1695 VTGENKVSH
+1695 KTSTNGESH
-1704 SYEFSEWREKEDTE
+1704 SYEFTKWKEKEDTK
-1718 PRKWEKGKKITGK
+1718 PREWEKGKKITGK
-1731 FAKDTEIIAKY
+1731 FVKDTEIKAKY
-1742 SLKAWQQEKPE
+1742 SLKAWEQEKPE
-1753 KNIIPNDPDNPQK
+1753 KNVIPNDPDNPQK

-1813 YTFDKWDKE
+1813 YKFDKWDKE
-1822 EDLEIKDKDIVVN
+1822 KDLEIKDQDIVVN
-1835 ATSIPLKDVIP
+1835 ATSIPLKDIIP

-1870 EGVTTYYVNP
+1870 EGETTYYVNP
-1880 TKEVKLKVPETK
+1880 TKEVKLTVPETK
-1892 AKIGYEFKE
+1892 ANIGYKFKE
-1901 WDKDATKPTKY
+1901 WDKDANKPTKY

-1922 KVLDDVS
+1922 KALDDVS

-1939 IFQIKG
+1939 TFQIEGK
-1945 EGGKIKEGEVET
+1945 GGKIKEGEVET

-1963 KKVIVTS
+1963 KKVIVTT

-1993 YTEEETI
+1993 YTEKETI
-2000 ITGTFEKIADIIPE
+2000 IKGTFEKIADIIPE

-2070 YGKYGWDKDDNTEID
+2070 YEKYGWDTDDNTEIT
-2085 KKIIVTARYSKE
+2085 KKIIVTAKYSKE

-2104 PSAEMITTYVEDY
+2104 PSAEMITTYVGKYPEFEDY
-2117 PKLKDYKAA
+2117 KKA
-2126 IKAGEIGKTGKLAEI
+2126 IKAGKNAEI
-2141 EAYEIVEGKEPD
+2141 TACEIVKDKKPD

-2159 DADTKLPDPED
+2159 DADTKIKDPKD
-2170 PTNPKK
+2170 PTKE
-2176 TVYKNYQRVKVIYKT
+2176 VYKNYQTVKVVYRT
-2191 GEVFLVDVPVKVLD
+2191 GEEYFVDVPVKVINKL
-2205 TIKEVPDPDTIPGED
+2205 ED
-2220 YKDYILVTVD
+2220 
-2230 PTDKAKD
+2230 
-2237 PTKKYYRVRKNVE
+2237 
-2250 VTIPANNPE
+2250 
-2259 GIEKAGLNGEKHQFD
+2259 
-2274 FIRWEENLDKNQRKW
+2274 
-2289 NKSNNIIAKFE
+2289 
-2300 KDTEIIAKYSLKAWQ
+2300 
-2315 IEETKK
+2315 
-2321 NIIPDPEEIPE
+2321 IIPDPEEIPE

-2355 KKNVNVKLSDLKW
+2355 KKNVNVKLSDLTW
-2368 PNVGENLGYKFEA
+2368 PNIGEHLGYEFVS
-2381 WDKEKTLEIKDQ
+2381 WDQEKTLEIKDQ

-2401 KPIDDVIP
+2401 KAIDDVIP
-2409 NDGNHEKPKDY
+2409 NDGKHEKPKDY

-2425 KTDGNGSLSGQ
+2425 TTDGNGSLSGQ

-2449 DVPKASPNT
+2449 EFPQASPNT
-2458 GFEFEA
+2458 GYEFGS
-2464 WDHDASM
+2464 WDPDNINK
-2471 PSVYRVDT
+2471 PTVYKVDT
-2479 IITAYFNELN
+2479 TITAYFNELN

-2514 DGELTKFYVNPEK
+2514 DGEFTKFYVNPEK

-2532 PPSLNV
+2532 TPSLNV
-2538 EIGYLFNGWDFDT
+2538 EIGYAFNGWDFDT

-2616 KTLAEITHP
+2616 KTLAEIAHP

-2680 TEPSKEKPSS
+2680 TEPSEEKPSS
-2690 SNEKDKDKD
+2690 SNEKDKTNNG
-2699 KDGKLQKVS
+2699 GKLKPVS

>member
-1 MKIKKNKKI
+1 MKSKKNKKI

-57 EGEDIEKQLE
+57 ESKDIDEQLK
-67 NPKYPNI
+67 NPDYPDI

-89 VDEDKIIFQPYI
+89 LDKDKIIFQPYI

-115 VLKEINLPEVK
+115 VLKEINLPKVK

-165 YEPEEK
+165 YEPEKKE
-171 DIKVKY
+171 IKVKY

-182 YDHEKYENPNG
+182 YDHEKYEDPKYG
-193 EKEPLIREYKAKTG
+193 EKPLIREYTAKTG
-207 DKFKIPELNKEDSE
+207 DKFKIPELNEKDSE

-232 NLEITVPE
+232 NLEVTVPE

-283 YKPTKYG
+283 YKPTKDG
-290 SVFKGWKSNKDLET
+290 SVFKGWKSNKEIET
-304 SDGKIIIKKGDLI
+304 SDGTKIEKGDLI
-317 DMENYKDGLKDAM
+317 DMKNYPDGLKEAM
-330 PAENII
+330 PSENII
-336 FTAVWE
+336 FTAAWE
-342 EEPKAN
+342 EEPTAD

-361 GYDFIGAKVIKGA
+361 GYDFIGAKVIKNA
-374 DTGSRP
+374 ATGSRP
-380 NLDSMLPEGF
+380 DLDSMLPEGF

-422 NTENVKNDDGSSK
+422 NTENVKYDDGSSK

-466 IDDPDA
+466 IDDPNE

-533 GWQLNTENNNN
+533 GWQLNTENNGNL
-544 EDQSL
+544 DQSL

-645 VGFKPKYDGIDPT
+645 VGFTPKYDGIDPT

-777 LDEDYKLTEKDKPKN
+777 LDEDYKLTEDDKPKN

-818 AEKLESQIAE
+818 SEKLESQIAE

-834 NNSNDKEKKFKLQNE
+834 KNSNDKEKKFKLQNE

-879 KNYKVKFDPNGV
+879 KNYKVKFDPNLDPNDGE
-891 DINSIEQKDIAT
+891 INSIEQKDIAT

-971 DTSYKDKHGV
+971 DTSYRDKYGV

-1093 DDNTTYDDGNPQQ
+1093 DDNTTFDDGNPQQ

-1180 VSPPQTQLFFNINEK
+1180 VSPPQTQLFFDINEY
-1195 THELIDINGIKTKDV
+1195 THELNGINGIKNTKDV

-1215 DVRVIKTKNPK
+1215 DVRVLKTKNPN

-1264 GLNFSN
+1264 GLNFKN

-1283 ITPKNNYNIGSWSGK
+1283 ITPKKNYNIGSWSGRR
-1298 SEDGRKLKDL
+1298 EDGKELKGL
-1308 LDKNTSIK
+1308 LDENTQIK
-1316 QNYEFEIDFVE
+1316 KSYEFEINFVE

-1348 FINNFM
+1348 FINDFI

-1364 SDLIKLEKYKDYQV
+1364 SELMKLEKYKDYQV
-1378 LGEDTIY
+1378 LEEEKIY
-1385 DKVKEDEAYNN
+1385 DKVKENEEYNN
-1396 KPSDVKPKKDS
+1396 EPSDDTPKKDS
-1407 IKVRVNFKNDTY
+1407 IKVKVNFKNDTY

-1433 RALDSKS
+1433 RAQDSKL
-1440 KPNIVQNDEFLKDFV
+1440 KPNIVKNDEFLKDFV
-1455 KVDVVPTNKAK
+1455 KVDVVPTKKAK
-1466 DKQIKTYYVNPKAQ
+1466 DSQIKTYYVNPKAQ

-1491 NDWKFEK
+1491 NDWTFEK
-1498 WTADLDTLTDKDNF
+1498 WTADLDTLEDKDEY
-1512 QMPNRHTFEKETVL
+1512 QMPNRHIFEKETVI
-1526 TARYSKTPKDIVYPP
+1526 TARYSKPLAQEP
-1541 SAEMITTY
+1541 SAKMITTY
-1549 VGNYPTL
+1549 VGKEPDTKDY
-1556 EEYEQKI
+1556 
-1563 KAGKIGN
+1563 KAAISAGEIGN
-1570 SGKVA
+1570 TGKFA
-1575 EIDSYYLIKDKKPNV
+1575 EIEAYEIVEGKKPDV
-1590 DKEILDPENEIE
+1590 SKEILDADTKIQ
-1602 DPEDPTKKVYTNY
+1602 DLEDPTKEVYKNY
-1615 QRVKVTYKTGEV
+1615 QTVKVIYKTGEV

-1634 KVLDTIKEVPD
+1634 RVLDTIKEVPD
-1645 PDTIPGEDYKDYI
+1645 PDTNPGEDYKDYI

-1686 PANNPEGIE
+1686 PSKNPEGKEI
-1695 VTGENKVSH
+1695 TSTNGESH
-1704 SYEFSEWREKEDTE
+1704 SYEFTKWKEKEDTK
-1718 PRKWEKGKKITGK
+1718 PREWEKGKEIIGK
-1731 FAKDTEIIAKY
+1731 FEKDTEIIAKY

-1753 KNIIPNDPDNPQK
+1753 KNIIPNDPENPQE

-1786 IQEYFVK
+1786 IKEYFVK
-1793 KNLEITLK
+1793 KNLGMTLK

-1813 YTFDKWDKE
+1813 YKFDKWDKE
-1822 EDLEIKDKDIVVN
+1822 EDLEIKDQNIVVN

-1870 EGVTTYYVNP
+1870 EGETTYYVNP
-1880 TKEVKLKVPETK
+1880 TKKVKLKVPETK

-1922 KVLDDVS
+1922 KALDDVS

-1939 IFQIKG
+1939 TFQIEGK
-1945 EGGKIKEGEVET
+1945 GGKIKEGEVET

-1993 YTEEETI
+1993 YTEKETI

-2048 VNPKAGKKLKE
+2048 VNPTAGKKLKE

-2070 YGKYGWDKDDNTEID
+2070 YEKYGWDTDDNTEIT

-2104 PSAEMITTYVEDY
+2104 PSAEMITTYVGKYPEFEDY
-2117 PKLKDYKAA
+2117 KKA
-2126 IKAGEIGKTGKLAEI
+2126 IKAGKNAEI
-2141 EAYEIVEGKEPD
+2141 TACEIVKDKKPD

-2159 DADTKLPDPED
+2159 DADTKIKDPKD
-2170 PTNPKK
+2170 PTKE
-2176 TVYKNYQRVKVIYKT
+2176 VYKNYQTVKVVYRT
-2191 GEVFLVDVPVKVLD
+2191 GEEYFVDVPVKVINKL
-2205 TIKEVPDPDTIPGED
+2205 ED
-2220 YKDYILVTVD
+2220 
-2230 PTDKAKD
+2230 
-2237 PTKKYYRVRKNVE
+2237 
-2250 VTIPANNPE
+2250 
-2259 GIEKAGLNGEKHQFD
+2259 
-2274 FIRWEENLDKNQRKW
+2274 
-2289 NKSNNIIAKFE
+2289 
-2300 KDTEIIAKYSLKAWQ
+2300 
-2315 IEETKK
+2315 
-2321 NIIPDPEEIPE
+2321 IIPDPEEIPE

-2355 KKNVNVKLSDLKW
+2355 KKNVNVKLSDLTW
-2368 PNVGENLGYKFEA
+2368 PNIGEHLGYEFVS
-2381 WDKEKTLEIKDQ
+2381 WDQEKTLEIKDQ

-2401 KPIDDVIP
+2401 KAIDDVIP
-2409 NDGNHEKPKDY
+2409 NDGKHEKPKDY

-2425 KTDGNGSLSGQ
+2425 TTDGHGSLSGQ

-2449 DVPKASPNT
+2449 EFPQASPNT
-2458 GFEFEA
+2458 GYEFGS
-2464 WDHDASM
+2464 WDPDNTSK
-2471 PSVYRVDT
+2471 PTVYNVDT
-2479 IITAYFNELN
+2479 TITAYFNELN

-2514 DGELTKFYVNPEK
+2514 DGQFTKFYVNPEK

-2538 EIGYLFNGWDFDT
+2538 EIGYVFNGWDFDT

-2574 PEVDGN
+2574 PEVDEN
-2580 GNINDKPHGYVEVI
+2580 GNMNDKPHGYVEVI

-2616 KTLAEITHP
+2616 KTLAEIAHP

-2662 DPKPQE
+2662 DPKP
-2668 PKDPPQPSNPSS
+2668 KDPPQPSKPSS

-2690 SNEKDKDKD
+2690 SNEKDKE

>member
-1 MKIKKNKKI
+1 MKSKKNKKI

-106 NASPEERAE
+106 NASPKERAK

-126 GYKKPNGIDSYDVT
+126 GYKKPNGIESYDVT

-171 DIKVKY
+171 YIKVKY

-207 DKFKIPELNKEDSE
+207 DKFKIPGLNKEDSE

-232 NLEITVPE
+232 NLEVTVPE

-264 GSYVPNMTLYY
+264 GFYVPNMTLYY

-283 YKPTKYG
+283 YKPTKDG
-290 SVFKGWKSNKDLET
+290 SVFKGWKSNKEIET
-304 SDGKIIIKKGDLI
+304 SDGTKIEKGDLI
-317 DMENYKDGLKDAM
+317 DMENYKNGLKEAM
-330 PAENII
+330 LPENII

-342 EEPKAN
+342 EEPTAD

-361 GYDFIGAKVIKGA
+361 GYDFIGAKVIKDA

-380 NLDSMLPEGF
+380 DLDSMLPEGF

-466 IDDPDA
+466 IDSPEE

-494 VNKPYKFT
+494 VNNPYKFT

-563 IDRDFSELDPA
+563 IDRNLSELDPA
-574 VRPATH
+574 VRLTTH
-580 STSTGEKLP
+580 SISTGEELP

-599 SAEDQFAIYYM
+599 SAEFQFAIYYM

-645 VGFKPKYDGIDPT
+645 VGFTPKYDGIDPT

-879 KNYKVKFDPNGV
+879 KNYKVKFDPNLDPNDGE
-891 DINSIEQKDIAT
+891 INSIEQKDIAT

-910 KISTEFGKVPYKAP
+910 KISTEFGKVPYKSP
-924 EKFGNEGNT
+924 EKLDNEGNT
-933 QVFDVANRM
+933 QVFHVANRM

-957 LGWELVTYNENGSE
+957 LGWELVTYNEDGSE
-971 DTSYKDKHGV
+971 DTSYEKKYGV

-990 IISDLHLRAIWVK
+990 ITSDLHLRAIWVK

-1014 LLDKDFNE
+1014 LLDKDFKE
-1022 VKLVDGVIK
+1022 VKLVEGVIK

-1067 KNQYEK
+1067 KEK
-1073 YKEETERE
+1073 YEAYKKETERK

-1093 DDNTTYDDGNPQQ
+1093 KDVTFDENQQ
-1106 PIKLEFK
+1106 SIKLDFK

-1135 KDGQDDFKAVG
+1135 KDGQDKFETVG

-1180 VSPPQTQLFFNINEK
+1180 VSPPQTQLFFDINEH
-1195 THELIDINGIKTKDV
+1195 THELNGINGKNTKDV

-1226 TPTPKGYHRI
+1226 TPIPKGYHRI

-1242 NGSFGTDKD
+1242 NGSFGTDEN

-1264 GLNFSN
+1264 GLNFKN

-1327 DEYPEVKP
+1327 DKYPQVKP

-1348 FINNFM
+1348 FINDFI

-1364 SDLIKLEKYKDYQV
+1364 SDLIKLKKYKDYQV
-1378 LGEDTIY
+1378 LEEDTIY

-1407 IKVRVNFKNDTY
+1407 IKVRVNFKNGTF
-1419 KDFEIPLEI
+1419 KDFDIPVEI

-1433 RALDSKS
+1433 RALDSKT
-1440 KPNIVQNDEFLKDFV
+1440 KPNIVEKDEFLKDFV

-1466 DKQIKTYYVNPKAQ
+1466 DKQTKTYYVNPKAQ

-1491 NDWKFEK
+1491 NDWTFEK
-1498 WTADLDTLTDKDNF
+1498 WTADLDTLEDKDNF

-1541 SAEMITTY
+1541 SAKMITTY

-1575 EIDSYYLIKDKKPNV
+1575 EIDSYYLIDKKPDV
-1590 DKEILDPENEIE
+1590 SKEILHPEKEIE
-1602 DPEDPTKKVYTNY
+1602 DPTDPTNKVYTNY

-1634 KVLDTIKEVPD
+1634 RVLDTIKEVPD

-1658 LITVDPTDK
+1658 LVTVDPTDK

-1677 VRKNVEVTI
+1677 VRKDVEVTI
-1686 PANNPEGIE
+1686 PSKNPEGKEITSINDE
-1695 VTGENKVSH
+1695 SH
-1704 SYEFSEWREKEDTE
+1704 SYEFTKWKEKEDTK
-1718 PRKWEKGKKITGK
+1718 PREWEKGKEITGK
-1731 FAKDTEIIAKY
+1731 FAKDTEIKAKY
-1742 SLKAWQQEKPE
+1742 SLKAWQQEEPE

-1793 KNLEITLK
+1793 KNLGITLK
-1801 DIKWAQIEEKVG
+1801 DITWAKAEEKVG
-1813 YTFDKWDKE
+1813 YKFDKWDKE
-1822 EDLEIKDKDIVVN
+1822 EDLEIKEEDIVVN
-1835 ATSIPLKDVIP
+1835 ATSNPLKDVIP

-1870 EGVTTYYVNP
+1870 EGETTYYVNP
-1880 TKEVKLKVPETK
+1880 TKKVKLKVPETK

-1922 KVLDDVS
+1922 KALDDVS

-1993 YTEEETI
+1993 YTEKETI

-2048 VNPKAGKKLKE
+2048 VNPTAGKKLKE

-2070 YGKYGWDKDDNTEID
+2070 YEKYGWDKDENTEIT

-2104 PSAEMITTYVEDY
+2104 PSAEMITTYVGKYPEFEDY
-2117 PKLKDYKAA
+2117 KKA
-2126 IKAGEIGKTGKLAEI
+2126 IKAGKNAEI
-2141 EAYEIVEGKEPD
+2141 TACEIVKDKKPD

-2159 DADTKLPDPED
+2159 DADTKIKDPKD
-2170 PTNPKK
+2170 PTKE
-2176 TVYKNYQRVKVIYKT
+2176 VYKNYQTVKVVYRT
-2191 GEVFLVDVPVKVLD
+2191 GEEYFVDVPVKVINKL
-2205 TIKEVPDPDTIPGED
+2205 ED
-2220 YKDYILVTVD
+2220 
-2230 PTDKAKD
+2230 
-2237 PTKKYYRVRKNVE
+2237 
-2250 VTIPANNPE
+2250 
-2259 GIEKAGLNGEKHQFD
+2259 
-2274 FIRWEENLDKNQRKW
+2274 
-2289 NKSNNIIAKFE
+2289 
-2300 KDTEIIAKYSLKAWQ
+2300 
-2315 IEETKK
+2315 
-2321 NIIPDPEEIPE
+2321 IIPDPEEIPE
-2332 GYVSVTFTNDNGLYL
+2332 GYVSVTFTHDNGLYL

-2355 KKNVNVKLSDLKW
+2355 KKNVNVKLSDLTW
-2368 PNVGENLGYKFEA
+2368 PNIGEHLGYEFVS
-2381 WDKEKTLEIKDQ
+2381 WDQEKTLEIKDQ

-2401 KPIDDVIP
+2401 KAIDDVIP

-2425 KTDGNGSLSGQ
+2425 TTDGNGKLSGQ

-2449 DVPKASPNT
+2449 DIPKASPNT

-2464 WDHDASM
+2464 WDHDAGM

-2479 IITAYFNELN
+2479 TITAYFNELN

-2514 DGELTKFYVNPEK
+2514 DGQITKFYVNPEK

-2538 EIGYLFNGWDFDT
+2538 EIGYAFNGWDFDT

-2574 PEVDGN
+2574 PEVDEN

-2616 KTLAEITHP
+2616 KTLAEIAHP

-2662 DPKPQE
+2662 DPNPPE
-2668 PKDPPQPSNPSS
+2668 PPNPPQPSKPSS

-2690 SNEKDKDKD
+2690 SNEKDKD

>member
-40 YIDKINEN
+40 YIDKINES
-48 IVKKPAELD
+48 IVKKPTELD
-57 EGEDIEKQLE
+57 ESKDIEEQLE
-67 NPKYPNI
+67 NPKYPDI

-89 VDEDKIIFQPYI
+89 LDKDKIIFQPYI

-106 NASPEERAE
+106 NASPKERE
-115 VLKEINLPEVK
+115 KVLKTINLPEIK
-126 GYKKPNGIDSYDVT
+126 GYDKPNGIDSYDVT
-140 YDFVKNNAKDTKKAS
+140 YDFVKNNAQDTKNAS
-155 FLFYGNHDYK
+155 FMFYGNHDYK
-165 YEPEEK
+165 YEPKEGK
-171 DIKVKY
+171 IKVKY
-177 IFQNL
+177 LFQNL
-182 YDHEKYENPNG
+182 YDHEKYEDPKVG
-193 EKEPLIREYKAKTG
+193 EKPLIRTYTAKTG
-207 DKFKIPELNKEDSE
+207 DKFKIPELNEKDSE

-232 NLEITVPE
+232 NLEVTVPE
-240 NASETPLIYH
+240 NASDTPLIYH
-250 YNRKTFQLDFDTDG
+250 YNRKTFQVDFDSDG
-264 GSYVPNMTLYY
+264 GTYVPNMTLYY

-283 YKPTKYG
+283 YKPKKST
-290 SVFKGWKSNKDLET
+290 SEFKGWKSNIDLET
-304 SDGKIIIKKGDLI
+304 SDGKIIKKGDLI
-317 DMENYKDGLKDAM
+317 DMKNYPDGLKEAM

-336 FTAVWE
+336 FTAEWNE
-342 EEPKAN
+342 KPTAD

-361 GYDFIGAKVIKGA
+361 GYDFIGAKVIKDA
-374 DTGSRP
+374 KTNSRP
-380 NLDSMLPEGF
+380 DLDSMLPEGF

-422 NTENVKNDDGSSK
+422 NTENVKNDDGTSK
-435 VLVKKVHSDG
+435 VLVKKVHSDS

-466 IDDPDA
+466 IDEPEA

-523 VDFDPNRSFI
+523 VDFEPNRSFI
-533 GWQLNTENNNN
+533 GWQLNSEDNGNL
-544 EDQSL
+544 DQSL

-563 IDRDFSELDPA
+563 IDRDFTELDPA

-589 ERTISLGPCS
+589 ERTISLGPCE
-599 SAEDQFAIYYM
+599 SAEFQFAIYYM

-636 GYTYPAPGI
+636 PYLYPSPGI
-645 VGFKPKYDGIDPT
+645 VGFKPKYEGIKPVEDAEKLPEE
-658 DDVLNRPANRKGRT
+658 KEGYT
-672 EYLSEYTF
+672 ENLSKLTF
-680 DELKEKLA
+680 DELKNELDKY
-688 ESESNRPADEKSF
+688 EEERPEDEKSF
-701 FDPIGEK
+701 FDPIGEN
-708 GINGVPFKDIPKY
+708 GINGVPFKDIDKY

-726 YHREKYKLYLDK
+726 YEREKYTLYLDK
-738 DPSDVNAHAEF
+738 DPSDVNAHADF
-749 SGEEFSLSNGKDA
+749 SGKKLSNGKDA
-762 IISDVYYDLPLRKLN
+762 IISDVYYDIPLRKLN
-777 LDEDYKLTEKDKPKN
+777 LDEEYKLTEADKPEN
-792 LPDNYVFK
+792 LPDDYVFK

-808 SKLIKDTIKE
+808 SRLIKDTIKE

-834 NNSNDKEKKFKLQNE
+834 KNSTDKEKKFKLQNE

-879 KNYKVKFDPNGV
+879 KNYKVKFDPNGG
-891 DINSIEQKDIAT
+891 DINSIEQNDIAT

-910 KISTEFGKVPYKAP
+910 KISTEFGKVPYKSP
-924 EKFGNEGNT
+924 EKLENEGNV

-942 TIKEPPKPQRDGYDF
+942 TIKQPPKPQRDGYDF
-957 LGWELVTYNENGSE
+957 LGWELVTYNEDGSE
-971 DTSYKDKHGV
+971 DTSYKSKDKYGV

-990 IISDLHLRAIWVK
+990 ITSDLYLRAIWAK
-1003 NGLVDVKVYHH
+1003 NSLVDVKVYHH

-1041 YGVMQGEDY
+1041 YGVMQGEEY

-1067 KNQYEK
+1067 KNEYEA
-1073 YKEETERE
+1073 YKKETERK
-1081 NSYYQNQVVQAE
+1081 NTYYQNQVVQAE
-1093 DDNTTYDDGNPQQ
+1093 NDDKKSDDNQQ

-1135 KDGQDDFKAVG
+1135 KDGQDKFEAVG
-1146 SQKDFE
+1146 SQGDKFE

-1180 VSPPQTQLFFNINEK
+1180 VSPPQTQLFFNINED
-1195 THELIDINGIKTKDV
+1195 THELLDINGVKTKDI

-1215 DVRVIKTKNPK
+1215 DVRVLKTKNPK
-1226 TPTPKGYHRI
+1226 TPIPKGYHRV
-1236 TFRALD
+1236 TFKALD
-1242 NGSFGTDKD
+1242 NGSFGTDEN
-1251 GKEIKEIYYDVID
+1251 GKEIKELYYDVID

-1270 IPVPTDEEKNGIK
+1270 IPVPTDKEKNGIK
-1283 ITPKNNYNIGSWSGK
+1283 ITPAKNYNIGSWSGRR
-1298 SEDGRKLKDL
+1298 EDGKELNGL
-1308 LDKNTSIK
+1308 LDENTSIK
-1316 QNYEFEIDFVE
+1316 KSYEFEIDFVE
-1327 DEYPEVKP
+1327 DEYPQVKP

-1348 FINNFM
+1348 FINKFM
-1354 PTNAQIEESI
+1354 PTNDQIEESI
-1364 SDLIKLEKYKDYQV
+1364 SDLMKLEKYKDYQV
-1378 LGEDTIY
+1378 LEEDTIY
-1385 DKVKEDEAYNN
+1385 DKVKENEDYNN
-1396 KPSDVKPKKDS
+1396 KPSDVTPNKDS

-1419 KDFEIPLEI
+1419 KDFDIPVEI

-1498 WTADLDTLTDKDNF
+1498 WTADLDTLKDKDNF
-1512 QMPNRHTFEKETVL
+1512 QMPDRHIFEKETVL

-1541 SAEMITTY
+1541 SAKMITTY
-1549 VGNYPTL
+1549 VGKYPTL

-1575 EIDSYYLIKDKKPNV
+1575 EIDSYYLIKDKKPDV
-1590 DKEILDPENEIE
+1590 SKEILDPDKEIE
-1602 DPEDPTKKVYTNY
+1602 DPTDPTKKVYKNY
-1615 QRVKVTYKTGEV
+1615 QTIKVIYKTGGV

-1634 KVLDTIKEVPD
+1634 RVLDTIKEVPD
-1645 PDTIPGEDYKDYI
+1645 
-1658 LITVDPTDK
+1658 
-1667 AKDPTKKYYR
+1667 
-1677 VRKNVEVTI
+1677 
-1686 PANNPEGIE
+1686 
-1695 VTGENKVSH
+1695 EN
-1704 SYEFSEWREKEDTE
+1704 
-1718 PRKWEKGKKITGK
+1718 
-1731 FAKDTEIIAKY
+1731 
-1742 SLKAWQQEKPE
+1742 
-1753 KNIIPNDPDNPQK
+1753 
-1766 KPKGYVSVKFTSD
+1766 
-1779 DGLTLSG
+1779 
-1786 IQEYFVK
+1786 
-1793 KNLEITLK
+1793 
-1801 DIKWAQIEEKVG
+1801 
-1813 YTFDKWDKE
+1813 
-1822 EDLEIKDKDIVVN
+1822 
-1835 ATSIPLKDVIP
+1835 
-1846 KKDGEEQPKGY
+1846 
-1857 VKVDFK
+1857 
-1863 TDGNGTL
+1863 
-1870 EGVTTYYVNP
+1870 
-1880 TKEVKLKVPETK
+1880 
-1892 AKIGYEFKE
+1892 
-1901 WDKDATKPTKY
+1901 
-1912 EKDTTITAKF
+1912 
-1922 KVLDDVS
+1922 
-1929 ETPIKDYVKV
+1929 
-1939 IFQIKG
+1939 
-1945 EGGKIKEGEVET
+1945 
-1957 YYVNPE
+1957 
-1963 KKVIVTS
+1963 
-1970 PKLETEIG
+1970 
-1978 YKFKGWDKDTSKLTQ
+1978 
-1993 YTEEETI
+1993 
-2000 ITGTFEKIADIIPE
+2000 
-2014 IDEDG
+2014 
-2019 KPNDKPKGYVEVI
+2019 
-2032 FEKGK
+2032 
-2037 HGVLEG
+2037 
-2043 ITKYY
+2043 
-2048 VNPKAGKKLKE
+2048 
-2059 IKHPEIKANNG
+2059 
-2070 YGKYGWDKDDNTEID
+2070 
-2085 KKIIVTARYSKE
+2085 
-2097 LTPLAQE
+2097 
-2104 PSAEMITTYVEDY
+2104 
-2117 PKLKDYKAA
+2117 
-2126 IKAGEIGKTGKLAEI
+2126 
-2141 EAYEIVEGKEPD
+2141 
-2153 VSKEIL
+2153 
-2159 DADTKLPDPED
+2159 
-2170 PTNPKK
+2170 TN
-2176 TVYKNYQRVKVIYKT
+2176 
-2191 GEVFLVDVPVKVLD
+2191 
-2205 TIKEVPDPDTIPGED
+2205 PGED

-2289 NKSNNIIAKFE
+2289 NKGNNIIAKFE

-2347 EGTQNYAV
+2347 DGTQNYAV
-2355 KKNVNVKLSDLKW
+2355 KKNSNIKLSDLKW
-2368 PNVGENLGYKFEA
+2368 PSVGENLGYKFEA

-2449 DVPKASPNT
+2449 DIPKASPNT

-2479 IITAYFNELN
+2479 TITAYFNELN

-2494 PVEGYVEVSF
+2494 LVEGYVEVSF

-2514 DGELTKFYVNPEK
+2514 DGQFTKFYVNPEK

-2551 IQFVQYKENKVVTGT
+2551 IQFVQYKENKIVTGT

-2574 PEVDGN
+2574 PEVDEN

-2625 KIVAKTDYKVK
+2625 KIVAKTDYKAK

-2647 NNIIVTAL
+2647 NNLIVTAL

-2668 PKDPPQPSNPSS
+2668 PKDPKDPPQPSKPSS

-2690 SNEKDKDKD
+2690 SNEKDKTNNG
-2699 KDGKLQKVS
+2699 GKLKPVN

-2737 IGLSTI
+2737 IAFSTI
-2743 GLFILKKK
+2743 GLFALKKK

>member
-1 MKIKKNKKI
+1 MKIKKKKI
-10 ILTLLLAIILL
+10 LISALLLAIILL
-21 GTNIA
+21 GTNMA
-26 LASYTKRDDDSDDI
+26 LAYKNRDDDSDDF
-40 YIDKINEN
+40 YIDQINDKIVE
-48 IVKKPAELD
+48 KPTELN

-89 VDEDKIIFQPYI
+89 LDKDKIIFQPYI

-106 NASPEERAE
+106 NASPEERE
-115 VLKEINLPEVK
+115 KVLKTINLPEIK
-126 GYKKPNGIDSYDVT
+126 GYDKPNGIDSYDVT
-140 YDFVKNNAKDTKKAS
+140 YDFVKNNAQDTKKAS
-155 FLFYGNHDYK
+155 FIFYGNTDYK
-165 YEPEEK
+165 YEPKEGK
-171 DIKVKY
+171 IQVKY
-177 IFQNL
+177 LFQNL
-182 YDHEKYENPNG
+182 YDHEIYENPKDE
-193 EKEPLIREYKAKTG
+193 EKPLIREYKAKTG
-207 DKFKIPELNKEDSE
+207 DKFKIPELNEKDSE

-232 NLEITVPE
+232 NLEVTVPE
-240 NASETPLIYH
+240 NASDTPLIYH
-250 YNRKTFQLDFDTDG
+250 YNRKTFQVDFDSDG

-283 YKPTKYG
+283 YKPTKRA
-290 SVFKGWKSNKDLET
+290 SDFIGWKSNKDLET
-304 SDGKIIIKKGDLI
+304 SDGKIKIKKGDLI
-317 DMENYKDGLKDAM
+317 DVKNYPDGLKEAM
-330 PAENII
+330 PAENIT
-336 FTAVWE
+336 FTAVWDE
-342 EEPKAN
+342 KPKAD

-361 GYDFIGAKVIKGA
+361 GYDFIGAKVIKNV
-374 DTGSRP
+374 DTNSRP
-380 NLDSMLPEGF
+380 DLDKMLPEGF
-390 KFPEIEKDLTKK
+390 KFPEIEKDLTNK

-422 NTENVKNDDGSSK
+422 NTENVKNDDGTSE
-435 VLVKKVHSDG
+435 VVVKKVHSDS

-466 IDDPDA
+466 IDEPDA

-533 GWQLNTENNNN
+533 GWQLNSENNGNL
-544 EDQSL
+544 DQSL

-563 IDRDFSELDPA
+563 IDKDFTELDPA

-599 SAEDQFAIYYM
+599 SEEFQFAIYYM

-623 NPDMSYTKIDTSG
+623 NPDMSYTKIDTIVP
-636 GYTYPAPGI
+636 YPYPSPGI
-645 VGFKPKYDGIDPT
+645 VGFTPKYEKINPVEDAKK
-658 DDVLNRPANRKGRT
+658 RPAKKEGYT
-672 EYLSEYTF
+672 QDLSKLTF
-680 DELKEKLA
+680 DELKNELDKYEEK
-688 ESESNRPADEKSF
+688 RPEDEKSF
-701 FDPIGEK
+701 FDPIAEN
-708 GINGVPFKDIPKY
+708 GINGVPFKDIPRY

-726 YHREKYKLYLDK
+726 YEREKYKLFLDT
-738 DPSDVNAHAEF
+738 DPSDVNAHADF
-749 SGEEFSLSNGKDA
+749 SGKTFSNGKEA
-762 IISDVYYDLPLRKLN
+762 IISDVYYDIPLRKLN
-777 LDEDYKLTEKDKPKN
+777 LDEEYKLTEADKPEN
-792 LPDNYVFK
+792 LPDDYVFK

-808 SKLIKDTIKE
+808 SRLIKDTIKE

-834 NNSNDKEKKFKLQNE
+834 KNSNDKEKKFKLQNE

-879 KNYKVKFDPNGV
+879 KNYKVKFDPNGG
-891 DINSIEQKDIAT
+891 DINSIEQNDIAT

-910 KISTEFGKVPYKAP
+910 KISTEFGKVPYKVP
-924 EKFGNEGNT
+924 EKLENEGNV

-942 TIKEPPKPQRDGYDF
+942 TIKQPPKPQRDGYDF
-957 LGWELVTYNENGSE
+957 LGWELVTYNEDGSE
-971 DTSYKDKHGV
+971 DKSYKDKYKV

-990 IISDLHLRAIWVK
+990 IISDLHLRAIWAK
-1003 NGLVDVKVYHH
+1003 NSLVDVKVYHH

-1041 YGVMQGEDY
+1041 YGVMQGEEY

-1061 NVNEDT
+1061 NVSEDT
-1067 KNQYEK
+1067 KNEYEA
-1073 YKEETERE
+1073 YKKETERK
-1081 NSYYQNQVVQAE
+1081 NTYYQNQVVQAE
-1093 DDNTTYDDGNPQQ
+1093 DDNTTLDDNQQ

-1135 KDGQDDFKAVG
+1135 KDGQDKFEAVG
-1146 SQKDFE
+1146 SQGDKFE

-1180 VSPPQTQLFFNINEK
+1180 VSPPQTQLFFNINED
-1195 THELIDINGIKTKDV
+1195 THELLDINGVKTKDI

-1215 DVRVIKTKNPK
+1215 DVRVLKTKNPK
-1226 TPTPKGYHRI
+1226 TPIPKGYHRV
-1236 TFRALD
+1236 TFKALD
-1242 NGSFGTDKD
+1242 NGSFGTDEN
-1251 GKEIKEIYYDVID
+1251 GKEIKELYYDVID

-1270 IPVPTDEEKNGIK
+1270 IPVPTDKEKNGIK
-1283 ITPKNNYNIGSWSGK
+1283 ITPAKNYNIGSWSGRR
-1298 SEDGRKLKDL
+1298 EDGKELNGL
-1308 LDKNTSIK
+1308 LDENTSIK
-1316 QNYEFEIDFVE
+1316 KSYEFEIDFVE
-1327 DEYPEVKP
+1327 DEYPQVKP

-1348 FINNFM
+1348 FINKFM
-1354 PTNAQIEESI
+1354 PTNDQIEESI
-1364 SDLIKLEKYKDYQV
+1364 SDLMKLEKYKDYQV
-1378 LGEDTIY
+1378 LEEDTIY
-1385 DKVKEDEAYNN
+1385 DKVKENEDYNN
-1396 KPSDVKPKKDS
+1396 KPSDVKPNKDS

-1419 KDFEIPLEI
+1419 KDFEIPVEI

-1480 VRIPENDPEGE
+1480 VKIPENDPEGE
-1491 NDWKFEK
+1491 NDWTFEK
-1498 WTADLDTLTDKDNF
+1498 WTADLDTLADKDDF
-1512 QMPNRHTFEKETVL
+1512 QMPDRHTFEKETVL

-1549 VGNYPTL
+1549 VEKYPTL

-1645 PDTIPGEDYKDYI
+1645 PDTNPGEDYKDYI
-1658 LITVDPTDK
+1658 LVTVDPTDK

-1677 VRKNVEVTI
+1677 VRKDVEVTI
-1686 PANNPEGIE
+1686 PSKNPEGIE

-1704 SYEFSEWREKEDTE
+1704 SYEFSEWREKEDTK

-1731 FAKDTEIIAKY
+1731 FAKDTEIKAKY
-1742 SLKAWQQEKPE
+1742 SLKAWEQEKPE
-1753 KNIIPNDPDNPQK
+1753 KNIIPNDPDNPQE
-1766 KPKGYVSVKFTSD
+1766 KPEGYVSVKFTSD

-1793 KNLEITLK
+1793 KNLGITLK
-1801 DIKWAQIEEKVG
+1801 DITWAKAEEKLG
-1813 YTFDKWDKE
+1813 YTFDKWDQE
-1822 EDLEIKDKDIVVN
+1822 ETLEIKDKDIVVN
-1835 ATSIPLKDVIP
+1835 ATSNPLKDVIP

-1870 EGVTTYYVNP
+1870 EGVTSYYVNP
-1880 TKEVKLKVPETK
+1880 SKEVTLEVPETK
-1892 AKIGYEFKE
+1892 AKIGYKFKE

-1922 KVLDDVS
+1922 KALDDVS

-1993 YTEEETI
+1993 YTEKETI

-2048 VNPKAGKKLKE
+2048 VNPKEGKKLKE

-2070 YGKYGWDKDDNTEID
+2070 YEKYGWDKDENIEIT
-2085 KKIIVTARYSKE
+2085 KKIIVTAKYSKE

-2104 PSAEMITTYVEDY
+2104 PSAKMITTYVEDY

-2289 NKSNNIIAKFE
+2289 NKGNNIIAKFE
-2300 KDTEIIAKYSLKAWQ
+2300 KDTEIIAKYNIKAWEV
-2315 IEETKK
+2315 EEAKK
-2321 NIIPDPEEIPE
+2321 NIIPDPQTIPE
-2332 GYVSVTFTNDNGLYL
+2332 GYVSVTFTHDNGLYL

-2355 KKNVNVKLSDLKW
+2355 KKNANIKLSDLKW
-2368 PNVGENLGYKFEA
+2368 PSVGENLGYKFEA
-2381 WDKEKTLEIKDQ
+2381 WDKDETLEIKDQ

-2401 KPIDDVIP
+2401 KAIDDVIP

-2425 KTDGNGSLSGQ
+2425 KTDGNGNLSGQ
-2436 LSYFVNPTKEVTL
+2436 LSYFVNPTKKVTL
-2449 DVPKASPNT
+2449 DIPKASPNT
-2458 GFEFEA
+2458 GYEFGS
-2464 WDHDASM
+2464 WDLDASN
-2471 PSVYRVDT
+2471 PTFYNVDT
-2479 IITAYFNELN
+2479 TITAYFNELN

-2514 DGELTKFYVNPEK
+2514 DGQITKFYVNPEK

-2574 PEVDGN
+2574 PEVDEN
-2580 GNINDKPHGYVEVI
+2580 GNMNDKPHGYVEVI

-2616 KTLAEITHP
+2616 KTLAEIAHP

-2662 DPKPQE
+2662 DPKPKDPKE

-2680 TEPSKEKPSS
+2680 TEPSKEKQSS
-2690 SNEKDKDKD
+2690 SNEKDKTNNG
-2699 KDGKLQKVS
+2699 GKLKPVS

-2737 IGLSTI
+2737 IAFSTI
-2743 GLFILKKK
+2743 GLFALKKK

>member
-1 MKIKKNKKI
+1 MKSKKNKKI

-48 IVKKPAELD
+48 IVKKPTELD
-57 EGEDIEKQLE
+57 ESKDIDEQLE

-89 VDEDKIIFQPYI
+89 LDKDKIIFQPYI

-171 DIKVKY
+171 YIKVKY

-193 EKEPLIREYKAKTG
+193 EKEPLIKEYKAKTG
-207 DKFKIPELNKEDSE
+207 DKFKIPGLNKEDSE

-232 NLEITVPE
+232 NLEVTVPE

-283 YKPTKYG
+283 YKPTKDG
-290 SVFKGWKSNKDLET
+290 SVFKGWKSNKKLET
-304 SDGKIIIKKGDLI
+304 SDGTKIEKGDLI
-317 DMENYKDGLKDAM
+317 DMKNYPDGLKEAM
-330 PAENII
+330 PSENII
-336 FTAVWE
+336 FTAAWE
-342 EEPKAN
+342 EEPTAD

-361 GYDFIGAKVIKGA
+361 GYDFIGAKVIKNA

-380 NLDSMLPEGF
+380 DLDKMLPEGF
-390 KFPEIEKDLTKK
+390 KFPEIKKDLTKK

-466 IDDPDA
+466 IDDPNE

-574 VRPATH
+574 LRPTTH
-580 STSTGEKLP
+580 SISTGEKLP

-645 VGFKPKYDGIDPT
+645 VGFKPKYDGIDPI
-658 DDVLNRPANRKGRT
+658 DDALNRPANRKGRT

-708 GINGVPFKDIPKY
+708 GINGVSFKDIPKY

-738 DPSDVNAHAEF
+738 DPSDVNEHAEF

-777 LDEDYKLTEKDKPKN
+777 LDEDYKLTEDDKPKN

-808 SKLIKDTIKE
+808 SRLIKDTIKE
-818 AEKLESQIAE
+818 SKKLESQIAE

-879 KNYKVKFDPNGV
+879 KNYKVKFDPNLDPNDGK
-891 DINSIEQKDIAT
+891 INSIEQKDIAT

-924 EKFGNEGNT
+924 EKFKNEGNT

-957 LGWELVTYNENGSE
+957 LGWELVTYNEDGSE
-971 DTSYKDKHGV
+971 DTSYRDKYGV

-1093 DDNTTYDDGNPQQ
+1093 DDNTTFDDGNPQQ

-1264 GLNFSN
+1264 GLNFKN

-1283 ITPKNNYNIGSWSGK
+1283 ITPNKNYNIGSWSGRREGGK
-1298 SEDGRKLKDL
+1298 ELGGL
-1308 LDKNTSIK
+1308 LDENTSIK
-1316 QNYEFEIDFVE
+1316 HNYEFEIDFVE

-1348 FINNFM
+1348 FINDFM

-1364 SDLIKLEKYKDYQV
+1364 SDLIKLKKYKDYQV
-1378 LGEDTIY
+1378 LEEDTIY
-1385 DKVKEDEAYNN
+1385 DKVKENEEYNN

-1419 KDFEIPLEI
+1419 KDFDIPVEI

-1433 RALDSKS
+1433 RALDSKT

-1455 KVDVVPTNKAK
+1455 KVDVIPTNKAK
-1466 DKQIKTYYVNPKAQ
+1466 DKQTKTYYVNPKAQ

-1491 NDWKFEK
+1491 NDWTFEK
-1498 WTADLDTLTDKDNF
+1498 WTADLDTLEDKDNF

-1549 VGNYPTL
+1549 VGKQPSL

-1575 EIDSYYLIKDKKPNV
+1575 EIDSYYLIDKKPDV
-1590 DKEILDPENEIE
+1590 SKEILHPEKEIE

-1658 LITVDPTDK
+1658 LVTVDPTDK

-1677 VRKNVEVTI
+1677 VRKDVEVTI
-1686 PANNPEGIE
+1686 PSKNPEGKEI
-1695 VTGENKVSH
+1695 TSTNGESH
-1704 SYEFSEWREKEDTE
+1704 SYEFTKWKEKEATK
-1718 PRKWEKGKKITGK
+1718 PREWEKGKEIIEK
-1731 FAKDTEIIAKY
+1731 FEKDTEIIAKY
-1742 SLKAWQQEKPE
+1742 SLKAWEQEKPE
-1753 KNIIPNDPDNPQK
+1753 KNVIPNDPDNPQK

-1793 KNLEITLK
+1793 KKLEITLK

-1813 YTFDKWDKE
+1813 YKFDKWDKE
-1822 EDLEIKDKDIVVN
+1822 KDLEIKDQDIVVN

-1870 EGVTTYYVNP
+1870 EGETTYYVNP
-1880 TKEVKLKVPETK
+1880 TKEVKLTVPETK
-1892 AKIGYEFKE
+1892 ANIGYKFKE
-1901 WDKDATKPTKY
+1901 WDKDANKPTKY

-1922 KVLDDVS
+1922 KALDDIS

-1939 IFQIKG
+1939 TFQIEGK
-1945 EGGKIKEGEVET
+1945 GGKIKEGEVET

-1963 KKVIVTS
+1963 KKVIVTT

-1993 YTEEETI
+1993 YTEKETI
-2000 ITGTFEKIADIIPE
+2000 IKGTFEKIADIIPE

-2070 YGKYGWDKDDNTEID
+2070 YEKYGWDTDDNTEIT

-2104 PSAEMITTYVEDY
+2104 PSAEMITTYVGKYPEFEDY
-2117 PKLKDYKAA
+2117 KKA
-2126 IKAGEIGKTGKLAEI
+2126 IKAGKNAEI
-2141 EAYEIVEGKEPD
+2141 TACEIVKDKKPD

-2159 DADTKLPDPED
+2159 DADTKIKDPKD
-2170 PTNPKK
+2170 PTKE
-2176 TVYKNYQRVKVIYKT
+2176 VYKNYQTVKVVYRT
-2191 GEVFLVDVPVKVLD
+2191 GEEYFVDVPVKVINKL
-2205 TIKEVPDPDTIPGED
+2205 ED
-2220 YKDYILVTVD
+2220 
-2230 PTDKAKD
+2230 
-2237 PTKKYYRVRKNVE
+2237 
-2250 VTIPANNPE
+2250 
-2259 GIEKAGLNGEKHQFD
+2259 
-2274 FIRWEENLDKNQRKW
+2274 
-2289 NKSNNIIAKFE
+2289 
-2300 KDTEIIAKYSLKAWQ
+2300 
-2315 IEETKK
+2315 
-2321 NIIPDPEEIPE
+2321 IIPDPEEIPE

-2355 KKNVNVKLSDLKW
+2355 KKNVNVKLSDLTW
-2368 PNVGENLGYKFEA
+2368 PNIGEHLGYEFVS
-2381 WDKEKTLEIKDQ
+2381 WDQEKTLEIKDQ

-2401 KPIDDVIP
+2401 KAIDDVIP
-2409 NDGNHEKPKDY
+2409 NDGKHEKPKDY

-2425 KTDGNGSLSGQ
+2425 TTDGNGSLSGQ

-2449 DVPKASPNT
+2449 EFPQASPNT
-2458 GFEFEA
+2458 GYEFGS
-2464 WDHDASM
+2464 WDPDNINK
-2471 PSVYRVDT
+2471 PTVYKVDT
-2479 IITAYFNELN
+2479 TITAYFNELN

-2514 DGELTKFYVNPEK
+2514 DGEFTKFYVNPEK

-2532 PPSLNV
+2532 TPSLNV
-2538 EIGYLFNGWDFDT
+2538 EIGYAFNGWDFDT

-2580 GNINDKPHGYVEVI
+2580 GNFNDKPHGYVEVI

-2616 KTLAEITHP
+2616 KTLAEIAHP

-2662 DPKPQE
+2662 DPKP
-2668 PKDPPQPSNPSS
+2668 KDPPQPSKPSS

-2690 SNEKDKDKD
+2690 SNEKDKE

>member
-1 MKIKKNKKI
+1 MKIRKNRKI

-40 YIDKINEN
+40 YIDKINES
-48 IVKKPAELD
+48 IVKKPTELN
-57 EGEDIEKQLE
+57 EGEDIKKQLE
-67 NPKYPNI
+67 NPKYPDI

-89 VDEDKIIFQPYI
+89 LDKDKIIYQPYI

-106 NASPEERAE
+106 NASPEEKKNVE
-115 VLKEINLPEVK
+115 KTINLPEIK
-126 GYKKPNGIDSYDVT
+126 GYDKPNGIDSYDVT
-140 YDFVKNNAKDTKKAS
+140 YDFVKNNAQDTKNAS
-155 FLFYGNHDYK
+155 FMFYGNHDYK
-165 YEPEEK
+165 YEPKEGK
-171 DIKVKY
+171 IQVKY
-177 IFQNL
+177 LFQNL
-182 YDHEKYENPNG
+182 YDHEIYENPKDE
-193 EKEPLIREYKAKTG
+193 EKPLIREYKAKTG
-207 DKFKIPELNKEDSE
+207 DKFKIPELNEKDSE

-232 NLEITVPE
+232 NLEVTVPE
-240 NASETPLIYH
+240 NASDTPLIYH
-250 YNRKTFQLDFDTDG
+250 YNRKTFQVDFDSDG

-283 YKPTKYG
+283 YKPTK
-290 SVFKGWKSNKDLET
+290 STSIFKGWKSNVKLET
-304 SDGKIIIKKGDLI
+304 SDGKIIKKGDLI
-317 DMENYKDGLKDAM
+317 DMKNYPDGLKEAM
-330 PAENII
+330 PAENIT
-336 FTAVWE
+336 FTAVWDE
-342 EEPKAN
+342 KPKAD

-361 GYDFIGAKVIKGA
+361 GYDFIGAKVIKDA
-374 DTGSRP
+374 DTNSRP
-380 NLDSMLPEGF
+380 DLDKMLPEGF

-422 NTENVKNDDGSSK
+422 NTENVKNDDGTSK
-435 VLVKKVHSDG
+435 VLVKKVHSDS

-466 IDDPDA
+466 IDEPDA

-523 VDFDPNRSFI
+523 VDFEPNRSFI
-533 GWQLNTENNNN
+533 GWQLNSENNGNL
-544 EDQSL
+544 DQSL

-563 IDRDFSELDPA
+563 IDRDFTELDPA

-599 SAEDQFAIYYM
+599 SEEFQFAIYYM

-623 NPDMSYTKIDTSG
+623 NPDMSYTKIDTIVP
-636 GYTYPAPGI
+636 YPYPSPGI
-645 VGFKPKYDGIDPT
+645 VGFTPKYEKINPVEDAKK
-658 DDVLNRPANRKGRT
+658 RPAKKEGYT
-672 EYLSEYTF
+672 QDLSKLTF
-680 DELKEKLA
+680 DELKNELDKYEEK
-688 ESESNRPADEKSF
+688 RPEDEKSF
-701 FDPIGEK
+701 FDPIGK
-708 GINGVPFKDIPKY
+708 NGINGVPFKDIPRY

-726 YHREKYKLYLDK
+726 YEREKYKLYLDK
-738 DPSDVNAHAEF
+738 DPSDVNAHADF
-749 SGEEFSLSNGKDA
+749 SGKTFSNGKEA
-762 IISDVYYDLPLRKLN
+762 IISDVYYDIPLRKLN
-777 LDEDYKLTEKDKPKN
+777 LDEEYKLTEADKPEN
-792 LPDNYVFK
+792 LPDDYVFK

-808 SKLIKDTIKE
+808 SRLIKDTIKE

-834 NNSNDKEKKFKLQNE
+834 KNSNDKEKKFKLQNE

-879 KNYKVKFDPNGV
+879 KNYKVKFDPNGG
-891 DINSIEQKDIAT
+891 DINSIGQKDIAT

-910 KISTEFGKVPYKAP
+910 KISTEFGKVPYKLP
-924 EKFGNEGNT
+924 EKLANEGNV

-942 TIKEPPKPQRDGYDF
+942 TIKQPPKPQRDGYDF
-957 LGWELVTYNENGSE
+957 LGWELVTYNEDGSE
-971 DTSYKDKHGV
+971 DKSYKDKYKV

-990 IISDLHLRAIWVK
+990 IISDLHLRAIWAK
-1003 NGLVDVKVYHH
+1003 NSLVDVKVYHH

-1041 YGVMQGEDY
+1041 YGVMQGEEY

-1061 NVNEDT
+1061 SVSEDT
-1067 KNQYEK
+1067 KNEYEA
-1073 YKEETERE
+1073 YKKETERE
-1081 NSYYQNQVVQAE
+1081 NTYYQNQVVQAE
-1093 DDNTTYDDGNPQQ
+1093 NDNTTLDDENPQ
-1106 PIKLEFK
+1106 PVELKFK

-1135 KDGQDDFKAVG
+1135 KDGQDKFEAVG
-1146 SQKDFE
+1146 SQGDEFE
-1152 NVIEPEEVLN
+1152 KVIEPEEVLN

-1180 VSPPQTQLFFNINEK
+1180 VSPPQTQLFFNINED
-1195 THELIDINGIKTKDV
+1195 THELLDINGVKTKDI

-1215 DVRVIKTKNPK
+1215 DVRVLKTKNPK
-1226 TPTPKGYHRI
+1226 TPIPDGYHRI
-1236 TFRALD
+1236 TFKALD

-1283 ITPKNNYNIGSWSGK
+1283 ITPDKNYNIGSWSGTR
-1298 SEDGRKLKDL
+1298 EDGKELKGL
-1308 LDKNTSIK
+1308 LDENTQIK
-1316 QNYEFEIDFVE
+1316 KSYEFEIDFVE

-1340 SSKDDGGN
+1340 SSKDDGGK
-1348 FINNFM
+1348 FINDFM

-1378 LGEDTIY
+1378 LEEDTIY
-1385 DKVKEDEAYNN
+1385 DKVKENEDYNN
-1396 KPSDVKPKKDS
+1396 KPSDVTPNKDS

-1419 KDFEIPLEI
+1419 KDFDIPVEI

-1498 WTADLDTLTDKDNF
+1498 WTADLDTLADKDNF

-1549 VGNYPTL
+1549 VDKYPSL

-1575 EIDSYYLIKDKKPNV
+1575 EIDSYYLIKDKEQDV
-1590 DKEILDPENEIE
+1590 DVEGKEPDVSKEILDADTKIK
-1602 DPEDPTKKVYTNY
+1602 DPKDPTKEIYKNY
-1615 QRVKVTYKTGEV
+1615 QTIKVTYKTGEV

-1645 PDTIPGEDYKDYI
+1645 PDTIPGEEYKDYI

-1686 PANNPEGIE
+1686 PSKNPEGKEI
-1695 VTGENKVSH
+1695 TSTNGESH
-1704 SYEFSEWREKEDTE
+1704 SYEFTKWKEKEDTK
-1718 PRKWEKGKKITGK
+1718 PREWEKDKEIIGK
-1731 FAKDTEIIAKY
+1731 FEKDTEIIAKY

-1753 KNIIPNDPDNPQK
+1753 KNVIPNDPDNPQE

-1779 DGLTLSG
+1779 EGLTLSG

-1793 KNLEITLK
+1793 KNLGITLK
-1801 DIKWAQIEEKVG
+1801 DIKWAQIEEKLG
-1813 YTFDKWDKE
+1813 YAFDKWDQE
-1822 EDLEIKDKDIVVN
+1822 ETLEIKDKDIVVN
-1835 ATSIPLKDVIP
+1835 ATSNPLKDVIP

-1870 EGVTTYYVNP
+1870 KGVTSYYVNP
-1880 TKEVKLKVPETK
+1880 TKEVTLEVPETK
-1892 AKIGYEFKE
+1892 AKIGYKFKE
-1901 WDKDATKPTKY
+1901 WDKDAAKPTKY

-1922 KVLDDVS
+1922 KALDDVS
-1929 ETPIKDYVKV
+1929 ETPINDYVKV

-1945 EGGKIKEGEVET
+1945 KGGKIKEGEVET

-1978 YKFKGWDKDTSKLTQ
+1978 YKFKAWDKDTSKLTQ
-1993 YTEEETI
+1993 YTEKETI

-2048 VNPKAGKKLKE
+2048 VNPKAGKKLKA

-2070 YGKYGWDKDDNTEID
+2070 YEKYGWDKDDNTEID

-2104 PSAEMITTYVEDY
+2104 PSAEMITTYVEKY
-2117 PKLKDYKAA
+2117 PEFEDYKKA
-2126 IKAGEIGKTGKLAEI
+2126 IKAGKNAEI
-2141 EAYEIVEGKEPD
+2141 TACEIVEDKKPD

-2159 DADTKLPDPED
+2159 DADTKIKDPED
-2170 PTNPKK
+2170 PTKE
-2176 TVYKNYQRVKVIYKT
+2176 VYKNYQTVKVVYRT
-2191 GEVFLVDVPVKVLD
+2191 GEEYFVDVPVRVLD
-2205 TIKEVPDPDTIPGED
+2205 TIKKVPDPNTNPGED

-2230 PTDKAKD
+2230 PTDKAVNKE
-2237 PTKKYYRVRKNVE
+2237 KSYYRVRKDVE

-2274 FIRWEENLDKNQRKW
+2274 FVRWEENLDKNQRKW
-2289 NKSNNIIAKFE
+2289 NKGNNIIAKFE
-2300 KDTEIIAKYSLKAWQ
+2300 KDTEIIAKYNIKAWEV
-2315 IEETKK
+2315 EEAKK
-2321 NIIPDPEEIPE
+2321 NIIPDPEEIPD
-2332 GYVSVTFTNDNGLYL
+2332 GYVSVTFTHDNGLYL

-2355 KKNVNVKLSDLKW
+2355 KKNVNIKLSDLTW
-2368 PNVGENLGYKFEA
+2368 PNIGEHLGYEFVS
-2381 WDKEKTLEIKDQ
+2381 WDQEKTLEIKDQ

-2401 KPIDDVIP
+2401 KAIDDVIP
-2409 NDGNHEKPKDY
+2409 NDGNHKKPKDY

-2425 KTDGNGSLSGQ
+2425 KTDGHGSLSGQ

-2449 DVPKASPNT
+2449 NVPQASPNT
-2458 GFEFEA
+2458 GYEFEA

-2479 IITAYFNELN
+2479 TITAYFNELN

-2514 DGELTKFYVNPEK
+2514 DGQFTKFYVNPEK

-2574 PEVDGN
+2574 PEVDEN
-2580 GNINDKPHGYVEVI
+2580 GNMNDKPHGYVEVI

-2616 KTLAEITHP
+2616 KTLAEIAHP
-2625 KIVAKTDYKVK
+2625 KIVAKTDYKAK

-2647 NNIIVTAL
+2647 NNLIVTAL

-2668 PKDPPQPSNPSS
+2668 PKDPKDPPQPSKPSS

-2690 SNEKDKDKD
+2690 SNEKD

>member
-1 MKIKKNKKI
+1 MKSKKNKKI

-57 EGEDIEKQLE
+57 ESKDIDEQLK
-67 NPKYPNI
+67 NPDYPDI

-89 VDEDKIIFQPYI
+89 LDKDKIIFQPYI

-106 NASPEERAE
+106 NASPEERAK

-171 DIKVKY
+171 YIKVKY

-193 EKEPLIREYKAKTG
+193 EKEPLIKEYKAKTG
-207 DKFKIPELNKEDSE
+207 DKFKIPGLNKEDSE

-232 NLEITVPE
+232 NLEVTVPE

-283 YKPTKYG
+283 YKPTKDG
-290 SVFKGWKSNKDLET
+290 SVFKGWKSNKEIET
-304 SDGKIIIKKGDLI
+304 SDGTKIKKGDLI
-317 DMENYKDGLKDAM
+317 DMKNYPDGLKEAM
-330 PAENII
+330 PSENII
-336 FTAVWE
+336 FTAAWE
-342 EEPKAN
+342 EEPTAD

-361 GYDFIGAKVIKGA
+361 GYDFIGAKVIKDA
-374 DTGSRP
+374 ATGSRP
-380 NLDSMLPEGF
+380 DLDKMLPEGF

-466 IDDPDA
+466 IDDPNE

-533 GWQLNTENNNN
+533 GWQLNTENNGNL
-544 EDQSL
+544 DQSL

-563 IDRDFSELDPA
+563 IDKDFSELDPPG
-574 VRPATH
+574 VRPTTH
-580 STSTGEKLP
+580 SISTGEKLP

-645 VGFKPKYDGIDPT
+645 VGFTPKYDGIDPI
-658 DDVLNRPANRKGRT
+658 DDALNRPANRKGRT

-818 AEKLESQIAE
+818 SEKLESQIAE

-957 LGWELVTYNENGSE
+957 LGWELVTYKEDGSE
-971 DTSYKDKHGV
+971 DTSYRDKYGV

-1041 YGVMQGEDY
+1041 YGVMQGEEY

-1093 DDNTTYDDGNPQQ
+1093 DDNTTFDDGNPQQ

-1135 KDGQDDFKAVG
+1135 KDGQDKFEAVG
-1146 SQKDFE
+1146 SQGDKFE

-1180 VSPPQTQLFFNINEK
+1180 VSPPQTQLFFDINEY
-1195 THELIDINGIKTKDV
+1195 THELNGINGIKNTKDV

-1215 DVRVIKTKNPK
+1215 DVRVLKTKNPN

-1264 GLNFSN
+1264 GLNFKN

-1283 ITPKNNYNIGSWSGK
+1283 ITPNKNYNIGSWSGRREGGK
-1298 SEDGRKLKDL
+1298 ELGGL
-1308 LDKNTSIK
+1308 LDENTSIK
-1316 QNYEFEIDFVE
+1316 HNYEFEIDFVE

-1348 FINNFM
+1348 FINDFI

-1364 SDLIKLEKYKDYQV
+1364 SDLIKLKKYKDYQV
-1378 LGEDTIY
+1378 LEKEKIY
-1385 DKVKEDEAYNN
+1385 DKVKENEAYNN

-1407 IKVRVNFKNDTY
+1407 IKVRVNFKNDTF
-1419 KDFEIPLEI
+1419 KDFDIPVEI

-1466 DKQIKTYYVNPKAQ
+1466 DKQTKTYYVNPKAQ

-1491 NDWKFEK
+1491 NDWTFEK
-1498 WTADLDTLTDKDNF
+1498 WTADLDTLEDKDNF
-1512 QMPNRHTFEKETVL
+1512 QMPNRHIFEKETVL

-1549 VGNYPTL
+1549 VGKQPSL

-1575 EIDSYYLIKDKKPNV
+1575 EIDSYYLIDKKPDV
-1590 DKEILDPENEIE
+1590 SKEILHPEKEIE

-1658 LITVDPTDK
+1658 LVTVDPTDK

-1677 VRKNVEVTI
+1677 VRKDVEVTI
-1686 PANNPEGIE
+1686 PSKNPEGKEI
-1695 VTGENKVSH
+1695 TSTNGESH
-1704 SYEFSEWREKEDTE
+1704 SYEFTKWKEKEATK
-1718 PRKWEKGKKITGK
+1718 PREWEKGKEITGK
-1731 FAKDTEIIAKY
+1731 FEKDTEIIAKY
-1742 SLKAWQQEKPE
+1742 SLKAWEQEKPE
-1753 KNIIPNDPDNPQK
+1753 KNVIPNDPDNPQK

-1813 YTFDKWDKE
+1813 YKFDKWDKE
-1822 EDLEIKDKDIVVN
+1822 KDLEIKDQDIVVN

-1870 EGVTTYYVNP
+1870 EGETTYYVNP
-1880 TKEVKLKVPETK
+1880 TKKVKLKVPETK

-1922 KVLDDVS
+1922 KALDDVS

-1963 KKVIVTS
+1963 KKVIVTT

-1993 YTEEETI
+1993 YTEKETI
-2000 ITGTFEKIADIIPE
+2000 IKGTFEKIADIIPE

-2070 YGKYGWDKDDNTEID
+2070 YEKYGWDKDENTEIT
-2085 KKIIVTARYSKE
+2085 KKIIVTAKYSKE

-2104 PSAEMITTYVEDY
+2104 PSAEMITTYVGKYPEFEDY
-2117 PKLKDYKAA
+2117 KKA
-2126 IKAGEIGKTGKLAEI
+2126 IKAGKNAEI
-2141 EAYEIVEGKEPD
+2141 TACEIVKDKKPD

-2159 DADTKLPDPED
+2159 DADTKIKDPED
-2170 PTNPKK
+2170 PTKE
-2176 TVYKNYQRVKVIYKT
+2176 VYKNYQTVKVVYRT
-2191 GEVFLVDVPVKVLD
+2191 GEEYFVDVPVKVINKL
-2205 TIKEVPDPDTIPGED
+2205 ED
-2220 YKDYILVTVD
+2220 
-2230 PTDKAKD
+2230 
-2237 PTKKYYRVRKNVE
+2237 
-2250 VTIPANNPE
+2250 
-2259 GIEKAGLNGEKHQFD
+2259 
-2274 FIRWEENLDKNQRKW
+2274 
-2289 NKSNNIIAKFE
+2289 
-2300 KDTEIIAKYSLKAWQ
+2300 
-2315 IEETKK
+2315 
-2321 NIIPDPEEIPE
+2321 IIPDPEEIPE

-2355 KKNVNVKLSDLKW
+2355 KKNVNVKLSDLTW
-2368 PNVGENLGYKFEA
+2368 PNIGEHLGYEFVS
-2381 WDKEKTLEIKDQ
+2381 WDQEKTLEIKDQ
-2393 DIVVKASS
+2393 NIVVKASS
-2401 KPIDDVIP
+2401 KAIDDVIP
-2409 NDGNHEKPKDY
+2409 NDGKHEKPKDY

-2425 KTDGNGSLSGQ
+2425 TTDGHGSLSGQ

-2449 DVPKASPNT
+2449 EFPQASPNT
-2458 GFEFEA
+2458 GYEFGS
-2464 WDHDASM
+2464 WDPDNTSK
-2471 PSVYRVDT
+2471 PTIYNVDT
-2479 IITAYFNELN
+2479 TITAYFNELN

-2514 DGELTKFYVNPEK
+2514 DGQITKFYVNPEK

-2538 EIGYLFNGWDFDT
+2538 EIGYAFNGWDFDT
-2551 IQFVQYKENKVVTGT
+2551 IQFVQYKENKIVTGT
-2566 FAKLPDVI
+2566 FAKLPDII
-2574 PEVDGN
+2574 PEVDEN
-2580 GNINDKPHGYVEVI
+2580 GNMNDKPHGYVEVI

-2616 KTLAEITHP
+2616 KTLAEIAHP

-2647 NNIIVTAL
+2647 NNLTVTAM

-2662 DPKPQE
+2662 DPNPPE
-2668 PKDPPQPSNPSS
+2668 PINPPQPSKPSS

-2690 SNEKDKDKD
+2690 SNEKDKEKD
-2699 KDGKLQKVS
+2699 VKLQKVS

-2727 ESNLGFYLST
+2727 VSNLGFYLST

>member
-48 IVKKPAELD
+48 IVKKPTELD
-57 EGEDIEKQLE
+57 ESKDIDEQLK
-67 NPKYPNI
+67 NPDYPDI

-89 VDEDKIIFQPYI
+89 LDKDKIIFQPYI

-106 NASPEERAE
+106 NASPEERAK
-115 VLKEINLPEVK
+115 VLKTINLPEIK

-171 DIKVKY
+171 YIKVKY

-193 EKEPLIREYKAKTG
+193 EKEPLIKEYKAKTG
-207 DKFKIPELNKEDSE
+207 DKFKIPGLNKEDSE

-232 NLEITVPE
+232 NLEVTVPE

-283 YKPTKYG
+283 YKPTKDG
-290 SVFKGWKSNKDLET
+290 SVFKGWKSNKEIET
-304 SDGKIIIKKGDLI
+304 SDGTKIKKGDLI
-317 DMENYKDGLKDAM
+317 DMKNYPDGLKEAM
-330 PAENII
+330 PSENII

-342 EEPKAN
+342 EEPTAD

-361 GYDFIGAKVIKGA
+361 GYDFIGAKVIKNA
-374 DTGSRP
+374 ETGSRP
-380 NLDSMLPEGF
+380 DLDKMLPEGF

-445 STTYNIYYD
+445 LTTYNIYYD

-466 IDDPDA
+466 IDDPNE

-494 VNKPYKFT
+494 VNNPYKFT

-563 IDRDFSELDPA
+563 IDRDFSQLDPA
-574 VRPATH
+574 VRPTTH
-580 STSTGEKLP
+580 SISTGEKLP
-589 ERTISLGPCS
+589 ERTISLGPCQ

-658 DDVLNRPANRKGRT
+658 DDALNRPANRKGRT

-777 LDEDYKLTEKDKPKN
+777 LDEDYKLTEDDKPKN

-818 AEKLESQIAE
+818 SEKLESQIAE

-834 NNSNDKEKKFKLQNE
+834 KNSNDKEKKFKLQNE

-879 KNYKVKFDPNGV
+879 KNYKVKFDPNLDPNDGE
-891 DINSIEQKDIAT
+891 INSIEQKDIAT

-910 KISTEFGKVPYKAP
+910 KISTEFGKVPYKSP
-924 EKFGNEGNT
+924 EKLENEGDV

-971 DTSYKDKHGV
+971 DTSYKDKYGV

-1093 DDNTTYDDGNPQQ
+1093 DDNTTFDDGNPQQ

-1264 GLNFSN
+1264 GLNFKN

-1283 ITPKNNYNIGSWSGK
+1283 ITPNKNYNIGSWSGRREGGK
-1298 SEDGRKLKDL
+1298 ELKGL
-1308 LDKNTSIK
+1308 LDENTSIK
-1316 QNYEFEIDFVE
+1316 HNYEFEIDFVE

-1348 FINNFM
+1348 FINDFI

-1364 SDLIKLEKYKDYQV
+1364 SDLIKLKKYKDYQV
-1378 LGEDTIY
+1378 LEEDTIY

-1419 KDFEIPLEI
+1419 KDFDIPVEI

-1433 RALDSKS
+1433 RALDSKT

-1466 DKQIKTYYVNPKAQ
+1466 DKQTKTYYVNPKAQ

-1491 NDWKFEK
+1491 NDWTFEK
-1498 WTADLDTLTDKDNF
+1498 WTADLDTLEDKDDF
-1512 QMPNRHTFEKETVL
+1512 KMPNRHIFEKETVL

-1575 EIDSYYLIKDKKPNV
+1575 EIDSYYLIDKKPDV
-1590 DKEILDPENEIE
+1590 SKEILHPENEIE
-1602 DPEDPTKKVYTNY
+1602 DPEDPTNKVYTNY

-1645 PDTIPGEDYKDYI
+1645 PNTIPGEDYKDYI
-1658 LITVDPTDK
+1658 LVTVDPTDK

-1686 PANNPEGIE
+1686 PANIPEGIE
-1695 VTGENKVSH
+1695 KTSTNGESH
-1704 SYEFSEWREKEDTE
+1704 SYEFTKWKEKEDTK
-1718 PRKWEKGKKITGK
+1718 PREWEKDKEIIGK
-1731 FAKDTEIIAKY
+1731 FEKDTEIIAKY

-1753 KNIIPNDPDNPQK
+1753 KNIIPNDPENPQK

-1779 DGLTLSG
+1779 EGLTLSG

-1813 YTFDKWDKE
+1813 YKFDKWDKE

-1835 ATSIPLKDVIP
+1835 ATSNPLKDVIP

-1870 EGVTTYYVNP
+1870 EGETTYYVNP
-1880 TKEVKLKVPETK
+1880 TKKVKLKVPETK

-1901 WDKDATKPTKY
+1901 WDKDANKPTKY

-1922 KVLDDVS
+1922 KALDDVS

-1939 IFQIKG
+1939 TFQIEGK
-1945 EGGKIKEGEVET
+1945 GGKIKEGEVET

-1963 KKVIVTS
+1963 KKVIVTT

-1993 YTEEETI
+1993 YTEKETI
-2000 ITGTFEKIADIIPE
+2000 IKGTFEKIADIIPE

-2048 VNPKAGKKLKE
+2048 VNPTAGKKLKE

-2070 YGKYGWDKDDNTEID
+2070 YEKYGWDTDDNTEIT
-2085 KKIIVTARYSKE
+2085 KKIIVTAKYSKE

-2104 PSAEMITTYVEDY
+2104 PSAEMITTYVGKYPEFEDY
-2117 PKLKDYKAA
+2117 KKA
-2126 IKAGEIGKTGKLAEI
+2126 IKAGKNAEI
-2141 EAYEIVEGKEPD
+2141 TACEIVKDKKPD

-2159 DADTKLPDPED
+2159 DADTKIKDPKD
-2170 PTNPKK
+2170 PTKE
-2176 TVYKNYQRVKVIYKT
+2176 VYKNYQTVKVVYRT
-2191 GEVFLVDVPVKVLD
+2191 GEEYFVDVPVKVINKL
-2205 TIKEVPDPDTIPGED
+2205 ED
-2220 YKDYILVTVD
+2220 
-2230 PTDKAKD
+2230 
-2237 PTKKYYRVRKNVE
+2237 
-2250 VTIPANNPE
+2250 
-2259 GIEKAGLNGEKHQFD
+2259 
-2274 FIRWEENLDKNQRKW
+2274 
-2289 NKSNNIIAKFE
+2289 
-2300 KDTEIIAKYSLKAWQ
+2300 
-2315 IEETKK
+2315 
-2321 NIIPDPEEIPE
+2321 IIPDPEEIPD
-2332 GYVSVTFTNDNGLYL
+2332 GYVSVTFTHDDGLYL

-2355 KKNVNVKLSDLKW
+2355 KKNTNIKLSDLKW
-2368 PNVGENLGYKFEA
+2368 PSVGENLGYKFEA
-2381 WDKEKTLEIKDQ
+2381 WDKEETLEIKDQ

-2401 KPIDDVIP
+2401 KAIDDVIP

-2425 KTDGNGSLSGQ
+2425 KTDGHGSLSGQ
-2436 LSYFVNPTKEVTL
+2436 LSYYVNPTKYVTL
-2449 DVPKASPNT
+2449 DVPQASPNT
-2458 GFEFEA
+2458 GYEFGS

-2479 IITAYFNELN
+2479 TITAYFNELN

-2514 DGELTKFYVNPEK
+2514 DGQITKFYVNPEK

-2538 EIGYLFNGWDFDT
+2538 EIGYAFNGWDFDT

-2574 PEVDGN
+2574 PEVDEN
-2580 GNINDKPHGYVEVI
+2580 GNMNDKPHGYVEVI

-2616 KTLAEITHP
+2616 KTLAEIAHP

-2668 PKDPPQPSNPSS
+2668 PTNPPQPSNPSS
-2680 TEPSKEKPSS
+2680 TEPSVEKPSS
-2690 SNEKDKDKD
+2690 SNEKDKD

-2714 SNVGGTKMPKTGI
+2714 SNVGSTKMPKTGI

>member
-1 MKIKKNKKI
+1 MKIKKNKLLI
-10 ILTLLLAIILL
+10 SALLLAIILL
-21 GTNIA
+21 GTNMA
-26 LASYTKRDDDSDDI
+26 LAYKNRDDDSDDF
-40 YIDKINEN
+40 YIDQINDKIVE
-48 IVKKPAELD
+48 KPTELN

-67 NPKYPNI
+67 NPKYPEI

-89 VDEDKIIFQPYI
+89 LDKDKIIYQPYI

-106 NASPEERAE
+106 NASPEERAK
-115 VLKEINLPEVK
+115 VLKTINLPEIK
-126 GYKKPNGIDSYDVT
+126 GYDKPNGIDSYDVT
-140 YDFVKNNAKDTKKAS
+140 YDFVKKNAKDTKNAS
-155 FLFYGNHDYK
+155 FMFYGSHDYK
-165 YEPEEK
+165 YEPKEGK
-171 DIKVKY
+171 IQVKY
-177 IFQNL
+177 LFQNL
-182 YDHEKYENPNG
+182 YDHEVYEDPKDG
-193 EKEPLIREYKAKTG
+193 EKPLIRKYTAKTG
-207 DKFKIPELNKEDSE
+207 EKFKIPELNEKDSE

-232 NLEITVPE
+232 NLEVTVPE
-240 NASETPLIYH
+240 NASDTPLIYH
-250 YNRKTFQLDFDTDG
+250 YNRKTFQVDFDSDG

-283 YKPTKYG
+283 YKPKKRA
-290 SVFKGWKSNKDLET
+290 SNFIGWKSNKDLET
-304 SDGKIIIKKGDLI
+304 SDGKIIKKGDLI
-317 DMENYKDGLKDAM
+317 DMENYPDGLKEAM

-342 EEPKAN
+342 EKPKAD

-361 GYDFIGAKVIKGA
+361 GYDFIGAKVIKDA
-374 DTGSRP
+374 DTNSRP
-380 NLDSMLPEGF
+380 DLDSMLPEGF

-422 NTENVKNDDGSSK
+422 NTENVKNDDGTSE
-435 VLVKKVHSDG
+435 VLVKKVHSDS

-466 IDDPDA
+466 IDEPDA
-472 GFPAKEAKMVLPDGR
+472 GYPAKEAKMVLPDGR

-523 VDFDPNRSFI
+523 IDFDPNRSFI
-533 GWQLNTENNNN
+533 GWQLNSENNGNL
-544 EDQSL
+544 DQSL

-563 IDRDFSELDPA
+563 IDRDFTELDPA

-589 ERTISLGPCS
+589 ERTISLGPS
-599 SAEDQFAIYYM
+599 SSEQFQFAIYYM

-623 NPDMSYTKIDTSG
+623 NPDMSYTKIDTIVP
-636 GYTYPAPGI
+636 YPYPSPGI
-645 VGFKPKYDGIDPT
+645 VGFTPKYEKINPV
-658 DDVLNRPANRKGRT
+658 DDAKERPAKRIGYT
-672 EYLSEYTF
+672 EDLSKLTF
-680 DELKEKLA
+680 DELKNELDKYEEK
-688 ESESNRPADEKSF
+688 RPEDEKSF
-701 FDPIGEK
+701 FDPIGK
-708 GINGVPFKDIPKY
+708 NGINGVPFKDIPRY

-726 YHREKYKLYLDK
+726 YGREKYKLYLDK
-738 DPSDVNAHAEF
+738 DPSDVNAHADF
-749 SGEEFSLSNGKDA
+749 SGKTFSNGKDA
-762 IISDVYYDLPLRKLN
+762 IISDVYYDIPLRKLN
-777 LDEDYKLTEKDKPKN
+777 LDEEYKLTEADKPEN
-792 LPDNYVFK
+792 LPDDYVFK

-808 SKLIKDTIKE
+808 SRLIKDTIKE

-834 NNSNDKEKKFKLQNE
+834 KNSTDKEKKFKLQNE

-879 KNYKVKFDPNGV
+879 KNFKVKFDSNGGE
-891 DINSIEQKDIAT
+891 INSIEQKDIAT

-910 KISTEFGKVPYKAP
+910 KISTEFGKVPYKSP
-924 EKFGNEGNT
+924 EKLENEGNV

-942 TIKEPPKPQRDGYDF
+942 TIKQPPKPQRDGYDF
-957 LGWELVTYNENGSE
+957 LGWELVTYNEDGSE
-971 DTSYKDKHGV
+971 DKSYKDKYKV

-990 IISDLHLRAIWVK
+990 IISDLHLRAIWAK
-1003 NGLVDVKVYHH
+1003 NSLVDVKVYHH

-1041 YGVMQGEDY
+1041 YGVMQGEEY

-1061 NVNEDT
+1061 SVSEDT
-1067 KNQYEK
+1067 KKEYEA
-1073 YKEETERE
+1073 YKKETERK
-1081 NSYYQNQVVQAE
+1081 NTYYQNQVVQAE
-1093 DDNTTYDDGNPQQ
+1093 NDDKKSDDNQQ

-1135 KDGQDDFKAVG
+1135 KDGQDKFEAVG
-1146 SQKDFE
+1146 SQGDKFE

-1180 VSPPQTQLFFNINEK
+1180 VSPPQTQLFFDINEY
-1195 THELIDINGIKTKDV
+1195 THELTGINGVKNTRDI

-1215 DVRVIKTKNPK
+1215 DVRVLKTKNPK
-1226 TPTPKGYHRI
+1226 TPIPKGYHRI
-1236 TFRALD
+1236 TFKALD

-1251 GKEIKEIYYDVID
+1251 GKEIKELYYDVID

-1283 ITPKNNYNIGSWSGK
+1283 ITPDKNYNIGSWSGRR
-1298 SEDGRKLKDL
+1298 EDGKELKGL
-1308 LDKNTSIK
+1308 LDENTQIK
-1316 QNYEFEIDFVE
+1316 KSYEFEIDFVE

-1340 SSKDDGGN
+1340 SSKDDGGK
-1348 FINNFM
+1348 FINDFM

-1378 LGEDTIY
+1378 LEEDTIY
-1385 DKVKEDEAYNN
+1385 DKVKENEDYNN
-1396 KPSDVKPKKDS
+1396 KPSDVTPNKDS

-1419 KDFEIPLEI
+1419 KDFDIPVEI

-1491 NDWKFEK
+1491 NDWTFEK
-1498 WTADLDTLTDKDNF
+1498 WTADLDTLADKDNF
-1512 QMPNRHTFEKETVL
+1512 QMPDRHIFEKETVL

-1549 VGNYPTL
+1549 VGKYPSL

-1575 EIDSYYLIKDKKPNV
+1575 EIDSYYLIKDKEQDV
-1590 DKEILDPENEIE
+1590 DVEGKEPDVSKEILDADTKIK
-1602 DPEDPTKKVYTNY
+1602 DPKDPTKEIYKNY
-1615 QRVKVTYKTGEV
+1615 QTIKVTYKTGEV

-1645 PDTIPGEDYKDYI
+1645 PDTIPGEEYKDYI
-1658 LITVDPTDK
+1658 LI
-1667 AKDPTKKYYR
+1667 
-1677 VRKNVEVTI
+1677 
-1686 PANNPEGIE
+1686 
-1695 VTGENKVSH
+1695 
-1704 SYEFSEWREKEDTE
+1704 
-1718 PRKWEKGKKITGK
+1718 
-1731 FAKDTEIIAKY
+1731 
-1742 SLKAWQQEKPE
+1742 
-1753 KNIIPNDPDNPQK
+1753 
-1766 KPKGYVSVKFTSD
+1766 
-1779 DGLTLSG
+1779 
-1786 IQEYFVK
+1786 
-1793 KNLEITLK
+1793 
-1801 DIKWAQIEEKVG
+1801 
-1813 YTFDKWDKE
+1813 
-1822 EDLEIKDKDIVVN
+1822 
-1835 ATSIPLKDVIP
+1835 
-1846 KKDGEEQPKGY
+1846 
-1857 VKVDFK
+1857 
-1863 TDGNGTL
+1863 
-1870 EGVTTYYVNP
+1870 
-1880 TKEVKLKVPETK
+1880 
-1892 AKIGYEFKE
+1892 
-1901 WDKDATKPTKY
+1901 
-1912 EKDTTITAKF
+1912 
-1922 KVLDDVS
+1922 
-1929 ETPIKDYVKV
+1929 
-1939 IFQIKG
+1939 
-1945 EGGKIKEGEVET
+1945 
-1957 YYVNPE
+1957 
-1963 KKVIVTS
+1963 
-1970 PKLETEIG
+1970 
-1978 YKFKGWDKDTSKLTQ
+1978 
-1993 YTEEETI
+1993 
-2000 ITGTFEKIADIIPE
+2000 
-2014 IDEDG
+2014 
-2019 KPNDKPKGYVEVI
+2019 
-2032 FEKGK
+2032 
-2037 HGVLEG
+2037 
-2043 ITKYY
+2043 
-2048 VNPKAGKKLKE
+2048 
-2059 IKHPEIKANNG
+2059 
-2070 YGKYGWDKDDNTEID
+2070 
-2085 KKIIVTARYSKE
+2085 
-2097 LTPLAQE
+2097 
-2104 PSAEMITTYVEDY
+2104 
-2117 PKLKDYKAA
+2117 
-2126 IKAGEIGKTGKLAEI
+2126 
-2141 EAYEIVEGKEPD
+2141 
-2153 VSKEIL
+2153 
-2159 DADTKLPDPED
+2159 
-2170 PTNPKK
+2170 
-2176 TVYKNYQRVKVIYKT
+2176 
-2191 GEVFLVDVPVKVLD
+2191 
-2205 TIKEVPDPDTIPGED
+2205 
-2220 YKDYILVTVD
+2220 TVD

-2289 NKSNNIIAKFE
+2289 NKGNNIIAKFE

-2355 KKNVNVKLSDLKW
+2355 KKNSNVKLSDLKW
-2368 PNVGENLGYKFEA
+2368 PNIGEHLGYEFVS
-2381 WDKEKTLEIKDQ
+2381 WDQEKTLEIKDQ

-2401 KPIDDVIP
+2401 KAIDDVIP

-2449 DVPKASPNT
+2449 DIPKASPNT

-2479 IITAYFNELN
+2479 TITAYFNELN

-2494 PVEGYVEVSF
+2494 LVEGYVEVSF

-2514 DGELTKFYVNPEK
+2514 DGQFTKFYVNPEK

-2551 IQFVQYKENKVVTGT
+2551 IQFVQYKENKIVTGT

-2574 PEVDGN
+2574 PEVDEN
-2580 GNINDKPHGYVEVI
+2580 GNMNDKPHGYVEVI

-2616 KTLAEITHP
+2616 KTLAEIAHP

-2647 NNIIVTAL
+2647 NNLIVTAL

-2690 SNEKDKDKD
+2690 SNEKDKD

>member
-1 MKIKKNKKI
+1 MKSKKNRKI

-57 EGEDIEKQLE
+57 EGENIEKQLE

-140 YDFVKNNAKDTKKAS
+140 YDFVKNNAQDTKKAS

-336 FTAVWE
+336 FTAAWE
-342 EEPKAN
+342 EEPTAD

-361 GYDFIGAKVIKGA
+361 GYDFIGAKVIKDA
-374 DTGSRP
+374 ATGSRP

-390 KFPEIEKDLTKK
+390 KFPEIEKNLTKK

-879 KNYKVKFDPNGV
+879 KNYNVKFDPNLDPNDGE
-891 DINSIEQKDIAT
+891 INSIEQKDIAT

-924 EKFGNEGNT
+924 EKLENEGNT
-933 QVFDVANRM
+933 QVFHVANRM

-957 LGWELVTYNENGSE
+957 LGWELVTYNEDGSE
-971 DTSYKDKHGV
+971 DTSYEKKYGV

-990 IISDLHLRAIWVK
+990 ITSDLHLRAIWVK

-1014 LLDKDFNE
+1014 LLDKDFKE
-1022 VKLVDGVIK
+1022 VKLVEGVIK

-1093 DDNTTYDDGNPQQ
+1093 DDNTTFDDGNPQQ
-1106 PIKLEFK
+1106 PIKMEFK

-1135 KDGQDDFKAVG
+1135 KDGQDKFEAVG
-1146 SQKDFE
+1146 SQGDKFE

-1180 VSPPQTQLFFNINEK
+1180 VSPPQTQLFFDINEY
-1195 THELIDINGIKTKDV
+1195 THELNGINGIKNTKDV

-1215 DVRVIKTKNPK
+1215 DVRVLKTKNPN
-1226 TPTPKGYHRI
+1226 TPIPKGYHRI
-1236 TFRALD
+1236 TFKALD

-1264 GLNFSN
+1264 GLNFKN
-1270 IPVPTDEEKNGIK
+1270 IPVPTDEEKNGVK
-1283 ITPKNNYNIGSWSGK
+1283 ITPDKNYNIGSWSGRREGGK
-1298 SEDGRKLKDL
+1298 ELGGL
-1308 LDKNTSIK
+1308 LDENTSIK
-1316 QNYEFEIDFVE
+1316 HNYEFEIDFIE
-1327 DEYPEVKP
+1327 DKYPEVKP

-1348 FINNFM
+1348 FINDFM

-1378 LGEDTIY
+1378 LEKEKIY

-1419 KDFEIPLEI
+1419 KDFEIPVEI

-1440 KPNIVQNDEFLKDFV
+1440 KPNIVQDDEFLKDFV

-1491 NDWKFEK
+1491 NDWTFEK
-1498 WTADLDTLTDKDNF
+1498 WTANLDTLKDKDNF
-1512 QMPNRHTFEKETVL
+1512 QMPDRHIFEKETVL

-1549 VGNYPTL
+1549 VGKYPTL

-1575 EIDSYYLIKDKKPNV
+1575 EIDSYYLIDKKPDV
-1590 DKEILDPENEIE
+1590 SKEILDPEKEID
-1602 DPEDPTKKVYTNY
+1602 DPTDPTKKVYTNY

-1645 PDTIPGEDYKDYI
+1645 ENTIPGEDYKDYI

-1686 PANNPEGIE
+1686 PANIPEGIE
-1695 VTGENKVSH
+1695 KTSTNGESH
-1704 SYEFSEWREKEDTE
+1704 SYEFTKWKEKEDTK
-1718 PRKWEKGKKITGK
+1718 PREWEKDKEIIGK
-1731 FAKDTEIIAKY
+1731 FEKDTEIKAKY

-1753 KNIIPNDPDNPQK
+1753 KNIIPNDPDNPQE
-1766 KPKGYVSVKFTSD
+1766 KPEGYVSVKFTSD

-1793 KNLEITLK
+1793 KNLGITLK
-1801 DIKWAQIEEKVG
+1801 DIKWAKAEEKVG
-1813 YTFDKWDKE
+1813 YKFDKWDKE
-1822 EDLEIKDKDIVVN
+1822 EDLEIKEEDIVVN
-1835 ATSIPLKDVIP
+1835 ARSIPLKDVIP

-1863 TDGNGTL
+1863 TDGNGIL
-1870 EGVTTYYVNP
+1870 EGETTYYVNP
-1880 TKEVKLKVPETK
+1880 TKKVKLKVPETK
-1892 AKIGYEFKE
+1892 AKIGYKFKE
-1901 WDKDATKPTKY
+1901 WDKDANKPTKY

-1922 KVLDDVS
+1922 KALDDVS

-1993 YTEEETI
+1993 YTEKETI

-2070 YGKYGWDKDDNTEID
+2070 YEKYGWDTDDNTEID

-2104 PSAEMITTYVEDY
+2104 PSAEMITTYVGKYPEFEDY
-2117 PKLKDYKAA
+2117 KKA
-2126 IKAGEIGKTGKLAEI
+2126 IKAGKNAEI
-2141 EAYEIVEGKEPD
+2141 TACEIVKDKKPD

-2159 DADTKLPDPED
+2159 DADTKIKDPED
-2170 PTNPKK
+2170 PTKE
-2176 TVYKNYQRVKVIYKT
+2176 VYKNYQTVKVVYRT
-2191 GEVFLVDVPVKVLD
+2191 GEEYFVDVPVKVINKL
-2205 TIKEVPDPDTIPGED
+2205 ED
-2220 YKDYILVTVD
+2220 
-2230 PTDKAKD
+2230 
-2237 PTKKYYRVRKNVE
+2237 
-2250 VTIPANNPE
+2250 
-2259 GIEKAGLNGEKHQFD
+2259 
-2274 FIRWEENLDKNQRKW
+2274 
-2289 NKSNNIIAKFE
+2289 
-2300 KDTEIIAKYSLKAWQ
+2300 
-2315 IEETKK
+2315 
-2321 NIIPDPEEIPE
+2321 IIPDPEEIPE

-2355 KKNVNVKLSDLKW
+2355 KKNVNVKLSDLTW
-2368 PNVGENLGYKFEA
+2368 PNIGEHLGYEFVS
-2381 WDKEKTLEIKDQ
+2381 WDQEKTLEIKDQ
-2393 DIVVKASS
+2393 DIVVRASS
-2401 KPIDDVIP
+2401 KAIDDVIP

-2425 KTDGNGSLSGQ
+2425 TTDGHGSLSGQ

-2449 DVPKASPNT
+2449 EFPQASPNT
-2458 GFEFEA
+2458 GYEFGS
-2464 WDHDASM
+2464 WDPDNINK
-2471 PSVYRVDT
+2471 PTVYKVDT
-2479 IITAYFNELN
+2479 TITAYFNELN

-2514 DGELTKFYVNPEK
+2514 DGEFTKFYVNPEK

-2538 EIGYLFNGWDFDT
+2538 EIGYVFNGWDFDT

-2574 PEVDGN
+2574 PEVDEN
-2580 GNINDKPHGYVEVI
+2580 GNMNDKPHGYVEVI

-2605 ITKYYVNPKAG
+2605 ITKYYVNPEAG
-2616 KTLAEITHP
+2616 KTLAEIAHP

-2662 DPKPQE
+2662 DPNPPE
-2668 PKDPPQPSNPSS
+2668 PTNPPQPSNPSS
-2680 TEPSKEKPSS
+2680 TEPSEEKTSS
-2690 SNEKDKDKD
+2690 SNEKDKTNNG
-2699 KDGKLQKVS
+2699 GKLKPAS

>member
-1 MKIKKNKKI
+1 MKSKKNKKI

-40 YIDKINEN
+40 YIDKINES
-48 IVKKPAELD
+48 IVKKPTELD
-57 EGEDIEKQLE
+57 ESKDIDEQLK
-67 NPKYPNI
+67 NPDYPNI

-89 VDEDKIIFQPYI
+89 LDKDKIIFQPYI

-106 NASPEERAE
+106 NASPEERAK
-115 VLKEINLPEVK
+115 VLKTINLPEIK
-126 GYKKPNGIDSYDVT
+126 GYDKPNGIDSYDVT
-140 YDFVKNNAKDTKKAS
+140 YDFVKKNAEDTKKAS

-165 YEPEEK
+165 YEPKEGK
-171 DIKVKY
+171 IKVKY
-177 IFQNL
+177 LFQNL
-182 YDHEKYENPNG
+182 YDHEKYENPKVG
-193 EKEPLIREYKAKTG
+193 EKPLIKTYTAKTG
-207 DKFKIPELNKEDSE
+207 DKFKIPELNKEDYA

-232 NLEITVPE
+232 NLEVTVPE
-240 NASETPLIYH
+240 NASDTPLIYH
-250 YNRKTFQLDFDTDG
+250 YNRKTFQVDFDSDG

-283 YKPTKYG
+283 YKPTKRA
-290 SVFKGWKSNKDLET
+290 SNFIGWKSNKKLET
-304 SDGKIIIKKGDLI
+304 SDGKIIKKGDLI
-317 DMENYKDGLKDAM
+317 DMEKYKDGLKDAM

-336 FTAVWE
+336 FTAVWDE
-342 EEPKAN
+342 KPKAD

-361 GYDFIGAKVIKGA
+361 GYDFIGAKVIKDA
-374 DTGSRP
+374 KTNSRP
-380 NLDSMLPEGF
+380 DLDKMLPEGF

-422 NTENVKNDDGSSK
+422 NTENVKNDDGTSE
-435 VLVKKVHSDG
+435 VVVKKVHSDS

-466 IDDPDA
+466 IDEPDA

-523 VDFDPNRSFI
+523 VDFEPNCSFI
-533 GWQLNTENNNN
+533 GWQLNSENNENL
-544 EDQSL
+544 DQSL
-549 YLDTPPYWLTSKDF
+549 YLDTPPYWLTSEDF
-563 IDRDFSELDPA
+563 IDKDFTELDPA

-589 ERTISLGPCS
+589 ERTISLGPCE
-599 SAEDQFAIYYM
+599 SAEFQFAIYYM

-623 NPDMSYTKIDTSG
+623 NPDMSYTKIDTNAS
-636 GYTYPAPGI
+636 YPYPSPGI
-645 VGFKPKYDGIDPT
+645 VGFTPKYKKINPVEDAKK
-658 DDVLNRPANRKGRT
+658 RPEEKEGYT
-672 EYLSEYTF
+672 ENLSKLTF
-680 DELKEKLA
+680 DELKNELDKYEEK
-688 ESESNRPADEKSF
+688 RPEDEKSF
-701 FDPIGEK
+701 FDPIAEN
-708 GINGVPFKDIPKY
+708 GINGVPFKDIPRY

-726 YHREKYKLYLDK
+726 YGREKYKLYLDK
-738 DPSDVNAHAEF
+738 DPSDVNAHADF
-749 SGEEFSLSNGKDA
+749 SGKKLSNGKDA
-762 IISDVYYDLPLRKLN
+762 IISDVYYDIPLRKLN
-777 LDEDYKLTEKDKPKN
+777 LDEEYKLTEADRPEN
-792 LPDNYVFK
+792 LPDDYVFK

-808 SKLIKDTIKE
+808 SRLIKDTIKE

-834 NNSNDKEKKFKLQNE
+834 KNSNDKEKKFKLQNE

-856 LDDAD
+856 LDEAD

-879 KNYKVKFDPNGV
+879 KNYKVKFDPNLGPEGGE
-891 DINSIEQKDIAT
+891 INSIEQKDIAT

-910 KISTEFGKVPYKAP
+910 KISTEFGKVPYKSP
-924 EKFGNEGNT
+924 EKLENEGNV

-942 TIKEPPKPQRDGYDF
+942 TIKQPPKPQRDGYDF

-971 DTSYKDKHGV
+971 YKSYKDKYKV

-990 IISDLHLRAIWVK
+990 ITSDLYLRAIWAK
-1003 NGLVDVKVYHH
+1003 NSLVDVKVYHH

-1041 YGVMQGEDY
+1041 YGVMQGEEY

-1061 NVNEDT
+1061 NVSEDT
-1067 KNQYEK
+1067 KNEYEA
-1073 YKEETERE
+1073 YKKETERK
-1081 NSYYQNQVVQAE
+1081 NTYYQNQVVQAE
-1093 DDNTTYDDGNPQQ
+1093 DDNTTLDDNQQ

-1135 KDGQDDFKAVG
+1135 KDGQDKFEAVG
-1146 SQKDFE
+1146 SQGDKFE

-1180 VSPPQTQLFFNINEK
+1180 VSPPQTQLFFNINED
-1195 THELIDINGIKTKDV
+1195 THELLDINGVKTKDI

-1215 DVRVIKTKNPK
+1215 DVRVLKTKNPK
-1226 TPTPKGYHRI
+1226 TPIPKGYHRV
-1236 TFRALD
+1236 TFKALD
-1242 NGSFGTDKD
+1242 NGSFGTDEN
-1251 GKEIKEIYYDVID
+1251 GKEIKELYYDVID

-1283 ITPKNNYNIGSWSGK
+1283 ITPAKNYNIGSWSGRR
-1298 SEDGRKLKDL
+1298 EDGKELKGL
-1308 LDKNTSIK
+1308 LDENTQIK
-1316 QNYEFEIDFVE
+1316 KSYEFEIDFVE
-1327 DEYPEVKP
+1327 DKYPQVKP

-1354 PTNAQIEESI
+1354 PTNDKDKIEESI
-1364 SDLIKLEKYKDYQV
+1364 SELMKLEKYKDYQV
-1378 LGEDTIY
+1378 LEEDTIY
-1385 DKVKEDEAYNN
+1385 DKVKENEDYNN

-1407 IKVRVNFKNDTY
+1407 IKVRVNFKNDTH
-1419 KDFEIPLEI
+1419 KDFEIPVEI

-1491 NDWKFEK
+1491 NDWTFEK
-1498 WTADLDTLTDKDNF
+1498 WTADLDSLADKDNF

-1541 SAEMITTY
+1541 SAKMITTY
-1549 VGNYPTL
+1549 VDKYPSL

-1615 QRVKVTYKTGEV
+1615 QRVKVIYKTGEV

-1658 LITVDPTDK
+1658 LVTVDPTDK

-1677 VRKNVEVTI
+1677 VRKDVEVTI
-1686 PANNPEGIE
+1686 PAKNPEGKEI
-1695 VTGENKVSH
+1695 TSTNGESH
-1704 SYEFSEWREKEDTE
+1704 SYEFTKWKEKEDTK
-1718 PRKWEKGKKITGK
+1718 PREWEKGKEITGK
-1731 FAKDTEIIAKY
+1731 FEKDTEIKAKY
-1742 SLKAWQQEKPE
+1742 SLKAWEQEKP
-1753 KNIIPNDPDNPQK
+1753 NVIPNDPDNPQE

-1779 DGLTLSG
+1779 EGLTLSG

-1793 KNLEITLK
+1793 KNLGITLK
-1801 DIKWAQIEEKVG
+1801 DIKWAQAEEKVG
-1813 YTFDKWDKE
+1813 YKFDKWDKK

-1880 TKEVKLKVPETK
+1880 TKEVKLTVPETK

-1922 KVLDDVS
+1922 KALDDVS

-1993 YTEEETI
+1993 YTEKETI

-2070 YGKYGWDKDDNTEID
+2070 YEKYGWDKDDNTEID

-2104 PSAEMITTYVEDY
+2104 PSAEMITTYVGKYPEFEDY
-2117 PKLKDYKAA
+2117 KKA
-2126 IKAGEIGKTGKLAEI
+2126 IKAGKNAEI
-2141 EAYEIVEGKEPD
+2141 TACEIVKDKKPD

-2159 DADTKLPDPED
+2159 DADTKIKDPKD
-2170 PTNPKK
+2170 PTKE
-2176 TVYKNYQRVKVIYKT
+2176 VYKNYQTVKVVYRT
-2191 GEVFLVDVPVKVLD
+2191 GEEYFVDVPVKVINKL
-2205 TIKEVPDPDTIPGED
+2205 ED
-2220 YKDYILVTVD
+2220 
-2230 PTDKAKD
+2230 
-2237 PTKKYYRVRKNVE
+2237 
-2250 VTIPANNPE
+2250 
-2259 GIEKAGLNGEKHQFD
+2259 
-2274 FIRWEENLDKNQRKW
+2274 
-2289 NKSNNIIAKFE
+2289 
-2300 KDTEIIAKYSLKAWQ
+2300 
-2315 IEETKK
+2315 
-2321 NIIPDPEEIPE
+2321 IIPDPEEIPE

-2347 EGTQNYAV
+2347 DGTQNYAV
-2355 KKNVNVKLSDLKW
+2355 KKNANIKLSDLKW
-2368 PNVGENLGYKFEA
+2368 PSVGENLGYKFEA

-2449 DVPKASPNT
+2449 DIPKASPNT

-2479 IITAYFNELN
+2479 TITAYFNELN

-2514 DGELTKFYVNPEK
+2514 DGQITKFYVNPEK

-2574 PEVDGN
+2574 PEVDEN
-2580 GNINDKPHGYVEVI
+2580 GNMNDKPHGYVEVI

-2616 KTLAEITHP
+2616 KTLAEIAHP

-2655 YEKIEKA
+2655 YEKIGKA

-2668 PKDPPQPSNPSS
+2668 PTNPPQPSNPSS

-2690 SNEKDKDKD
+2690 SNEKDKEKD
-2699 KDGKLQKVS
+2699 VKLQKVS

-2737 IGLSTI
+2737 IAFSTI
-2743 GLFILKKK
+2743 GLFALKKK

>member
-26 LASYTKRDDDSDDI
+26 LASYTKRDDDRDDI
-40 YIDKINEN
+40 YIDKINES
-48 IVKKPAELD
+48 IVKKPTELD
-57 EGEDIEKQLE
+57 ESKDIEEQLE
-67 NPKYPNI
+67 NPKYPDI

-89 VDEDKIIFQPYI
+89 LDKDKIIYQPYI

-106 NASPEERAE
+106 NASPEERAK
-115 VLKEINLPEVK
+115 VLKTINLPEIK
-126 GYKKPNGIDSYDVT
+126 GYDKPNGIDSYDVT
-140 YDFVKNNAKDTKKAS
+140 YDFVKNNAQDTKNAS
-155 FLFYGNHDYK
+155 FMFYGNHDYK
-165 YEPEEK
+165 YEPKEGK
-171 DIKVKY
+171 IKVKY
-177 IFQNL
+177 LFQNL
-182 YDHEKYENPNG
+182 YDHEIYENPKDE
-193 EKEPLIREYKAKTG
+193 EKPLIREYKAKTG
-207 DKFKIPELNKEDSE
+207 DKFKIPELNEKDSE

-232 NLEITVPE
+232 NLEVTVPE
-240 NASETPLIYH
+240 NASDTPLIYH
-250 YNRKTFQLDFDTDG
+250 YNRKTFQVDFDSDG

-283 YKPTKYG
+283 YKPTKRA
-290 SVFKGWKSNKDLET
+290 SDFIGWKSNKDLET
-304 SDGKIIIKKGDLI
+304 SDGKIKIKKGDLI
-317 DMENYKDGLKDAM
+317 DLKNYPDGLKEAM
-330 PAENII
+330 PAENIT
-336 FTAVWE
+336 FTAVWDE
-342 EEPKAN
+342 KPKAD

-361 GYDFIGAKVIKGA
+361 GYDFIGAKVIKDA
-374 DTGSRP
+374 DTNSRP
-380 NLDSMLPEGF
+380 DLDKMLPEGF

-422 NTENVKNDDGSSK
+422 NTENVKNDDGTSK
-435 VLVKKVHSDG
+435 VLVKKVHSDS

-466 IDDPDA
+466 IDEPDA

-523 VDFDPNRSFI
+523 VDFAPNHSFI
-533 GWQLNTENNNN
+533 GWQLNSENNGNL
-544 EDQSL
+544 DQNL

-563 IDRDFSELDPA
+563 IDKDFTELDPA

-599 SAEDQFAIYYM
+599 SAEFQFAIYYM

-623 NPDMSYTKIDTSG
+623 NPDMSYTKIDTNVP
-636 GYTYPAPGI
+636 YPYPSPGI
-645 VGFKPKYDGIDPT
+645 VGFTPKYESINPVEDAKK
-658 DDVLNRPANRKGRT
+658 RPAKKEGYT
-672 EYLSEYTF
+672 EDLSKLTF
-680 DELKEKLA
+680 DELKNELDKYEEK
-688 ESESNRPADEKSF
+688 RPEDEKSF
-701 FDPIGEK
+701 FDPIGK
-708 GINGVPFKDIPKY
+708 NGINGVPFKDIPRY

-726 YHREKYKLYLDK
+726 YEREKYKLYLDK
-738 DPSDVNAHAEF
+738 DPSDVNAHADF
-749 SGEEFSLSNGKDA
+749 SGKTFSNGKDA
-762 IISDVYYDLPLRKLN
+762 IISDVYYDIPLRKLN
-777 LDEDYKLTEKDKPKN
+777 LDEEYKLTEADKPEN
-792 LPDNYVFK
+792 LPDDYVFK

-808 SKLIKDTIKE
+808 SRLIKDTIKE

-834 NNSNDKEKKFKLQNE
+834 KNSTDKEKKFKLQNE

-879 KNYKVKFDPNGV
+879 KNYKVKFDPNGG
-891 DINSIEQKDIAT
+891 DINSIEQNDIAT

-910 KISTEFGKVPYKAP
+910 KISTEFGKVPYKSP
-924 EKFGNEGNT
+924 EKLENEGNV

-942 TIKEPPKPQRDGYDF
+942 TIKAPPKPQRDGYDF
-957 LGWELVTYNENGSE
+957 LGWELVTYNEDGSE
-971 DTSYKDKHGV
+971 DKSYKDKYKV

-990 IISDLHLRAIWVK
+990 IISDLHLRAIWAK
-1003 NGLVDVKVYHH
+1003 NSLVDVKVYHH

-1041 YGVMQGEDY
+1041 YGVMQGEEY
-1050 ILANDDEFDNK
+1050 ILANDDEFYNK
-1061 NVNEDT
+1061 NVSEDT
-1067 KNQYEK
+1067 KKEYEA
-1073 YKEETERE
+1073 YKKETERE
-1081 NSYYQNQVVQAE
+1081 NTYYQNQVVQAE
-1093 DDNTTYDDGNPQQ
+1093 EDDTTFDDNQQ
-1106 PIKLEFK
+1106 PIKLKFK

-1135 KDGQDDFKAVG
+1135 KDGQDKFEAVG
-1146 SQKDFE
+1146 SQGDKFE

-1180 VSPPQTQLFFNINEK
+1180 VSPPQTQLFFNVNEK
-1195 THELIDINGIKTKDV
+1195 THEIIDINGIQTKDV

-1226 TPTPKGYHRI
+1226 TKTPDGYHRV
-1236 TFRALD
+1236 TFKALD

-1251 GKEIKEIYYDVID
+1251 GNEIKEIYYDVID

-1270 IPVPTDEEKNGIK
+1270 VPVPTDKEKNGIK
-1283 ITPKNNYNIGSWSGK
+1283 ITPAKNYNIGSWSGRR
-1298 SEDGRKLKDL
+1298 EDGKELKDL
-1308 LDKNTSIK
+1308 LDENTSIK
-1316 QNYEFEIDFVE
+1316 QDYEFEIDFVE

-1340 SSKDDGGN
+1340 SSKDDGGK
-1348 FINNFM
+1348 FINDFI

-1378 LGEDTIY
+1378 LEEDTIY
-1385 DKVKEDEAYNN
+1385 DKVKENEDYNN
-1396 KPSDVKPKKDS
+1396 KPSDVKPNKDS

-1419 KDFEIPLEI
+1419 KDFDIPVEI

-1498 WTADLDTLTDKDNF
+1498 WTADLDSLNDKDDF
-1512 QMPNRHTFEKETVL
+1512 KMSDRHIFEKETVL

-1549 VGNYPTL
+1549 VGKYPTL
-1556 EEYEQKI
+1556 DEYEQKI

-1575 EIDSYYLIKDKKPNV
+1575 EIDSYYLIKDKEQDV
-1590 DKEILDPENEIE
+1590 DVEGKEPDVSKEILDADTKIK
-1602 DPEDPTKKVYTNY
+1602 DPKDPTKEIYKNY
-1615 QRVKVTYKTGEV
+1615 QTIKVTYKTGEV

-1634 KVLDTIKEVPD
+1634 RVLDTIKEVPD
-1645 PDTIPGEDYKDYI
+1645 PDTIPGEEYKDYI

-1686 PANNPEGIE
+1686 PSKNPEGKEI
-1695 VTGENKVSH
+1695 TSTNGESH
-1704 SYEFSEWREKEDTE
+1704 SYEFTKWKEKEDTK
-1718 PRKWEKGKKITGK
+1718 PRKWEKDKEIIGK
-1731 FAKDTEIIAKY
+1731 FEKDTEIIAKY
-1742 SLKAWQQEKPE
+1742 SLKAWEQEKPE
-1753 KNIIPNDPDNPQK
+1753 KNIIPNDPENPQE
-1766 KPKGYVSVKFTSD
+1766 KPEGYVSVKFTSD
-1779 DGLTLSG
+1779 EGLTLSG

-1793 KNLEITLK
+1793 KNLGITLK
-1801 DIKWAQIEEKVG
+1801 DIKWAKAEEKLG
-1813 YTFDKWDKE
+1813 YTFDKWDQE
-1822 EDLEIKDKDIVVN
+1822 ETLEIKDKDIVVN
-1835 ATSIPLKDVIP
+1835 ATSNPLKDVIP

-1870 EGVTTYYVNP
+1870 KGVTSYYVNP
-1880 TKEVKLKVPETK
+1880 SKEVTLEVPETK

-1901 WDKDATKPTKY
+1901 WDKDATKLTKY

-1922 KVLDDVS
+1922 KALDDVS

-1945 EGGKIKEGEVET
+1945 KGGKIKEGEVET

-1978 YKFKGWDKDTSKLTQ
+1978 YKFKAWDKDTSKLTQ
-1993 YTEEETI
+1993 YTEKETI

-2019 KPNDKPKGYVEVI
+2019 KPNDKPRGYVEVI

-2070 YGKYGWDKDDNTEID
+2070 YEKYGWDTDDNTEIN
-2085 KKIIVTARYSKE
+2085 KKMIVTARYSKE

-2104 PSAEMITTYVEDY
+2104 PSAEMITTYVGKY
-2117 PKLKDYKAA
+2117 PEFKDYKKA
-2126 IKAGEIGKTGKLAEI
+2126 IKAGKNAEI
-2141 EAYEIVEGKEPD
+2141 TACEIVEDKKPD

-2159 DADTKLPDPED
+2159 DADTKIKD
-2170 PTNPKK
+2170 PTDPTKE
-2176 TVYKNYQRVKVIYKT
+2176 VYKNYQTVKVVYRT
-2191 GEVFLVDVPVKVLD
+2191 GEEYFVDVPVRVLD
-2205 TIKEVPDPDTIPGED
+2205 TIKKVPDKNTDLGKD

-2230 PTDKAKD
+2230 PTDKAVNKE
-2237 PTKKYYRVRKNVE
+2237 KSYYRVRKDVE
-2250 VTIPANNPE
+2250 VTIPEKDPT
-2259 GIEKAGLNGEKHQFD
+2259 GIEVKSEKDSHSYEFSEWREKED
-2274 FIRWEENLDKNQRKW
+2274 TEPRKW
-2289 NKSNNIIAKFE
+2289 EKGKKIIGKFV

-2321 NIIPDPEEIPE
+2321 NIIPDPEEIPD
-2332 GYVSVTFTNDNGLYL
+2332 GYVSVTFTHDNGLYL

-2355 KKNVNVKLSDLKW
+2355 KKNVNIKLSDLTW
-2368 PNVGENLGYKFEA
+2368 PNIGEHLGYEFVS
-2381 WDKEKTLEIKDQ
+2381 WDQEKTLEIKDK

-2401 KPIDDVIP
+2401 KAIDDVIP

-2425 KTDGNGSLSGQ
+2425 KTDGHGSLSGQ

-2449 DVPKASPNT
+2449 NVPQASPNT
-2458 GFEFEA
+2458 GYEFGS
-2464 WDHDASM
+2464 WDHNASI
-2471 PSVYRVDT
+2471 PTTYKVDT
-2479 IITAYFNELN
+2479 TITASFNELN

-2514 DGELTKFYVNPEK
+2514 DGQFTKFYVNPEK

-2538 EIGYLFNGWDFDT
+2538 EIGYVFNGWDFDT
-2551 IQFVQYKENKVVTGT
+2551 IQFVQYKENKIVTGT

-2574 PEVDGN
+2574 PEVDEN

-2605 ITKYYVNPKAG
+2605 VTKYYVNPKVG
-2616 KTLAEITHP
+2616 KTLAEIAHP
-2625 KIVAKTDYKVK
+2625 KIVAKTDYKEK

-2662 DPKPQE
+2662 DPKPKDPKE
-2668 PKDPPQPSNPSS
+2668 PKDPPQPSKPSS

-2690 SNEKDKDKD
+2690 SNEKDKE

>member
-1 MKIKKNKKI
+1 MKSKKNKKI

-48 IVKKPAELD
+48 IVKKPTELD
-57 EGEDIEKQLE
+57 ESKDIDEQLE

-89 VDEDKIIFQPYI
+89 LDKDKIIFQPYI

-171 DIKVKY
+171 YIKVKY

-193 EKEPLIREYKAKTG
+193 EKEPLIKEYKAKTG
-207 DKFKIPELNKEDSE
+207 DKFKIPGLNKEDSE

-232 NLEITVPE
+232 NLEVTVPE

-283 YKPTKYG
+283 YKPTKDG
-290 SVFKGWKSNKDLET
+290 SVFKGWKSNKKLET
-304 SDGKIIIKKGDLI
+304 SDGTKIEKGDLI
-317 DMENYKDGLKDAM
+317 DMKNYPDGLKEAM
-330 PAENII
+330 PSENII
-336 FTAVWE
+336 FTAAWE
-342 EEPKAN
+342 EEPTAD

-361 GYDFIGAKVIKGA
+361 GYDFIGAKVIKNA
-374 DTGSRP
+374 ATGSRP
-380 NLDSMLPEGF
+380 DLDSMLPEGF
-390 KFPEIEKDLTKK
+390 KFPEIKKDLTKK

-422 NTENVKNDDGSSK
+422 NTENVKYDDGSSK

-466 IDDPDA
+466 IDDPNE

-533 GWQLNTENNNN
+533 GWQLNTENNGNL
-544 EDQSL
+544 DQSL

-589 ERTISLGPCS
+589 ERTISLGPCQ

-645 VGFKPKYDGIDPT
+645 VGFKPVYEGIDPT

-708 GINGVPFKDIPKY
+708 GINGVSFKDIPKY

-726 YHREKYKLYLDK
+726 YHREKYTLYLDK
-738 DPSDVNAHAEF
+738 DPSDVNAHADF

-777 LDEDYKLTEKDKPKN
+777 LDEDYKLTEDDKPEN

-818 AEKLESQIAE
+818 SKKLESQIAE

-856 LDDAD
+856 LDDVD

-910 KISTEFGKVPYKAP
+910 KISTEFGKVPYKSP
-924 EKFGNEGNT
+924 EKFGNEGDV

-957 LGWELVTYNENGSE
+957 LGWELVTYNEDGSE
-971 DTSYKDKHGV
+971 DTSYKDKYGV

-1093 DDNTTYDDGNPQQ
+1093 DDNTTFDDGNPQQ

-1226 TPTPKGYHRI
+1226 TKTPDGYHRI
-1236 TFRALD
+1236 TFKALD

-1264 GLNFSN
+1264 GLNFKN
-1270 IPVPTDEEKNGIK
+1270 IPVPTDEERNGIK
-1283 ITPKNNYNIGSWSGK
+1283 ITPKKNYNIGSWSGRR
-1298 SEDGRKLKDL
+1298 EDGKELKGL
-1308 LDKNTSIK
+1308 LDENTQIK
-1316 QNYEFEIDFVE
+1316 KSYEFEIDFVE
-1327 DEYPEVKP
+1327 DKYPEVKP

-1348 FINNFM
+1348 FINDFM

-1364 SDLIKLEKYKDYQV
+1364 SDLIKLKKYKDYQV
-1378 LGEDTIY
+1378 LEEDTIY

-1419 KDFEIPLEI
+1419 KDFDIPVEI

-1433 RALDSKS
+1433 RALDSKT

-1466 DKQIKTYYVNPKAQ
+1466 DKQTKTYYVNPKAQ

-1491 NDWKFEK
+1491 NDWTFEK
-1498 WTADLDTLTDKDNF
+1498 WTADLDSLADKDNF
-1512 QMPNRHTFEKETVL
+1512 QMPDRHIFEKETVL

-1549 VGNYPTL
+1549 VGKYPTL

-1575 EIDSYYLIKDKKPNV
+1575 EIDSYYLIDKKPDV
-1590 DKEILDPENEIE
+1590 SKEILHPEKEIE
-1602 DPEDPTKKVYTNY
+1602 DPTDPTKKVYTNY

-1634 KVLDTIKEVPD
+1634 RVLDTIKEVPD
-1645 PDTIPGEDYKDYI
+1645 PNTIPGEDYKDYI
-1658 LITVDPTDK
+1658 LVTVDPTDK

-1677 VRKNVEVTI
+1677 VRKDVEVTI
-1686 PANNPEGIE
+1686 PANIPEGIE
-1695 VTGENKVSH
+1695 KTSTNGESH
-1704 SYEFSEWREKEDTE
+1704 SYEFTKWKEKEDTK
-1718 PRKWEKGKKITGK
+1718 PREWEKDKEIIGK
-1731 FAKDTEIIAKY
+1731 FEKDTEIIAKY

-1753 KNIIPNDPDNPQK
+1753 KNVIPNDPNNPQE
-1766 KPKGYVSVKFTSD
+1766 KPEGYVSVKFTSD

-1793 KNLEITLK
+1793 KNLQITLK
-1801 DIKWAQIEEKVG
+1801 DIKWAKAEEKVG
-1813 YTFDKWDKE
+1813 YKFDKWDKE
-1822 EDLEIKDKDIVVN
+1822 EDLEIKEEDIFVN

-1870 EGVTTYYVNP
+1870 EGETTYYVNP
-1880 TKEVKLKVPETK
+1880 TKKVKLKVPETK

-1901 WDKDATKPTKY
+1901 WDKDANKPTKY

-1922 KVLDDVS
+1922 KALDDVS

-1939 IFQIKG
+1939 TFQIEGK
-1945 EGGKIKEGEVET
+1945 GGKIKEGEVET

-1963 KKVIVTS
+1963 KKVIVTT

-1993 YTEEETI
+1993 YTEKETI
-2000 ITGTFEKIADIIPE
+2000 IKGTFEKIADIIPE

-2048 VNPKAGKKLKE
+2048 VNPTAGKKLKE

-2070 YGKYGWDKDDNTEID
+2070 YEKYGWDTDDNTEIT

-2104 PSAEMITTYVEDY
+2104 PSAEMITTYVGKYPEFEDY
-2117 PKLKDYKAA
+2117 KKA
-2126 IKAGEIGKTGKLAEI
+2126 IKAGKNAEI
-2141 EAYEIVEGKEPD
+2141 TACEIVKDKKPD

-2159 DADTKLPDPED
+2159 DADTKIKDPED
-2170 PTNPKK
+2170 PTKE
-2176 TVYKNYQRVKVIYKT
+2176 VYKNYQTVKVVYRT
-2191 GEVFLVDVPVKVLD
+2191 GEEYFVDVPVKVINKL
-2205 TIKEVPDPDTIPGED
+2205 ED
-2220 YKDYILVTVD
+2220 
-2230 PTDKAKD
+2230 
-2237 PTKKYYRVRKNVE
+2237 
-2250 VTIPANNPE
+2250 
-2259 GIEKAGLNGEKHQFD
+2259 
-2274 FIRWEENLDKNQRKW
+2274 
-2289 NKSNNIIAKFE
+2289 
-2300 KDTEIIAKYSLKAWQ
+2300 
-2315 IEETKK
+2315 
-2321 NIIPDPEEIPE
+2321 IIPDPKEIPD
-2332 GYVSVTFTNDNGLYL
+2332 GYVSVTFTHDDGLYL

-2355 KKNVNVKLSDLKW
+2355 KKNTNIKLSDLKW
-2368 PNVGENLGYKFEA
+2368 PSVGENLGYKFEA
-2381 WDKEKTLEIKDQ
+2381 WDKEETLEIKDQ

-2401 KPIDDVIP
+2401 KAIDDVIP

-2425 KTDGNGSLSGQ
+2425 KTDGHGSLSGQ
-2436 LSYFVNPTKEVTL
+2436 LSYYVNPTKYVTL
-2449 DVPKASPNT
+2449 DVPQASPNT
-2458 GFEFEA
+2458 GYEFGS

-2479 IITAYFNELN
+2479 TITAYFNELN

-2514 DGELTKFYVNPEK
+2514 DGQITKFYVNPEK

-2538 EIGYLFNGWDFDT
+2538 EIGYAFNGWDFDT

-2616 KTLAEITHP
+2616 KTLAEIAHP

-2662 DPKPQE
+2662 DPKPKDPKE
-2668 PKDPPQPSNPSS
+2668 PKDPPQPSKPSS
-2680 TEPSKEKPSS
+2680 TEPSKENPSS
-2690 SNEKDKDKD
+2690 SNEKDKTNNG
-2699 KDGKLQKVS
+2699 GKLKPVS

>member
-48 IVKKPAELD
+48 IVKKPTELD
-57 EGEDIEKQLE
+57 ESKDIDEQLK
-67 NPKYPNI
+67 NPDYPDI

-89 VDEDKIIFQPYI
+89 LDKDKIIFQPYI

-250 YNRKTFQLDFDTDG
+250 YNRKTFQLNFDTDG

-317 DMENYKDGLKDAM
+317 DMKNYPDGLKDAM

-971 DTSYKDKHGV
+971 DTSYKDKYGV

-1419 KDFEIPLEI
+1419 KDFEIPVEI

-1466 DKQIKTYYVNPKAQ
+1466 DKQTKTYYVNPKAQ

-1491 NDWKFEK
+1491 NDWTFEK
-1498 WTADLDTLTDKDNF
+1498 WTADLDSLEDKDDF
-1512 QMPNRHTFEKETVL
+1512 KMPNRHIFEKETVL

-1549 VGNYPTL
+1549 VGKYPTL

-1590 DKEILDPENEIE
+1590 DKEILDPENEID
-1602 DPEDPTKKVYTNY
+1602 DPTDPTKKVYTNY

-1658 LITVDPTDK
+1658 LVTVDPTDK

-1686 PANNPEGIE
+1686 PSKNPEGKEITSTNDE
-1695 VTGENKVSH
+1695 SH
-1704 SYEFSEWREKEDTE
+1704 SYEFTKWKEKEDTK
-1718 PRKWEKGKKITGK
+1718 PREWEKGKEITGK
-1731 FAKDTEIIAKY
+1731 FAKDTEIKAKY
-1742 SLKAWQQEKPE
+1742 SLKAWQQEEPE

-1793 KNLEITLK
+1793 KNLGITLK
-1801 DIKWAQIEEKVG
+1801 DITWAKAEEKVG
-1813 YTFDKWDKE
+1813 YKFDKWDKE
-1822 EDLEIKDKDIVVN
+1822 KDLEIKEEDIVVN

-1870 EGVTTYYVNP
+1870 KGVTTYYVNP
-1880 TKEVKLKVPETK
+1880 TKEVKLEVPETK
-1892 AKIGYEFKE
+1892 AKIGYQFKE

-1993 YTEEETI
+1993 YTEKETI

-2048 VNPKAGKKLKE
+2048 VNPKAGKKLKD

-2070 YGKYGWDKDDNTEID
+2070 YEKYGWDKDENTEIT
-2085 KKIIVTARYSKE
+2085 KKIIVTAKYSKE

-2104 PSAEMITTYVEDY
+2104 PSAKMITTYVGKY
-2117 PKLKDYKAA
+2117 PELKDYKAA
-2126 IKAGEIGKTGKLAEI
+2126 IKAGEIGKTGKFAEI

-2176 TVYKNYQRVKVIYKT
+2176 TVYKNYQTIKVIYKT
-2191 GEVFLVDVPVKVLD
+2191 GEVFLVDVPVRVLD
-2205 TIKEVPDPDTIPGED
+2205 TIKKVPDENTIPGED
-2220 YKDYILVTVD
+2220 YKDYILITVD

-2250 VTIPANNPE
+2250 VTIPSKNPE

-2274 FIRWEENLDKNQRKW
+2274 FVRWEENLDKNQRKW
-2289 NKSNNIIAKFE
+2289 NKGNNIIAKFE
-2300 KDTEIIAKYSLKAWQ
+2300 KDTEIIAKYNIKAWEV
-2315 IEETKK
+2315 EEAKK

-2347 EGTQNYAV
+2347 DGTQNYAV
-2355 KKNVNVKLSDLKW
+2355 KKNSNIKLSDLKW
-2368 PNVGENLGYKFEA
+2368 PSVGENLGYKFEA

-2401 KPIDDVIP
+2401 KAIDDVIP

-2425 KTDGNGSLSGQ
+2425 TTDGNGKLSGQ

-2449 DVPKASPNT
+2449 DIPKASPNT

-2464 WDHDASM
+2464 WDHDAGM

-2479 IITAYFNELN
+2479 TITAYFNELN

-2514 DGELTKFYVNPEK
+2514 DGQITKFYVNPEK

-2538 EIGYLFNGWDFDT
+2538 EIGYAFNGWDFDT
-2551 IQFVQYKENKVVTGT
+2551 IQFVQYKEDKIVTGT

-2574 PEVDGN
+2574 PEVDEN
-2580 GNINDKPHGYVEVI
+2580 GNMNDKPHGYVEVI

-2616 KTLAEITHP
+2616 KTLAEIAHP

-2699 KDGKLQKVS
+2699 GKLQKVS

>member
-1 MKIKKNKKI
+1 MKIKKNRKI

-26 LASYTKRDDDSDDI
+26 LASYTKRDDDRDDI
-40 YIDKINEN
+40 YIDKINES
-48 IVKKPAELD
+48 IVKKPTELD
-57 EGEDIEKQLE
+57 ESKDIDEQLK
-67 NPKYPNI
+67 NPDYPDI

-89 VDEDKIIFQPYI
+89 LDKDKIIFQPYI

-106 NASPEERAE
+106 NASPEERE
-115 VLKEINLPEVK
+115 KVLKTINLPEIK
-126 GYKKPNGIDSYDVT
+126 GYDKPNGIDSYDVT
-140 YDFVKNNAKDTKKAS
+140 YDFVKKNAEDTKKAS
-155 FLFYGNHDYK
+155 FLFYGNTDYK
-165 YEPEEK
+165 YEPKEGK
-171 DIKVKY
+171 IKVKY
-177 IFQNL
+177 LFQNL
-182 YDHEKYENPNG
+182 YEKEKYENPKDG
-193 EKEPLIREYKAKTG
+193 EKPLIREYKAKTG
-207 DKFKIPELNKEDSE
+207 EKFKIPELNEKDSE

-232 NLEITVPE
+232 NLEVTVPE
-240 NASETPLIYH
+240 NASDTPLIYH
-250 YNRKTFQLDFDTDG
+250 YNRKTFQVDFDSDG

-283 YKPTKYG
+283 YKPTK
-290 SVFKGWKSNKDLET
+290 STSIFKGWKSNVKLET
-304 SDGKIIIKKGDLI
+304 SDGKIIKKGDLI
-317 DMENYKDGLKDAM
+317 DMKNYPDGLKEAM
-330 PAENII
+330 PAENIT
-336 FTAVWE
+336 FTAVWDE
-342 EEPKAN
+342 KPKAD

-361 GYDFIGAKVIKGA
+361 GYDFIGAKVIKDA
-374 DTGSRP
+374 DTNSRP
-380 NLDSMLPEGF
+380 DLDKMLPEGF

-422 NTENVKNDDGSSK
+422 NTENVKNDDGTSK
-435 VLVKKVHSDG
+435 VVVKKVHSDS

-466 IDDPDA
+466 IDEPDA

-502 AKFGERLT
+502 AKFGERMT

-523 VDFDPNRSFI
+523 VDFGPNHSFI
-533 GWQLNTENNNN
+533 GWQLNSENNGNL
-544 EDQSL
+544 DQGL

-563 IDRDFSELDPA
+563 IDKDFTELDPA

-589 ERTISLGPCS
+589 ERTISLGPCE
-599 SAEDQFAIYYM
+599 SAEFQFAIYYM

-623 NPDMSYTKIDTSG
+623 NPDMSYTKIDTNVS
-636 GYTYPAPGI
+636 YPYPSPGI
-645 VGFKPKYDGIDPT
+645 VGFTPKYESINPVEDAKK
-658 DDVLNRPANRKGRT
+658 RPEEKEGYT
-672 EYLSEYTF
+672 ENLSKLTF
-680 DELKEKLA
+680 DELKNELDNYEEK
-688 ESESNRPADEKSF
+688 RPEDEKSF
-701 FDPIGEK
+701 FDPIAEN
-708 GINGVPFKDIPKY
+708 GINGVPFKDIPRY

-726 YHREKYKLYLDK
+726 YGREKYKLYLDK
-738 DPSDVNAHAEF
+738 DPSDVNAHADF
-749 SGEEFSLSNGKDA
+749 SGKTFSNGKDA
-762 IISDVYYDLPLRKLN
+762 IISDVYYDIPLRKLN
-777 LDEDYKLTEKDKPKN
+777 LDEEYKLTEADKPEN
-792 LPDNYVFK
+792 LPDDYVFK

-808 SKLIKDTIKE
+808 SRLIKDTIKE

-834 NNSNDKEKKFKLQNE
+834 KNSTDKEKKFKLQNE

-879 KNYKVKFDPNGV
+879 KNYKVKFDPNGG
-891 DINSIEQKDIAT
+891 DIDSIGQNDIAT

-910 KISTEFGKVPYKAP
+910 KISTEFGKVPYKVP
-924 EKFGNEGNT
+924 EKLDDEGNV

-942 TIKEPPKPQRDGYDF
+942 TIKEPPTPQRDGYDF
-957 LGWELVTYNENGSE
+957 LGWELVTYNEDGSE
-971 DTSYKDKHGV
+971 DTSYKDKYEV

-990 IISDLHLRAIWVK
+990 ITSDLYLRAIWAK
-1003 NGLVDVKVYHH
+1003 NSLVDVKVYHH

-1041 YGVMQGEDY
+1041 YGVMQGEEY

-1061 NVNEDT
+1061 NVSEDT
-1067 KNQYEK
+1067 KNEYEA
-1073 YKEETERE
+1073 YKKETERK
-1081 NSYYQNQVVQAE
+1081 NTYYQNQVVQAE
-1093 DDNTTYDDGNPQQ
+1093 NDDKKSDDNQQ

-1135 KDGQDDFKAVG
+1135 KDGQDKFEAVG
-1146 SQKDFE
+1146 SQDDFE

-1180 VSPPQTQLFFNINEK
+1180 VSPPQTQLFF
-1195 THELIDINGIKTKDV
+1195 TIDETSHKLLRINGKETKDI

-1215 DVRVIKTKNPK
+1215 DVRVLKTKNPK
-1226 TPTPKGYHRI
+1226 TKTPDGYHRI
-1236 TFRALD
+1236 TFKALD

-1283 ITPKNNYNIGSWSGK
+1283 ITPAKNYNIGSWSGK
-1298 SEDGRKLKDL
+1298 REDGKELKGL
-1308 LDKNTSIK
+1308 LDENTPIK
-1316 QNYEFEIDFVE
+1316 KSYEFEIDFIE
-1327 DEYPEVKP
+1327 DKYPEVKP

-1354 PTNAQIEESI
+1354 PTKDKDKIEESI
-1364 SDLIKLEKYKDYQV
+1364 SELMKLEKYKDYQV
-1378 LGEDTIY
+1378 LEEDTIY
-1385 DKVKEDEAYNN
+1385 DKVKENEDYNN

-1419 KDFEIPLEI
+1419 KDFVIPVEI

-1466 DKQIKTYYVNPKAQ
+1466 DSQIKTYYVNPKAQ

-1491 NDWKFEK
+1491 NDWTFEK
-1498 WTADLDTLTDKDNF
+1498 WTADLDSLADKDNF
-1512 QMPNRHTFEKETVL
+1512 QIPNRHIFEKETVL
-1526 TARYSKTPKDIVYPP
+1526 
-1541 SAEMITTY
+1541 
-1549 VGNYPTL
+1549 
-1556 EEYEQKI
+1556 
-1563 KAGKIGN
+1563 
-1570 SGKVA
+1570 
-1575 EIDSYYLIKDKKPNV
+1575 
-1590 DKEILDPENEIE
+1590 
-1602 DPEDPTKKVYTNY
+1602 
-1615 QRVKVTYKTGEV
+1615 
-1627 FLVDVPV
+1627 
-1634 KVLDTIKEVPD
+1634 
-1645 PDTIPGEDYKDYI
+1645 
-1658 LITVDPTDK
+1658 
-1667 AKDPTKKYYR
+1667 
-1677 VRKNVEVTI
+1677 
-1686 PANNPEGIE
+1686 
-1695 VTGENKVSH
+1695 
-1704 SYEFSEWREKEDTE
+1704 
-1718 PRKWEKGKKITGK
+1718 
-1731 FAKDTEIIAKY
+1731 
-1742 SLKAWQQEKPE
+1742 
-1753 KNIIPNDPDNPQK
+1753 
-1766 KPKGYVSVKFTSD
+1766 
-1779 DGLTLSG
+1779 
-1786 IQEYFVK
+1786 
-1793 KNLEITLK
+1793 
-1801 DIKWAQIEEKVG
+1801 
-1813 YTFDKWDKE
+1813 
-1822 EDLEIKDKDIVVN
+1822 
-1835 ATSIPLKDVIP
+1835 
-1846 KKDGEEQPKGY
+1846 
-1857 VKVDFK
+1857 
-1863 TDGNGTL
+1863 
-1870 EGVTTYYVNP
+1870 
-1880 TKEVKLKVPETK
+1880 
-1892 AKIGYEFKE
+1892 
-1901 WDKDATKPTKY
+1901 
-1912 EKDTTITAKF
+1912 
-1922 KVLDDVS
+1922 
-1929 ETPIKDYVKV
+1929 
-1939 IFQIKG
+1939 
-1945 EGGKIKEGEVET
+1945 
-1957 YYVNPE
+1957 
-1963 KKVIVTS
+1963 
-1970 PKLETEIG
+1970 
-1978 YKFKGWDKDTSKLTQ
+1978 
-1993 YTEEETI
+1993 
-2000 ITGTFEKIADIIPE
+2000 
-2014 IDEDG
+2014 
-2019 KPNDKPKGYVEVI
+2019 
-2032 FEKGK
+2032 
-2037 HGVLEG
+2037 
-2043 ITKYY
+2043 
-2048 VNPKAGKKLKE
+2048 
-2059 IKHPEIKANNG
+2059 
-2070 YGKYGWDKDDNTEID
+2070 
-2085 KKIIVTARYSKE
+2085 TARYSKE

-2104 PSAEMITTYVEDY
+2104 PSAKMITTYVEDY

-2159 DADTKLPDPED
+2159 DADKKLPDPED

-2205 TIKEVPDPDTIPGED
+2205 TIKEVPDENTIPGED

-2259 GIEKAGLNGEKHQFD
+2259 GIEKAGLNGEKHKFD

-2289 NKSNNIIAKFE
+2289 NKGDNIIAKFE
-2300 KDTEIIAKYSLKAWQ
+2300 KDTEIIAKYNIKAWQ

-2368 PNVGENLGYKFEA
+2368 PNIGEHLGYEFVS
-2381 WDKEKTLEIKDQ
+2381 WDQEKTLEIKDQ
-2393 DIVVKASS
+2393 DIVVRARSKA
-2401 KPIDDVIP
+2401 IDDVIP

-2425 KTDGNGSLSGQ
+2425 TTDGHGSLSGQ

-2449 DVPKASPNT
+2449 DIPQASPNT
-2458 GFEFEA
+2458 GYEFGS

-2471 PSVYRVDT
+2471 PSVYSVDT
-2479 IITAYFNELN
+2479 TITAYFNGLN
-2489 DVSTE
+2489 DVSSE

-2514 DGELTKFYVNPEK
+2514 DGQIAKFYVNPEK

-2538 EIGYLFNGWDFDT
+2538 EIGYVFNGWDFDT
-2551 IQFVQYKENKVVTGT
+2551 IQFVQYKEDKVVTGT

-2574 PEVDGN
+2574 PEVDEN

-2616 KTLAEITHP
+2616 KTLAEIAHP

-2647 NNIIVTAL
+2647 NNLIVTAL

-2668 PKDPPQPSNPSS
+2668 PTNPPQPSNPSS
-2680 TEPSKEKPSS
+2680 TEPSKENPSS
-2690 SNEKDKDKD
+2690 NNEKDKEKD
-2699 KDGKLQKVS
+2699 KLQKVS

>member
-1 MKIKKNKKI
+1 MKSKKNKKI

-48 IVKKPAELD
+48 IVKKPTELD
-57 EGEDIEKQLE
+57 ESKDIDEQLE

-89 VDEDKIIFQPYI
+89 LDKDKIIFQPYI

-171 DIKVKY
+171 YIKVKY

-193 EKEPLIREYKAKTG
+193 EKEPLIKEYKAKTG
-207 DKFKIPELNKEDSE
+207 DKFKIPGLNKEDSE

-232 NLEITVPE
+232 NLEVTVPE

-283 YKPTKYG
+283 YKPTKDG
-290 SVFKGWKSNKDLET
+290 SVFKGWKSNKKLET
-304 SDGKIIIKKGDLI
+304 SDGTKIEKGDLI
-317 DMENYKDGLKDAM
+317 DMKNYPDGLKEAM
-330 PAENII
+330 PSENII
-336 FTAVWE
+336 FTAAWE
-342 EEPKAN
+342 EEPTAD

-361 GYDFIGAKVIKGA
+361 GYDFIGAKVIKNA

-380 NLDSMLPEGF
+380 DLDKMLPEGF
-390 KFPEIEKDLTKK
+390 KFPEIKKDLTKK

-466 IDDPDA
+466 IDDTNE

-574 VRPATH
+574 LRPTTH
-580 STSTGEKLP
+580 SISTGEKLP

-645 VGFKPKYDGIDPT
+645 VGFKPKYDGIDPI
-658 DDVLNRPANRKGRT
+658 DDALNRPANRKGRT

-708 GINGVPFKDIPKY
+708 GINGVSFKDIPKY

-738 DPSDVNAHAEF
+738 DPSDVNEHAEF

-777 LDEDYKLTEKDKPKN
+777 LDEDYKLTEDDKPKN

-808 SKLIKDTIKE
+808 SRLIKDTIKE
-818 AEKLESQIAE
+818 SKKLESQIAE

-879 KNYKVKFDPNGV
+879 KNYKVKFDPNLDPNDGK
-891 DINSIEQKDIAT
+891 INSIEQKDIAT

-924 EKFGNEGNT
+924 EKFKNEGNT

-957 LGWELVTYNENGSE
+957 LGWELVTYNEDGSE
-971 DTSYKDKHGV
+971 DTSYRDKYGV

-1093 DDNTTYDDGNPQQ
+1093 DDNTTFDDGNPQQ

-1264 GLNFSN
+1264 GLNFKN

-1283 ITPKNNYNIGSWSGK
+1283 ITPNKNYNIGSWSGRREGGK
-1298 SEDGRKLKDL
+1298 ELGGL
-1308 LDKNTSIK
+1308 LDENTSIK
-1316 QNYEFEIDFVE
+1316 HNYEFEIDFVE

-1348 FINNFM
+1348 FINDFM

-1364 SDLIKLEKYKDYQV
+1364 SDLIKLKKYKDYQV
-1378 LGEDTIY
+1378 LEEDTIY
-1385 DKVKEDEAYNN
+1385 DKVKENEEYNN

-1419 KDFEIPLEI
+1419 KDFDIPVEI

-1433 RALDSKS
+1433 RALDSKT

-1455 KVDVVPTNKAK
+1455 KVDVIPTNKAK
-1466 DKQIKTYYVNPKAQ
+1466 DKQTKTYYVNPKAQ

-1491 NDWKFEK
+1491 NDWTFEK
-1498 WTADLDTLTDKDNF
+1498 WTADLDTLEDKDNF

-1549 VGNYPTL
+1549 VGKQPSL

-1575 EIDSYYLIKDKKPNV
+1575 EIDSYYLIDKKPDV
-1590 DKEILDPENEIE
+1590 SKEILHPEKEIE

-1658 LITVDPTDK
+1658 LVTVDPTDK

-1677 VRKNVEVTI
+1677 VRKDVEVTI
-1686 PANNPEGIE
+1686 PSKNPEGKEI
-1695 VTGENKVSH
+1695 TSTNGESH
-1704 SYEFSEWREKEDTE
+1704 SYEFTKWKEKEATK
-1718 PRKWEKGKKITGK
+1718 PREWEKGKEIIEK
-1731 FAKDTEIIAKY
+1731 FEKDTEIIAKY
-1742 SLKAWQQEKPE
+1742 SLKAWEQEKPE
-1753 KNIIPNDPDNPQK
+1753 KNVIPNDPDNPQK

-1793 KNLEITLK
+1793 KKLEITLK

-1813 YTFDKWDKE
+1813 YKFDKWDKE
-1822 EDLEIKDKDIVVN
+1822 KDLEIKDQDIVVN

-1870 EGVTTYYVNP
+1870 EGETTYYVNP
-1880 TKEVKLKVPETK
+1880 TKEVKLTVPETK
-1892 AKIGYEFKE
+1892 ANIGYKFKE
-1901 WDKDATKPTKY
+1901 WDKDANKPTKY

-1922 KVLDDVS
+1922 KALDDIS

-1939 IFQIKG
+1939 TFQIEGK
-1945 EGGKIKEGEVET
+1945 GGKIKEGEVET

-1963 KKVIVTS
+1963 KKVIVTT

-1993 YTEEETI
+1993 YTEKETI
-2000 ITGTFEKIADIIPE
+2000 IKGTFEKIADIIPE

-2048 VNPKAGKKLKE
+2048 VNPTAGKKLKE

-2070 YGKYGWDKDDNTEID
+2070 YEKYGWDTDDNTEIT
-2085 KKIIVTARYSKE
+2085 KKIIVTAKYSKE

-2104 PSAEMITTYVEDY
+2104 PSAEMITTYVGKYPEFEDY
-2117 PKLKDYKAA
+2117 KKA
-2126 IKAGEIGKTGKLAEI
+2126 IKAGKNAEI
-2141 EAYEIVEGKEPD
+2141 TACEIVKDKKPD

-2159 DADTKLPDPED
+2159 DADTKIKDPKD
-2170 PTNPKK
+2170 PTKE
-2176 TVYKNYQRVKVIYKT
+2176 VYKNYQTVKVVYRT
-2191 GEVFLVDVPVKVLD
+2191 GEEYFVDVPVKVINKL
-2205 TIKEVPDPDTIPGED
+2205 ED
-2220 YKDYILVTVD
+2220 
-2230 PTDKAKD
+2230 
-2237 PTKKYYRVRKNVE
+2237 
-2250 VTIPANNPE
+2250 
-2259 GIEKAGLNGEKHQFD
+2259 
-2274 FIRWEENLDKNQRKW
+2274 
-2289 NKSNNIIAKFE
+2289 
-2300 KDTEIIAKYSLKAWQ
+2300 
-2315 IEETKK
+2315 
-2321 NIIPDPEEIPE
+2321 IIPDPEEIPD

-2355 KKNVNVKLSDLKW
+2355 KKNTNIKLSDLKW
-2368 PNVGENLGYKFEA
+2368 PSVGENLGYKFEA
-2381 WDKEKTLEIKDQ
+2381 WDKDETLEIKDQ
-2393 DIVVKASS
+2393 NIVVKASS
-2401 KPIDDVIP
+2401 KAIDDVIP
-2409 NDGNHEKPKDY
+2409 NDGKHEKPKDY

-2425 KTDGNGSLSGQ
+2425 TTDGHGSLSGQ

-2449 DVPKASPNT
+2449 EFPQASPNT
-2458 GFEFEA
+2458 GYEFGS
-2464 WDHDASM
+2464 WDPDNTSK
-2471 PSVYRVDT
+2471 PTVYNVDT
-2479 IITAYFNELN
+2479 TITAYFNELN

-2514 DGELTKFYVNPEK
+2514 DGQITKFYVNPEK

-2538 EIGYLFNGWDFDT
+2538 EIGYAFNGWDFDT

-2566 FAKLPDVI
+2566 FAKLPDII
-2574 PEVDGN
+2574 PEVDEN
-2580 GNINDKPHGYVEVI
+2580 GNMNDKPHGYVEVI

-2616 KTLAEITHP
+2616 KTLAEIAHP

-2662 DPKPQE
+2662 DSKPQE
-2668 PKDPPQPSNPSS
+2668 PTNPPQPSNPSS

-2690 SNEKDKDKD
+2690 SNEKDKEKD
-2699 KDGKLQKVS
+2699 VKLQKVS

>member
-1 MKIKKNKKI
+1 MKIKKNRKI

-40 YIDKINEN
+40 YIDKINES
-48 IVKKPAELD
+48 IVKKPTELN
-57 EGEDIEKQLE
+57 EGEDIKKQLE
-67 NPKYPNI
+67 NPKYPDI

-89 VDEDKIIFQPYI
+89 LDKDKIIYQPYI

-106 NASPEERAE
+106 NASPEEKKNVE
-115 VLKEINLPEVK
+115 KTINLPEIK
-126 GYKKPNGIDSYDVT
+126 GYDKPNGIDSYDVT
-140 YDFVKNNAKDTKKAS
+140 YDFVKNNAQDTKNAS
-155 FLFYGNHDYK
+155 FMFYGNHDYK
-165 YEPEEK
+165 YEPKEGK
-171 DIKVKY
+171 IQVKY
-177 IFQNL
+177 LFQNL
-182 YDHEKYENPNG
+182 YDHEIYENPKDE
-193 EKEPLIREYKAKTG
+193 EKPLIREYKAKTG
-207 DKFKIPELNKEDSE
+207 DKFKIPELNEKDSE

-232 NLEITVPE
+232 NLEVTVPE
-240 NASETPLIYH
+240 NASDTPLIYH
-250 YNRKTFQLDFDTDG
+250 YNRKTFQVDFDSDG

-283 YKPTKYG
+283 YKPTKRA
-290 SVFKGWKSNKDLET
+290 SNFIGWKSNKDLET
-304 SDGKIIIKKGDLI
+304 SDGKTIKKGDLI
-317 DMENYKDGLKDAM
+317 DMEKYKDGLKEAM

-336 FTAVWE
+336 FTAEWNE
-342 EEPKAN
+342 KPTAD

-361 GYDFIGAKVIKGA
+361 GYDFIGAKVIKDA
-374 DTGSRP
+374 KTNSRP
-380 NLDSMLPEGF
+380 DLDSMLPEGF

-422 NTENVKNDDGSSK
+422 NTENVKNDDGTSK
-435 VLVKKVHSDG
+435 VLVKKVHSDS

-466 IDDPDA
+466 IDEPDA

-502 AKFGERLT
+502 AKFGERMT

-523 VDFDPNRSFI
+523 VDFGPNHSFI
-533 GWQLNTENNNN
+533 GWQLNSENNGNL
-544 EDQSL
+544 DQGL

-563 IDRDFSELDPA
+563 IDKDFTELDPA

-589 ERTISLGPCS
+589 ERTISLGPCE
-599 SAEDQFAIYYM
+599 SAEFQFAIYYM

-623 NPDMSYTKIDTSG
+623 NPDMSYTKIDTNVS
-636 GYTYPAPGI
+636 YPYPSPGI
-645 VGFKPKYDGIDPT
+645 VGFTPKYESINPVEDAKK
-658 DDVLNRPANRKGRT
+658 RPEEKEGYT
-672 EYLSEYTF
+672 ENLSKLTF
-680 DELKEKLA
+680 DELKNELDKYEK
-688 ESESNRPADEKSF
+688 ERPEDEKSL
-701 FDPIGEK
+701 FDPIAEN
-708 GINGVPFKDIPKY
+708 GINGVPFKDIPRY

-726 YHREKYKLYLDK
+726 YGREKYKLFLDT
-738 DPSDVNAHAEF
+738 DPSDVNAHADF
-749 SGEEFSLSNGKDA
+749 SGKKLSNGKDA
-762 IISDVYYDLPLRKLN
+762 IISDVYYDIPLRKLN
-777 LDEDYKLTEKDKPKN
+777 LDEEYKLTEADKPEN
-792 LPDNYVFK
+792 LPDDYVFK

-808 SKLIKDTIKE
+808 SRLIKDTIKE

-834 NNSNDKEKKFKLQNE
+834 KNSTDKEKKFKLQNE

-879 KNYKVKFDPNGV
+879 KNYKVKFDPNGG
-891 DINSIEQKDIAT
+891 DINSIEQNDIAT

-910 KISTEFGKVPYKAP
+910 KISTEFGKVPYKSP
-924 EKFGNEGNT
+924 KKLENEGNV

-942 TIKEPPKPQRDGYDF
+942 TIKQPPKPQRDGYDF
-957 LGWELVTYNENGSE
+957 LGWELVTYNEDGSE
-971 DTSYKDKHGV
+971 DKSYKDKYKV

-990 IISDLHLRAIWVK
+990 IISDLHLRAIWAK
-1003 NGLVDVKVYHH
+1003 NSLVDVKVYHH
-1014 LLDKDFNE
+1014 LLDKDFKE

-1093 DDNTTYDDGNPQQ
+1093 DDNTTFDDGNPQQ

-1135 KDGQDDFKAVG
+1135 KDGQDKFEAVG

-1264 GLNFSN
+1264 GLNFKN
-1270 IPVPTDEEKNGIK
+1270 IPVPTDKEKNGIK
-1283 ITPKNNYNIGSWSGK
+1283 ITPKKNYNIGSWSGRR
-1298 SEDGRKLKDL
+1298 EDGKELKGL
-1308 LDKNTSIK
+1308 LDENTQIK
-1316 QNYEFEIDFVE
+1316 KSYEFEINFVE

-1348 FINNFM
+1348 FINDFI

-1364 SDLIKLEKYKDYQV
+1364 SELMKLEKYKDYQV
-1378 LGEDTIY
+1378 LEEDTIY
-1385 DKVKEDEAYNN
+1385 DKVKEDETYNN

-1407 IKVRVNFKNDTY
+1407 ITVRVNFKNDTF
-1419 KDFEIPLEI
+1419 KDFDIPVEI

-1466 DKQIKTYYVNPKAQ
+1466 DKQTKTYYVNPKAQ

-1491 NDWKFEK
+1491 NDWTFEK
-1498 WTADLDTLTDKDNF
+1498 WTADLDTLEDKDDF
-1512 QMPNRHTFEKETVL
+1512 KMPNRHVFENETVL

-1549 VGNYPTL
+1549 VGKQPSL

-1575 EIDSYYLIKDKKPNV
+1575 EIDSYYLIDKKPDV
-1590 DKEILDPENEIE
+1590 SKEILHPEKEIDDPT
-1602 DPEDPTKKVYTNY
+1602 DPTKKVYTNY

-1634 KVLDTIKEVPD
+1634 RVLDTIKEVPD

-1658 LITVDPTDK
+1658 LVTVDPTDK

-1686 PANNPEGIE
+1686 PSKNPEGKEI
-1695 VTGENKVSH
+1695 TSTNGESH
-1704 SYEFSEWREKEDTE
+1704 SYEFTKWKEKEATK
-1718 PRKWEKGKKITGK
+1718 PREWEKGKEIIGK
-1731 FAKDTEIIAKY
+1731 FEKDTEIIAKY
-1742 SLKAWQQEKPE
+1742 SLKAWEQEKPE
-1753 KNIIPNDPDNPQK
+1753 KNVIPNDPDNPQK

-1779 DGLTLSG
+1779 EGLTLSG

-1813 YTFDKWDKE
+1813 YKFDKWDKE
-1822 EDLEIKDKDIVVN
+1822 KDLEIKDQDIVVN

-1870 EGVTTYYVNP
+1870 EGETTYYVNP
-1880 TKEVKLKVPETK
+1880 TKEVKLTVPETK
-1892 AKIGYEFKE
+1892 ANIGYKFKE
-1901 WDKDATKPTKY
+1901 WDKDANKPTKY

-1922 KVLDDVS
+1922 KALDDVS

-1939 IFQIKG
+1939 TFQIEGK
-1945 EGGKIKEGEVET
+1945 GGKIKEGEVET

-1963 KKVIVTS
+1963 KKVIVTT

-1993 YTEEETI
+1993 YTEKETI
-2000 ITGTFEKIADIIPE
+2000 IKGTFEKIADIIPE

-2070 YGKYGWDKDDNTEID
+2070 YEKYGWDTDDNTEIT

-2104 PSAEMITTYVEDY
+2104 PSAEMITTYVGKYPEFEDY
-2117 PKLKDYKAA
+2117 KKA
-2126 IKAGEIGKTGKLAEI
+2126 IKAGKNAEI
-2141 EAYEIVEGKEPD
+2141 TACEIVKDKKPD

-2159 DADTKLPDPED
+2159 DADTKIKDPKD
-2170 PTNPKK
+2170 PTKE
-2176 TVYKNYQRVKVIYKT
+2176 VYKNYQTVKVVYRT
-2191 GEVFLVDVPVKVLD
+2191 GEEYFVDVPVKVINKL
-2205 TIKEVPDPDTIPGED
+2205 ED
-2220 YKDYILVTVD
+2220 
-2230 PTDKAKD
+2230 
-2237 PTKKYYRVRKNVE
+2237 
-2250 VTIPANNPE
+2250 
-2259 GIEKAGLNGEKHQFD
+2259 
-2274 FIRWEENLDKNQRKW
+2274 
-2289 NKSNNIIAKFE
+2289 
-2300 KDTEIIAKYSLKAWQ
+2300 
-2315 IEETKK
+2315 
-2321 NIIPDPEEIPE
+2321 IIPDPEEIPE

-2368 PNVGENLGYKFEA
+2368 PNIGEHLGYEFVS
-2381 WDKEKTLEIKDQ
+2381 WDQEKTLEIKDQ
-2393 DIVVKASS
+2393 DIVVRARSKA
-2401 KPIDDVIP
+2401 IDDVIP

-2425 KTDGNGSLSGQ
+2425 TTDGHGSLSGQ

-2449 DVPKASPNT
+2449 DIPQASPNT
-2458 GFEFEA
+2458 GYEFGS

-2471 PSVYRVDT
+2471 PSVYSVDT
-2479 IITAYFNELN
+2479 TITAYFNGLN
-2489 DVSTE
+2489 DVSSE

-2514 DGELTKFYVNPEK
+2514 DGQIAKFYVNPEK

-2538 EIGYLFNGWDFDT
+2538 EIGYVFNGWDFDT
-2551 IQFVQYKENKVVTGT
+2551 IQFVQYKEDKVVTGT

-2574 PEVDGN
+2574 PEVDEN

-2616 KTLAEITHP
+2616 KTLAEIAHP

-2668 PKDPPQPSNPSS
+2668 PTNPPQPSNPSS
-2680 TEPSKEKPSS
+2680 TEPSKENPSS
-2690 SNEKDKDKD
+2690 NNEKDKEKD
-2699 KDGKLQKVS
+2699 KLQKVS